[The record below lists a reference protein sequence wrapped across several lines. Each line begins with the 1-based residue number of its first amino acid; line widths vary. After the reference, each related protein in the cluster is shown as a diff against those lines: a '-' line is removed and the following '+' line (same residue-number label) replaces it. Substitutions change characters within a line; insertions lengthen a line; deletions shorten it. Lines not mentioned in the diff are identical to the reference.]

1 MSKLSCVLG
10 GSQPFSST
18 STNLLGTRSGSYKTC
33 LAAGKTSGQV
43 FPRARA
49 GVQLWSLSP
58 VPQAGKALPCLS
70 HAVLQSGADYG
81 FLVSQNTK
89 LLSALEDLR
98 HRCSSLAEENSL
110 LRRSCFP
117 QTEEKVKHLKRKNAE
132 LAVIAKRLEER
143 ARKLQE
149 ANLKVVTAPVPLKG
163 SSLELCKKAFACQ
176 RAKDLTEQA
185 SALLAKDKQIEALQQ
200 ECRELQ
206 AKLTAGKELSR
217 GMSNVSSSSIF
228 VKTGFHNQILYICM
242 DMQDDPRC
250 LNVIEFDRLLR
261 ESQREVL
268 RLQRQI
274 ALKNFKECLR
284 SSKTSSGDTLPG
296 AAAHMGAPVPT
307 LNTCVKGSPLPKEA
321 GLGDPALGGE
331 AHRKETEYVS
341 DVVCTRCGSHPPQ
354 TGAVLV
360 SKMSS
365 SSARSH
371 RARGTLLAAHCST
384 GMLSHGR
391 GSVPIIF
398 PGTGLLCCTFQ
409 PMKPGNPHLLKT
421 RIFGVYVSSDTGS
434 QGAGPVSR
442 RAALRSGAR
451 PGVFP
456 APAARPGPA
465 RPPLGGRSG
474 TARQIRAASGRR
486 LPAGGPRSRQV
497 EPGVQLLGPASEG
510 HENFPPKNAVTDQE
524 SSQQIQQ
531 LEFELK
537 KKRKKCEN
545 LEHEVRKKH
554 KRCKELEI
562 QLQEVQSE
570 NARLAE
576 ENLQLNEKA
585 GWAGQVKSENADLKL
600 QVVLVTKERD
610 SVIQTNQGLQTK
622 LENLE
627 QVLKHMR
634 NVAERRQQLEVEHK
648 EALLVLQEK
657 QEEVRRL
664 QQAQAEAKREHEGA
678 VQLLEARIKDL
689 EDQCRSQTEQFSL
702 LSEELKQFR
711 LQTGKIDLLTS
722 TLVTSELPLALC
734 SSTPQPCWE
743 KESTVPGLLTHQSTK
758 KVQNGETE
766 SELSQRVPD
775 ATVGSPAAATSSQK
789 QAKKVESQSN
799 SSKSESMQNS
809 PKSCPTPEVDTA
821 SEVEELDV
829 DSISLMPEPGSQ
841 GPAKIQVF
849 LARYSYNPFDGPNE
863 NPEAELPLTAGEYIY
878 IYGDMDEDGF
888 FEGELMDG
896 RRGLVPSNF
905 VERVSDDDLMTFL
918 PSELNDLTHSSY
930 QEKSFV
936 SASTSSGDKSDFSIE
951 ESSISPL
958 ASRAEGDQ
966 EEPVSHT
973 AVPYPRKLTLIKQLA
988 RSIVVGWEPPLLPAG
1003 CPDIQSY
1010 NIYVDEELRQNVKSG
1025 FQTKAVIEK
1034 LDLKTKAYRVSVQT
1048 VTEQGRSDKLRC
1060 TFFVGQDFCVAPSMP
1075 KVRSVTATSAEVMW
1089 LPCNS
1094 NYNHAVYLNGEECD
1108 ITKPGV
1114 YWYTFR
1120 NLQPSTQYVAK
1131 LEARPLK
1138 TPWEEVP
1145 EGQEQNSAVIYFT
1158 TPLAGTPD
1166 APLDVQV
1173 EAGPS
1178 PGILVISWLPVTI
1191 DAEGSSNGVRVTGYA
1206 VYADGQKAIEVTSP
1220 TAGSVL
1226 VDLSQLQMFQVCRE
1240 VSVRTMS
1247 LYGESVDSVPA
1258 QISSVLLRAS
1268 HLSSPLDSAVS
1279 TTFTSRLPHGEPR
1292 GSLPARS
1299 PPTHQSAAL
1308 LLRQKVPTASSD
1320 AKLTDLSSSHDSSA
1334 QSLPE
1339 KASSP
1344 PHLSSPGA
1352 SLVQEGTSPQGSDAA
1367 QDMKCL
1373 TVPPQ
1378 QADSTVLPGE
1388 DAEPVPPKE
1397 AELQGLGEGTEVQ
1410 MEQHVTKA
1418 PEVESLSNSSLKIP
1432 MDTCHACSVEE
1443 SSKSPSSEGEKEAN
1457 EKHLSPEPLPSSS
1470 QAEGTEGTFR
1480 DANTGSSCQEFLR
1493 VSSGKE
1499 VMKEMSRVK
1508 REQEEKMSEMGRR
1521 QLTLFAEHNRS
1532 SDLSDILEEEEED
1545 ELSSEAL
1552 EEKKWDQRAPCY
1564 RENGEKMDLCDTDS
1578 DEEILERILELPLQ
1592 MNHSKKLFS
1601 IPEVTEDED
1610 EDEDVKCVTEEK
1622 VDSQDSLET
1631 LTFHSGATEKPLNI
1645 KEPFRKADGSNTST
1659 DLSAQTLWK
1668 EHGVKESRGDADHV
1682 NPAFVQLAWSQKK
1695 TNWNQENDLM
1705 SGPGA
1710 SPAWSKRKGNNYR
1723 EKIRSRPEMGRK
1735 RQNNLME
1742 HCSRLL
1748 GNCSQMGGGLYRAP
1762 SLREE
1767 LNIVSSAGG
1776 KEEFDMYSR
1785 ARQGTLQ
1792 KKHVKAMVSGF
1803 AEPTV
1808 RARHCS
1814 SQRNLEIDIEYDSE
1828 DDQDSTCASP
1838 PESRLWPERS
1848 QSRQGDWSDC
1858 SSQSEVAHIDGRR
1871 DLTRLEMMEEQSMEW
1886 AGSPSWHLQS
1896 FCREKEALR
1905 CESSSEEQGWE
1916 LDCKSPGWRR
1926 RLEHPLKGIHSTSL
1940 HKRTSGSKDPRGQ
1953 ELPGTARQPPSRRGN
1968 RSIRRSQMQKPFLSS
1983 PDPPRSTTSETSVKD
1998 DGIRIF
2004 VALFDYDPVSMS
2016 PNPDAAEEELPFKEG
2031 QILKVSGDKDADGF
2045 YRGECAGREGY
2056 IPCNMVSEVQVENN
2070 EIKKQ
2075 LLKQGFLPG
2084 NTPLESIGNG
2094 TFSPPPRRQ
2103 TVPPPK
2109 PRRSKKG
2116 LDKQEEYKSHPG
2128 QKHKD
2133 FEAELLTPRSMV
2145 AVFDYNPKE
2154 SSPNADVEAEL
2165 TFSAGDVITV
2175 FGSMDDDG
2183 FYYGELNQ
2191 QRGLVPSNF
2200 LEAVTSDGGMV
2211 EEPHSK
2217 DKETF
2222 PLSAESQLNLHGSV
2236 DQSDSSPTPPPPPPS
2251 CLVMGEQCPE
2261 QASLAVLKC
2270 SDVPGQSKKKR
2281 GFFFKGKK
2289 LFKKLG
2295 TSKKN

>member
-1 MSKLSCVLG
+1 MQEPERGVPGADPPQPAAGLSRAPAAGDAAPAASACPDLDTREGGGG
-10 GSQPFSST
+10 GS
-18 STNLLGTRSGSYKTC
+18 
-33 LAAGKTSGQV
+33 
-43 FPRARA
+43 ARA
-49 GVQLWSLSP
+49 SCQLSP
-58 VPQAGKALPCLS
+58 GPEGAGAPQPREESPGTLRGTPLDPQRVRSAPELVRPLRAMDGLGRDRTDRLP
-70 HAVLQSGADYG
+70 QNGTDYG

-163 SSLELCKKAFACQ
+163 SSLELCKKAFARQ
-176 RAKDLTEQA
+176 RAKELTEQA

-206 AKLTAGKELSR
+206 AKLIAGK
-217 GMSNVSSSSIF
+217 
-228 VKTGFHNQILYICM
+228 
-242 DMQDDPRC
+242 DDPRC
-250 LNVIEFDRLLR
+250 LNVIQFDRLLR

-284 SSKTSSGDTLPG
+284 SSKISSGGSLPSTVARLG
-296 AAAHMGAPVPT
+296 PPVPT
-307 LNTCVKGSPLPKEA
+307 LNTCLKGSPLPKETR
-321 GLGDPALGGE
+321 LGDAALGGE
-331 AHRKETEYVS
+331 VHRE
-341 DVVCTRCGSHPPQ
+341 
-354 TGAVLV
+354 
-360 SKMSS
+360 
-365 SSARSH
+365 
-371 RARGTLLAAHCST
+371 
-384 GMLSHGR
+384 
-391 GSVPIIF
+391 
-398 PGTGLLCCTFQ
+398 
-409 PMKPGNPHLLKT
+409 
-421 RIFGVYVSSDTGS
+421 
-434 QGAGPVSR
+434 
-442 RAALRSGAR
+442 
-451 PGVFP
+451 
-456 APAARPGPA
+456 
-465 RPPLGGRSG
+465 
-474 TARQIRAASGRR
+474 
-486 LPAGGPRSRQV
+486 V
-497 EPGVQLLGPASEG
+497 EPGVQPLGPASEG
-510 HENFPPKNAVTDQE
+510 HENFPPKNAITDQE
-524 SSQQIQQ
+524 RSQQIEQ

-585 GWAGQVKSENADLKL
+585 GWAGQVESENADLKL

-678 VQLLEARIKDL
+678 VQLLEARVKDL

-702 LSEELKQFR
+702 LSQELKQFR

-734 SSTPQPCWE
+734 SSTPQPHWE
-743 KESTVPGLLTHQSTK
+743 KESTVPGLLTQQSTK
-758 KVQNGETE
+758 KVHNEE
-766 SELSQRVPD
+766 SDELESSQQAPD
-775 ATVGSPAAATSSQK
+775 ATVGSPVAATSAQK

-821 SEVEELDV
+821 SEMEELDV

-841 GPAKIQVF
+841 GPAKLQVF
-849 LARYSYNPFDGPNE
+849 LARYSYNPFEGPNE

-905 VERVSDDDLMTFL
+905 VERVSDDDLVTFL
-918 PSELNDLTHSSY
+918 PSELSDLTHSSY

-958 ASRAEGDQ
+958 ASKAEGDQ

-973 AVPYPRKLTLIKQLA
+973 AVPYPRKLNLIKQLA

-1048 VTEQGRSDKLRC
+1048 VTEQGSSDKLRC
-1060 TFFVGQDFCVAPSMP
+1060 TFFVGQDFCVAPTML
-1075 KVRSVTATSAEVMW
+1075 KVRSITATSAEVTW

-1120 NLQPSTQYVAK
+1120 NLQPSTEYVAK

-1145 EGQEQNSAVIYFT
+1145 EGQEQNSAVIHFT

-1226 VDLSQLQMFQVCRE
+1226 VDLSQLQMFQMCRE

-1268 HLSSPLDSAVS
+1268 HHSSPLDSAVS
-1279 TTFTSRLPHGEPR
+1279 TTSTSRLPRGEPR
-1292 GSLPARS
+1292 GSLPAHS
-1299 PPTHQSAAL
+1299 THMHQTAAL
-1308 LLRQKVPTASSD
+1308 LLQQKVPPDSSD
-1320 AKLTDLSSSHDSSA
+1320 AKLTDLSASHEDSPR
-1334 QSLPE
+1334 SLPE

-1344 PHLSSPGA
+1344 LYLSSPSA
-1352 SLVQEGTSPQGSDAA
+1352 SLVQVLGTSPQGLDAA
-1367 QDMKCL
+1367 QDKKCL

-1378 QADSTVLPGE
+1378 QAGSTVLPGE
-1388 DAEPVPPKE
+1388 GTEPVPSRE

-1410 MEQHVTKA
+1410 MEQSITKA
-1418 PEVESLSNSSLKIP
+1418 PELESPSNSLKIR
-1432 MDTCHACSVEE
+1432 MEACHACSMEE
-1443 SSKSPSSEGEKEAN
+1443 SPKGPSAEREKEAK
-1457 EKHLSPEPLPSSS
+1457 ERRLSPELLPSLS

-1480 DANTGSSCQEFLR
+1480 DAGAGGSSCQEFLR
-1493 VSSGKE
+1493 LSPGKE

-1552 EEKKWDQRAPCY
+1552 EEKKWDQREPCY
-1564 RENGEKMDLCDTDS
+1564 RENGEKA
-1578 DEEILERILELPLQ
+1578 
-1592 MNHSKKLFS
+1592 
-1601 IPEVTEDED
+1601 
-1610 EDEDVKCVTEEK
+1610 
-1622 VDSQDSLET
+1622 
-1631 LTFHSGATEKPLNI
+1631 SGN
-1645 KEPFRKADGSNTST
+1645 
-1659 DLSAQTLWK
+1659 
-1668 EHGVKESRGDADHV
+1668 
-1682 NPAFVQLAWSQKK
+1682 
-1695 TNWNQENDLM
+1695 
-1705 SGPGA
+1705 
-1710 SPAWSKRKGNNYR
+1710 KG
-1723 EKIRSRPEMGRK
+1723 
-1735 RQNNLME
+1735 
-1742 HCSRLL
+1742 
-1748 GNCSQMGGGLYRAP
+1748 
-1762 SLREE
+1762 
-1767 LNIVSSAGG
+1767 
-1776 KEEFDMYSR
+1776 
-1785 ARQGTLQ
+1785 
-1792 KKHVKAMVSGF
+1792 
-1803 AEPTV
+1803 
-1808 RARHCS
+1808 
-1814 SQRNLEIDIEYDSE
+1814 
-1828 DDQDSTCASP
+1828 
-1838 PESRLWPERS
+1838 
-1848 QSRQGDWSDC
+1848 
-1858 SSQSEVAHIDGRR
+1858 
-1871 DLTRLEMMEEQSMEW
+1871 
-1886 AGSPSWHLQS
+1886 
-1896 FCREKEALR
+1896 
-1905 CESSSEEQGWE
+1905 
-1916 LDCKSPGWRR
+1916 
-1926 RLEHPLKGIHSTSL
+1926 
-1940 HKRTSGSKDPRGQ
+1940 PRGQ
-1953 ELPGTARQPPSRRGN
+1953 ELPGAATWQGPSRRRN
-1968 RSIRRSQMQKPFLSS
+1968 KSIRRSQMQRPLLSS
-1983 PDPPRSTTSETSVKD
+1983 PGPPRSTASETSVKE
-1998 DGIRIF
+1998 DGVRIF

-2031 QILKVSGDKDADGF
+2031 QILKVCGDKDADGF

-2056 IPCNMVSEVQVENN
+2056 VPCNMVSEVQVENN

-2075 LLKQGFLPG
+2075 LLKQGFLPAD
-2084 NTPLESIGNG
+2084 TPMESIGNG

-2116 LDKQEEYKSHPG
+2116 LDKEEKYKSHPG
-2128 QKHKD
+2128 QKHQD

-2165 TFSAGDVITV
+2165 TFSAGDIITV

-2200 LEAVTSDGGMV
+2200 LEAVPSDAGV
-2211 EEPHSK
+2211 VQELHST
-2217 DKETF
+2217 DKEAF
-2222 PLSAESQLNLHGSV
+2222 PLSAESQLNPDGSV
-2236 DQSDSSPTPPPPPPS
+2236 DQSDSSPTLPTLPPS

-2261 QASLAVLKC
+2261 QAPLAVLKC

-2295 TSKKN
+2295 SSKKN

>member
-1 MSKLSCVLG
+1 
-10 GSQPFSST
+10 
-18 STNLLGTRSGSYKTC
+18 
-33 LAAGKTSGQV
+33 
-43 FPRARA
+43 
-49 GVQLWSLSP
+49 
-58 VPQAGKALPCLS
+58 
-70 HAVLQSGADYG
+70 QSGADYG

-149 ANLKVVTAPVPLKG
+149 ANLRVVTAPVPLKG
-163 SSLELCKKAFACQ
+163 SSLELCKKAFARQ

-200 ECRELQ
+200 ECRQLQ
-206 AKLTAGKELSR
+206 AKLFAGK
-217 GMSNVSSSSIF
+217 
-228 VKTGFHNQILYICM
+228 
-242 DMQDDPRC
+242 DDPCC
-250 LNVIEFDRLLR
+250 LNVTEFDRLLR

-274 ALKNFKECLR
+274 ALKNFKECQR
-284 SSKTSSGDTLPG
+284 SSKITSGGTLPS
-296 AAAHMGAPVPT
+296 AAAR
-307 LNTCVKGSPLPKEA
+307 
-321 GLGDPALGGE
+321 LG
-331 AHRKETEYVS
+331 
-341 DVVCTRCGSHPPQ
+341 PP
-354 TGAVLV
+354 
-360 SKMSS
+360 
-365 SSARSH
+365 
-371 RARGTLLAAHCST
+371 
-384 GMLSHGR
+384 
-391 GSVPIIF
+391 
-398 PGTGLLCCTFQ
+398 
-409 PMKPGNPHLLKT
+409 
-421 RIFGVYVSSDTGS
+421 
-434 QGAGPVSR
+434 
-442 RAALRSGAR
+442 
-451 PGVFP
+451 
-456 APAARPGPA
+456 
-465 RPPLGGRSG
+465 
-474 TARQIRAASGRR
+474 
-486 LPAGGPRSRQV
+486 V
-497 EPGVQLLGPASEG
+497 EPSVQPLGPASEG
-510 HENFPPKNAVTDQE
+510 HENFPPKNAITDQE

-585 GWAGQVKSENADLKL
+585 GWAGQVESENADLKL

-678 VQLLEARIKDL
+678 VQLLESTLDCMQARVKDL

-702 LSEELKQFR
+702 LSQELKQFR

-734 SSTPQPCWE
+734 SSTPQPHWE
-743 KESTVPGLLTHQSTK
+743 KESTVPGLLTHQSRK
-758 KVQNGETE
+758 KTHNEETD
-766 SELSQRVPD
+766 ELEASQWAPD
-775 ATVGSPAAATSSQK
+775 AAVGSAVAAASSQK

-821 SEVEELDV
+821 SEMEELDV

-841 GPAKIQVF
+841 GPAKLQVF

-951 ESSISPL
+951 ESSLSPL

-988 RSIVVGWEPPLLPAG
+988 RSVVVGWDPPLLPAG

-1010 NIYVDEELRQNVKSG
+1010 NIYVDGELRQNVKSG

-1048 VTEQGRSDKLRC
+1048 VTEQGSSDKLRC
-1060 TFFVGQDFCVAPSMP
+1060 TFFVGQDFSVAPTML
-1075 KVRSVTATSAEVMW
+1075 KVRSVAATSAEVTW

-1108 ITKPGV
+1108 MTKPGV

-1145 EGQEQNSAVIYFT
+1145 EGQEQNSAVIHFT

-1247 LYGESVDSVPA
+1247 LYGESVDSIPA

-1268 HLSSPLDSAVS
+1268 HRSSPSDSAVS
-1279 TTFTSRLPHGEPR
+1279 TTFTSRLPRGEPR

-1299 PPTHQSAAL
+1299 PPTHQ
-1308 LLRQKVPTASSD
+1308 TASFWFASQMQ
-1320 AKLTDLSSSHDSSA
+1320 
-1334 QSLPE
+1334 QS
-1339 KASSP
+1339 
-1344 PHLSSPGA
+1344 
-1352 SLVQEGTSPQGSDAA
+1352 V
-1367 QDMKCL
+1367 
-1373 TVPPQ
+1373 
-1378 QADSTVLPGE
+1378 
-1388 DAEPVPPKE
+1388 
-1397 AELQGLGEGTEVQ
+1397 TE
-1410 MEQHVTKA
+1410 A
-1418 PEVESLSNSSLKIP
+1418 PELESPSNSSQKTRVE
-1432 MDTCHACSVEE
+1432 TCHACSMEE
-1443 SSKSPSSEGEKEAN
+1443 TPKGPGADREEEAE
-1457 EKHLSPEPLPSSS
+1457 EKHLDPEPQPSPS
-1470 QAEGTEGTFR
+1470 QAEGTEGTLR
-1480 DANTGSSCQEFLR
+1480 DASMGGSSCQELLR
-1493 VSSGKE
+1493 LSPGKE
-1499 VMKEMSRVK
+1499 AMKEMSRVK
-1508 REQEEKMSEMGRR
+1508 REQEEKMSEVGRR

-1552 EEKKWDQRAPCY
+1552 EEKKWDQSEPCY

-1592 MNHSKKLFS
+1592 KNHSKKLFS

-1610 EDEDVKCVTEEK
+1610 EDEDEK
-1622 VDSQDSLET
+1622 
-1631 LTFHSGATEKPLNI
+1631 TEKPPNL
-1645 KEPFRKADGSNTST
+1645 KEPFLKAGGSNTSS
-1659 DLSAQTLWK
+1659 DLSAQTPR
-1668 EHGVKESRGDADHV
+1668 EGHG
-1682 NPAFVQLAWSQKK
+1682 
-1695 TNWNQENDLM
+1695 ENEPK
-1705 SGPGA
+1705 SGAGA
-1710 SPAWSKRKGNNYR
+1710 SPAWSKKKGNNHR

-1735 RQNNLME
+1735 RQNDLTE

-1767 LNIVSSAGG
+1767 LNVVSSASS
-1776 KEEFDMYSR
+1776 KEGFDLLSR
-1785 ARQGTLQ
+1785 ARQGTLR
-1792 KKHVKAMVSGF
+1792 KNHMKAADSGF
-1803 AEPTV
+1803 AEPALMAT
-1808 RARHCS
+1808 HCS
-1814 SQRNLEIDIEYDSE
+1814 SPRSLEIDIEYDSE
-1828 DDQDSTCASP
+1828 DDQDSPCASP

-1848 QSRQGDWSDC
+1848 QSCQGDWSDC
-1858 SSQSEVAHIDGRR
+1858 S
-1871 DLTRLEMMEEQSMEW
+1871 
-1886 AGSPSWHLQS
+1886 
-1896 FCREKEALR
+1896 EA
-1905 CESSSEEQGWE
+1905 
-1916 LDCKSPGWRR
+1916 
-1926 RLEHPLKGIHSTSL
+1926 
-1940 HKRTSGSKDPRGQ
+1940 SGNKDPRGQ
-1953 ELPGTARQPPSRRGN
+1953 ELPGTAAWQAPSRRGN
-1968 RSIRRSQMQKPFLSS
+1968 RRVRRSQMQKPLLSS
-1983 PDPPRSTTSETSVKD
+1983 PGEWARGGQSGGRREGGCWEWQGRGQKVPCPPRNTASETSVKD

-2031 QILKVSGDKDADGF
+2031 QILKVFGDKDADGF

-2056 IPCNMVSEVQVENN
+2056 VPCNMVSEVQVENN

-2075 LLKQGFLPG
+2075 LLQQGFLPADMP
-2084 NTPLESIGNG
+2084 TESIGNG
-2094 TFSPPPRRQ
+2094 TYSPPPRRQ

-2109 PRRSKKG
+2109 PRRSKKAQDV
-2116 LDKQEEYKSHPG
+2116 LLYFCHAD
-2128 QKHKD
+2128 QKHQD

-2165 TFSAGDVITV
+2165 AFSAGDIITV

-2200 LEAVTSDGGMV
+2200 LE
-2211 EEPHSK
+2211 
-2217 DKETF
+2217 
-2222 PLSAESQLNLHGSV
+2222 
-2236 DQSDSSPTPPPPPPS
+2236 
-2251 CLVMGEQCPE
+2251 
-2261 QASLAVLKC
+2261 
-2270 SDVPGQSKKKR
+2270 
-2281 GFFFKGKK
+2281 
-2289 LFKKLG
+2289 
-2295 TSKKN
+2295 

>member
-1 MSKLSCVLG
+1 MQEPERGVPGADPPQPAAGLSRAPAAGDAAPAASACPDLDTREGGGG
-10 GSQPFSST
+10 GS
-18 STNLLGTRSGSYKTC
+18 
-33 LAAGKTSGQV
+33 
-43 FPRARA
+43 ARA
-49 GVQLWSLSP
+49 SCQLSP
-58 VPQAGKALPCLS
+58 GPEGAGAPQPREESPGTLRGTPLDPQRVRSAPELVRPLRAMDGLGRDRTDRLP
-70 HAVLQSGADYG
+70 QNGTDYG

-163 SSLELCKKAFACQ
+163 SSLELCKKAFARQ
-176 RAKDLTEQA
+176 RAKELTEQA

-206 AKLTAGKELSR
+206 AKLIAGK
-217 GMSNVSSSSIF
+217 
-228 VKTGFHNQILYICM
+228 
-242 DMQDDPRC
+242 DDPRC
-250 LNVIEFDRLLR
+250 LNVIQFDRLLR

-284 SSKTSSGDTLPG
+284 SSKISSGGSLPSTVARLG
-296 AAAHMGAPVPT
+296 PPVPT
-307 LNTCVKGSPLPKEA
+307 LNTCLKGSPLPKETR
-321 GLGDPALGGE
+321 LGDAALGGE
-331 AHRKETEYVS
+331 VHRE
-341 DVVCTRCGSHPPQ
+341 
-354 TGAVLV
+354 
-360 SKMSS
+360 
-365 SSARSH
+365 
-371 RARGTLLAAHCST
+371 
-384 GMLSHGR
+384 
-391 GSVPIIF
+391 
-398 PGTGLLCCTFQ
+398 
-409 PMKPGNPHLLKT
+409 
-421 RIFGVYVSSDTGS
+421 
-434 QGAGPVSR
+434 
-442 RAALRSGAR
+442 
-451 PGVFP
+451 
-456 APAARPGPA
+456 
-465 RPPLGGRSG
+465 
-474 TARQIRAASGRR
+474 
-486 LPAGGPRSRQV
+486 V
-497 EPGVQLLGPASEG
+497 EPGVQPLGPASEG
-510 HENFPPKNAVTDQE
+510 HENFPPKNAITDQE
-524 SSQQIQQ
+524 RSQQIEQ

-585 GWAGQVKSENADLKL
+585 GWAGQVESENADLKL

-678 VQLLEARIKDL
+678 VQLLEARVKDL

-702 LSEELKQFR
+702 LSQELKQFR

-734 SSTPQPCWE
+734 SSTPQPHWE
-743 KESTVPGLLTHQSTK
+743 KESTVPGLLTQQSTK
-758 KVQNGETE
+758 KVHNEE
-766 SELSQRVPD
+766 SDELESSQQAPD
-775 ATVGSPAAATSSQK
+775 ATVGSPVAATSAQK

-821 SEVEELDV
+821 SEMEELDV

-841 GPAKIQVF
+841 GPAKLQVF
-849 LARYSYNPFDGPNE
+849 LARYSYNPFEGPNE

-905 VERVSDDDLMTFL
+905 VERVSDDDLVTFL
-918 PSELNDLTHSSY
+918 PSELSDLTHSSY

-958 ASRAEGDQ
+958 ASKAEGDQ

-973 AVPYPRKLTLIKQLA
+973 AVPYPRKLNLIKQLA

-1048 VTEQGRSDKLRC
+1048 VTEQGSSDKLRC
-1060 TFFVGQDFCVAPSMP
+1060 TFFVGQDFCVAPTML
-1075 KVRSVTATSAEVMW
+1075 KVRSITATSAEVTW

-1120 NLQPSTQYVAK
+1120 NLQPSTEYVAK

-1145 EGQEQNSAVIYFT
+1145 EGQEQNSAVIHFT

-1226 VDLSQLQMFQVCRE
+1226 VDLSQLQMFQMCRE

-1268 HLSSPLDSAVS
+1268 HHSSPLDSAVS
-1279 TTFTSRLPHGEPR
+1279 TTSTSRLPRGEPR
-1292 GSLPARS
+1292 GSLPAHS
-1299 PPTHQSAAL
+1299 THMHQTAAL
-1308 LLRQKVPTASSD
+1308 LLQQKVPPDSSD
-1320 AKLTDLSSSHDSSA
+1320 AKLTDLSASHEDSPR
-1334 QSLPE
+1334 SLPE

-1344 PHLSSPGA
+1344 LYLSSPSA
-1352 SLVQEGTSPQGSDAA
+1352 SLVQVLGTSPQGLDAA
-1367 QDMKCL
+1367 QDKKCL

-1378 QADSTVLPGE
+1378 QAGSTVLPGE
-1388 DAEPVPPKE
+1388 GTEPVPSRE

-1410 MEQHVTKA
+1410 MEQSITKA
-1418 PEVESLSNSSLKIP
+1418 PELESPSNSLKIR
-1432 MDTCHACSVEE
+1432 MEACHACSMEE
-1443 SSKSPSSEGEKEAN
+1443 SPKGPSAEREKEAK
-1457 EKHLSPEPLPSSS
+1457 ERRLSPELLPSLS

-1480 DANTGSSCQEFLR
+1480 DAGAGGSSCQEFLR
-1493 VSSGKE
+1493 LSPGKE

-1552 EEKKWDQRAPCY
+1552 EEKKWDQREPCY
-1564 RENGEKMDLCDTDS
+1564 RENGEKA
-1578 DEEILERILELPLQ
+1578 
-1592 MNHSKKLFS
+1592 
-1601 IPEVTEDED
+1601 
-1610 EDEDVKCVTEEK
+1610 
-1622 VDSQDSLET
+1622 
-1631 LTFHSGATEKPLNI
+1631 SGN
-1645 KEPFRKADGSNTST
+1645 
-1659 DLSAQTLWK
+1659 
-1668 EHGVKESRGDADHV
+1668 
-1682 NPAFVQLAWSQKK
+1682 
-1695 TNWNQENDLM
+1695 
-1705 SGPGA
+1705 
-1710 SPAWSKRKGNNYR
+1710 KG
-1723 EKIRSRPEMGRK
+1723 
-1735 RQNNLME
+1735 
-1742 HCSRLL
+1742 
-1748 GNCSQMGGGLYRAP
+1748 
-1762 SLREE
+1762 
-1767 LNIVSSAGG
+1767 
-1776 KEEFDMYSR
+1776 
-1785 ARQGTLQ
+1785 
-1792 KKHVKAMVSGF
+1792 
-1803 AEPTV
+1803 
-1808 RARHCS
+1808 
-1814 SQRNLEIDIEYDSE
+1814 
-1828 DDQDSTCASP
+1828 
-1838 PESRLWPERS
+1838 
-1848 QSRQGDWSDC
+1848 
-1858 SSQSEVAHIDGRR
+1858 
-1871 DLTRLEMMEEQSMEW
+1871 
-1886 AGSPSWHLQS
+1886 
-1896 FCREKEALR
+1896 
-1905 CESSSEEQGWE
+1905 
-1916 LDCKSPGWRR
+1916 
-1926 RLEHPLKGIHSTSL
+1926 
-1940 HKRTSGSKDPRGQ
+1940 PRGQ
-1953 ELPGTARQPPSRRGN
+1953 ELPGAATWQGPSRRRN
-1968 RSIRRSQMQKPFLSS
+1968 KSIRRSQMQRPLLSS
-1983 PDPPRSTTSETSVKD
+1983 PGPPRSTASETSVKE
-1998 DGIRIF
+1998 DGVRIF

-2031 QILKVSGDKDADGF
+2031 QILKVCGDKDADGF

-2056 IPCNMVSEVQVENN
+2056 VPCNMVSEVQVENN

-2075 LLKQGFLPG
+2075 LLKQGFLPAD
-2084 NTPLESIGNG
+2084 TPMESIGNG

-2109 PRRSKKG
+2109 PRRSKKAG
-2116 LDKQEEYKSHPG
+2116 LDKEEKYKSHPG
-2128 QKHKD
+2128 QKHQD

-2165 TFSAGDVITV
+2165 TFSAGDIITV

-2200 LEAVTSDGGMV
+2200 LEAVPSDAGV
-2211 EEPHSK
+2211 VQELHST
-2217 DKETF
+2217 DKEAF
-2222 PLSAESQLNLHGSV
+2222 PLSAESQLNPDGSV
-2236 DQSDSSPTPPPPPPS
+2236 DQSDSSPTLPTLPPS

-2261 QASLAVLKC
+2261 QAPLAVLKC

-2295 TSKKN
+2295 SSKKN

>member
-1 MSKLSCVLG
+1 
-10 GSQPFSST
+10 
-18 STNLLGTRSGSYKTC
+18 
-33 LAAGKTSGQV
+33 
-43 FPRARA
+43 
-49 GVQLWSLSP
+49 
-58 VPQAGKALPCLS
+58 
-70 HAVLQSGADYG
+70 
-81 FLVSQNTK
+81 NTK

-117 QTEEKVKHLKRKNAE
+117 QTQEKVKHLKRKNAE

-163 SSLELCKKAFACQ
+163 SSLELCKKAFARQ

-206 AKLTAGKELSR
+206 AKLIAGK
-217 GMSNVSSSSIF
+217 
-228 VKTGFHNQILYICM
+228 
-242 DMQDDPRC
+242 DDPRC

-284 SSKTSSGDTLPG
+284 SSKSSSGGALPS
-296 AAAHMGAPVPT
+296 AAARLGPPVPT
-307 LNTCVKGSPLPKEA
+307 LNTRIKGSPPPKEA
-321 GLGDPALGGE
+321 RLGDPALAGE
-331 AHRKETEYVS
+331 AHREV
-341 DVVCTRCGSHPPQ
+341 
-354 TGAVLV
+354 
-360 SKMSS
+360 
-365 SSARSH
+365 
-371 RARGTLLAAHCST
+371 
-384 GMLSHGR
+384 
-391 GSVPIIF
+391 
-398 PGTGLLCCTFQ
+398 
-409 PMKPGNPHLLKT
+409 
-421 RIFGVYVSSDTGS
+421 
-434 QGAGPVSR
+434 
-442 RAALRSGAR
+442 
-451 PGVFP
+451 
-456 APAARPGPA
+456 
-465 RPPLGGRSG
+465 
-474 TARQIRAASGRR
+474 RQ
-486 LPAGGPRSRQV
+486 
-497 EPGVQLLGPASEG
+497 
-510 HENFPPKNAVTDQE
+510 
-524 SSQQIQQ
+524 
-531 LEFELK
+531 EFELK

-576 ENLQLNEKA
+576 ENVQLNEKA
-585 GWAGQVKSENADLKL
+585 GWAGQVESENADLKL

-678 VQLLEARIKDL
+678 VQLLEARVKDL

-702 LSEELKQFR
+702 LSQELKQFR

-734 SSTPQPCWE
+734 SSAPQLHWE
-743 KESTVPGLLTHQSTK
+743 KGNCWRCLALES
-758 KVQNGETE
+758 
-766 SELSQRVPD
+766 SQRAPD
-775 ATVGSPAAATSSQK
+775 APVVSPVAASSSQK
-789 QAKKVESQSN
+789 QAKKVESQSS
-799 SSKSESMQNS
+799 SSKSESIQNS

-821 SEVEELDV
+821 SEMEELDV

-841 GPAKIQVF
+841 GPAKLQVF

-936 SASTSSGDKSDFSIE
+936 SASTSSGDKSDFSLE

-988 RSIVVGWEPPLLPAG
+988 RSVVVGWEPPLLPAG
-1003 CPDIQSY
+1003 CPDVQSY
-1010 NIYVDEELRQNVKSG
+1010 NVYVDEELRQNVKSG

-1034 LDLKTKAYRVSVQT
+1034 LDLKTKAYRVSVQS
-1048 VTEQGRSDKLRC
+1048 VTEQGSSDKLRC
-1060 TFFVGQDFCVAPSMP
+1060 TFFVGQDSCVAPTML
-1075 KVRSVTATSAEVMW
+1075 KVRSVTATSAEVTW

-1108 ITKPGV
+1108 LTKPGV

-1120 NLQPSTQYVAK
+1120 SLQPSTPYVAK
-1131 LEARPLK
+1131 LEARPPAA
-1138 TPWEEVP
+1138 PWEEVA
-1145 EGQEQNSAVIYFT
+1145 EGQERNSAVIHFT

-1268 HLSSPLDSAVS
+1268 HHSSPSHS
-1279 TTFTSRLPHGEPR
+1279 TAFTSRLPRGEPK
-1292 GSLPARS
+1292 GALPARS
-1299 PPTHQSAAL
+1299 PPTHQTAAL
-1308 LLRQKVPTASSD
+1308 LLRQNVPTGSSD
-1320 AKLTDLSSSHDSSA
+1320 AKWTDLSPSHNSSA
-1334 QSLPE
+1334 RSVPERASL
-1339 KASSP
+1339 
-1344 PHLSSPGA
+1344 PHLSSPSA
-1352 SLVQEGTSPQGSDAA
+1352 SLVQVLGTSPQGSDAA
-1367 QDMKCL
+1367 RDKKCL

-1378 QADSTVLPGE
+1378 QAVGAVLPGE
-1388 DAEPVPPKE
+1388 SSEPVP
-1397 AELQGLGEGTEVQ
+1397 
-1410 MEQHVTKA
+1410 
-1418 PEVESLSNSSLKIP
+1418 
-1432 MDTCHACSVEE
+1432 
-1443 SSKSPSSEGEKEAN
+1443 
-1457 EKHLSPEPLPSSS
+1457 S
-1470 QAEGTEGTFR
+1470 Q
-1480 DANTGSSCQEFLR
+1480 
-1493 VSSGKE
+1493 
-1499 VMKEMSRVK
+1499 
-1508 REQEEKMSEMGRR
+1508 EKMSEVGRR

-1552 EEKKWDQRAPCY
+1552 EEKKWDQRESCY
-1564 RENGEKMDLCDTDS
+1564 RENGEKVTGSRMDLCDTDS

-1592 MNHSKKLFS
+1592 KNHSKKLFS

-1610 EDEDVKCVTEEK
+1610 EDEDEQCVTEEK
-1622 VDSQDSLET
+1622 EDPQDSLET
-1631 LTFHSGATEKPLNI
+1631 LTYHSGRTEKPLNV
-1645 KEPFRKADGSNTST
+1645 KEPVLKADGSNAST
-1659 DLSAQTLWK
+1659 DLSAQTL
-1668 EHGVKESRGDADHV
+1668 
-1682 NPAFVQLAWSQKK
+1682 
-1695 TNWNQENDLM
+1695 QEE
-1705 SGPGA
+1705 
-1710 SPAWSKRKGNNYR
+1710 R

-1735 RQNNLME
+1735 RQNDLTE

-1748 GNCSQMGGGLYRAP
+1748 GNCSQTGGRLFRAP

-1767 LNIVSSAGG
+1767 LNVVSSAGG
-1776 KEEFDMYSR
+1776 KEGFDTYSR
-1785 ARQGTLQ
+1785 ARQGTLRKTH
-1792 KKHVKAMVSGF
+1792 KKSSAVSGF
-1803 AEPTV
+1803 AEPAVMAT
-1808 RARHCS
+1808 HYS
-1814 SQRNLEIDIEYDSE
+1814 SPRSLEIDIEYDSE

-1848 QSRQGDWSDC
+1848 QSCRGDWSDC
-1858 SSQSEVAHIDGRR
+1858 SSQSEVAHTGDRR
-1871 DLTRLEMMEEQSMEW
+1871 DLARLEMVEEQDMEW
-1886 AGSPSWHLQS
+1886 AGSPSQRLRF

-1926 RLEHPLKGIHSTSL
+1926 RLEHPSKGI
-1940 HKRTSGSKDPRGQ
+1940 R
-1953 ELPGTARQPPSRRGN
+1953 
-1968 RSIRRSQMQKPFLSS
+1968 
-1983 PDPPRSTTSETSVKD
+1983 PPRSTASEASAKD
-1998 DGIRIF
+1998 DGVRIF

-2031 QILKVSGDKDADGF
+2031 QILKVCGDKDADGF

-2075 LLKQGFLPG
+2075 LLKQGFLPAD
-2084 NTPLESIGNG
+2084 TAMESIG
-2094 TFSPPPRRQ
+2094 
-2103 TVPPPK
+2103 
-2109 PRRSKKG
+2109 
-2116 LDKQEEYKSHPG
+2116 
-2128 QKHKD
+2128 
-2133 FEAELLTPRSMV
+2133 
-2145 AVFDYNPKE
+2145 
-2154 SSPNADVEAEL
+2154 
-2165 TFSAGDVITV
+2165 
-2175 FGSMDDDG
+2175 
-2183 FYYGELNQ
+2183 
-2191 QRGLVPSNF
+2191 
-2200 LEAVTSDGGMV
+2200 
-2211 EEPHSK
+2211 
-2217 DKETF
+2217 
-2222 PLSAESQLNLHGSV
+2222 
-2236 DQSDSSPTPPPPPPS
+2236 
-2251 CLVMGEQCPE
+2251 
-2261 QASLAVLKC
+2261 
-2270 SDVPGQSKKKR
+2270 
-2281 GFFFKGKK
+2281 
-2289 LFKKLG
+2289 
-2295 TSKKN
+2295 

>member
-1 MSKLSCVLG
+1 MDPEPPQTGDAVPVASASPDVAPLTDTREGAG
-10 GSQPFSST
+10 GGGDSAPRVAPGRERDDEPRPQEDSHAPDPQLF
-18 STNLLGTRSGSYKTC
+18 GP
-33 LAAGKTSGQV
+33 
-43 FPRARA
+43 PRAMEGLGRERPD
-49 GVQLWSLSP
+49 GP
-58 VPQAGKALPCLS
+58 P
-70 HAVLQSGADYG
+70 QSGADYG
-81 FLVSQNTK
+81 FLVRQNMK

-98 HRCSSLAEENSL
+98 HRCSSLTEENSL

-117 QTEEKVKHLKRKNAE
+117 ETEEKVKHLKRKNAE

-149 ANLKVVTAPVPLKG
+149 ANLKVVSVTAPVPLKG
-163 SSLELCKKAFACQ
+163 SSLELCKKAFAHQ

-206 AKLTAGKELSR
+206 AKLTAGK
-217 GMSNVSSSSIF
+217 G
-228 VKTGFHNQILYICM
+228 
-242 DMQDDPRC
+242 DPRC
-250 LNVIEFDRLLR
+250 LNVVEFDRLLR
-261 ESQREVL
+261 ESQQEVL

-274 ALKNFKECLR
+274 ALKNFKEGLR
-284 SSKTSSGDTLPG
+284 SSASSSGGSGPS
-296 AAAHMGAPVPT
+296 AAS
-307 LNTCVKGSPLPKEA
+307 C
-321 GLGDPALGGE
+321 
-331 AHRKETEYVS
+331 
-341 DVVCTRCGSHPPQ
+341 
-354 TGAVLV
+354 
-360 SKMSS
+360 
-365 SSARSH
+365 
-371 RARGTLLAAHCST
+371 
-384 GMLSHGR
+384 
-391 GSVPIIF
+391 
-398 PGTGLLCCTFQ
+398 
-409 PMKPGNPHLLKT
+409 
-421 RIFGVYVSSDTGS
+421 
-434 QGAGPVSR
+434 
-442 RAALRSGAR
+442 
-451 PGVFP
+451 
-456 APAARPGPA
+456 PGPA
-465 RPPLGGRSG
+465 LNAGTKDSLAAQVCSGHTALG
-474 TARQIRAASGRR
+474 RAAHGKVESGV
-486 LPAGGPRSRQV
+486 LP
-497 EPGVQLLGPASEG
+497 LGPALEG
-510 HENFPPKNAVTDQE
+510 HENSPPKNAVTDQE

-585 GWAGQVKSENADLKL
+585 GWAGQVESENADLKL

-610 SVIQTNQGLQTK
+610 SVIQRNQGLQTK

-634 NVAERRQQLEVEHK
+634 DVAERRQLLEAEHK

-678 VQLLEARIKDL
+678 VQLLEARVKDL

-702 LSEELKQFR
+702 LSQELKQFR

-734 SSTPQPCWE
+734 SSTPQPHWE
-743 KESTVPGLLTHQSTK
+743 KDSSGPALLAHQSTK
-758 KVQNGETE
+758 KVHNEETNELE
-766 SELSQRVPD
+766 SSQRVPE
-775 ATVGSPAAATSSQK
+775 AAVGSPVSAASSQK
-789 QAKKVESQSN
+789 QAKKAESQSN

-809 PKSCPTPEVDTA
+809 SKSCPTPEVDTA
-821 SEVEELDV
+821 SEMEELDV

-841 GPAKIQVF
+841 GPAKLQVF

-896 RRGLVPSNF
+896 RRGLVPSNL
-905 VERVSDDDLMTFL
+905 VAELSVDDLMTVL

-958 ASRAEGDQ
+958 VSRAEGDQ
-966 EEPVSHT
+966 EERVSHT

-1034 LDLKTKAYRVSVQT
+1034 LDLKTKSYRVSVQS
-1048 VTEQGRSDKLRC
+1048 VTEKGSSDKLRC
-1060 TFFVGQDFCVAPSMP
+1060 TFFVGQDLCVAPTML
-1075 KVRSVTATSAEVMW
+1075 KVRNVTATSAEVTW

-1138 TPWEEVP
+1138 TLWEEVS
-1145 EGQEQNSAVIYFT
+1145 EGQEQNSAVIHFT
-1158 TPLAGTPD
+1158 TPIAGTPD

-1173 EAGPS
+1173 EVGPS

-1226 VDLSQLQMFQVCRE
+1226 VDLSQLQMFQACRE

-1268 HLSSPLDSAVS
+1268 HRSSPSDSGVS
-1279 TTFTSRLPHGEPR
+1279 TALTSRLPCGEPR
-1292 GSLPARS
+1292 GSLPAHS
-1299 PPTHQSAAL
+1299 LPTHQAAL
-1308 LLRQKVPTASSD
+1308 LLQQKVPTDSSD
-1320 AKLTDLSSSHDSSA
+1320 AKLTDLSSSHDGSA
-1334 QSLPE
+1334 RSLPE
-1339 KASSP
+1339 KVSLLLQ
-1344 PHLSSPGA
+1344 LSSPSA
-1352 SLVQEGTSPQGSDAA
+1352 SLVHTSGTSLQGSDTA
-1367 QDMKCL
+1367 QDKKCL

-1378 QADSTVLPGE
+1378 QVGSTKLP
-1388 DAEPVPPKE
+1388 
-1397 AELQGLGEGTEVQ
+1397 GEGTEPVSSREAELRSLDEGTEVL
-1410 MEQHVTKA
+1410 MEQNVTKM
-1418 PEVESLSNSSLKIP
+1418 PELESPATANLTIR
-1432 MDTCHACSVEE
+1432 METCHTCSVEE
-1443 SSKSPSSEGEKEAN
+1443 SPKSPSAERETEAKEKN
-1457 EKHLSPEPLPSSS
+1457 LSLELLPSPS
-1470 QAEGTEGTFR
+1470 QAEEMEGTPR
-1480 DANTGSSCQEFLR
+1480 DASMGGSSCQEFVRL
-1493 VSSGKE
+1493 SPSKE
-1499 VMKEMSRVK
+1499 VVKEMSRVK
-1508 REQEEKMSEMGRR
+1508 REQEEKLSEIGRR

-1552 EEKKWDQRAPCY
+1552 DEKKWDSREPCY

-1592 MNHSKKLFS
+1592 KNHSKKLFS

-1610 EDEDVKCVTEEK
+1610 EDEDEKCVTEEK
-1622 VDSQDSLET
+1622 ENPQGTLEAPT
-1631 LTFHSGATEKPLNI
+1631 YIAGRSEKPLSTQD
-1645 KEPFRKADGSNTST
+1645 PFPKADGSDSSPE
-1659 DLSAQTLWK
+1659 LSAQTPREEQTAK
-1668 EHGVKESRGDADHV
+1668 GSRGGADHMS
-1682 NPAFVQLAWSQKK
+1682 PSWSQKRA
-1695 TNWNQENDLM
+1695 NWNWGCQENDLK
-1705 SGPGA
+1705 SGSGA
-1710 SPAWSKRKGNNYR
+1710 SPTWSKKKGNNYR
-1723 EKIRSRPEMGRK
+1723 EKIRGRPETGRK
-1735 RQNNLME
+1735 RQNDFTE

-1767 LNIVSSAGG
+1767 LNIVSSSAG
-1776 KEEFDMYSR
+1776 KEGFDAYTR
-1785 ARQGTLQ
+1785 ARQSASRRNQG
-1792 KKHVKAMVSGF
+1792 KAMVSGF
-1803 AEPTV
+1803 AEP
-1808 RARHCS
+1808 AGMAAHCS
-1814 SQRNLEIDIEYDSE
+1814 SSRSLEIDIEYDSE
-1828 DDQDSTCASP
+1828 DDQDSACSSP
-1838 PESRLWPERS
+1838 PESRLWPERA
-1848 QSRQGDWSDC
+1848 QNCQGEWSDC
-1858 SSQSEVAHIDGRR
+1858 SSQSEVILTDGRR
-1871 DLTRLEMMEEQSMEW
+1871 NLTRLERVEEQGMEW
-1886 AGSPSWHLQS
+1886 AGSPSRRLRS
-1896 FCREKEALR
+1896 FCQEKEALR

-1916 LDCKSPGWRR
+1916 QDCKSPGWRR
-1926 RLEHPLKGIHSTSL
+1926 RLEHPWKGIRSTSL
-1940 HKRTSGSKDPRGQ
+1940 HKRASGNKDPRGQ
-1953 ELPGTARQPPSRRGN
+1953 ELPGSAAWQIPSRRGN
-1968 RSIRRSQMQKPFLSS
+1968 RSLRRSQVQKPLLSG
-1983 PDPPRSTTSETSVKD
+1983 PGPLRSSASETTVED

-2031 QILKVSGDKDADGF
+2031 QILKVCGDKDADGF

-2056 IPCNMVSEVQVENN
+2056 IPCNMVSEVQVENK
-2070 EIKKQ
+2070 EIKMQ
-2075 LLKQGFLPG
+2075 LLKQGFLPADPP
-2084 NTPLESIGNG
+2084 TESIGNG

-2109 PRRSKKG
+2109 PRRSKKE
-2116 LDKQEEYKSHPG
+2116 LDKQEKYKTHPG
-2128 QKHKD
+2128 QKRQD

-2154 SSPNADVEAEL
+2154 SSPNADAEAEL
-2165 TFSAGDVITV
+2165 TFSAGDIITV

-2200 LEAVTSDGGMV
+2200 LEAVTSDGDVV
-2211 EEPHSK
+2211 EELQSK
-2217 DKETF
+2217 A
-2222 PLSAESQLNLHGSV
+2222 LSTESQLNPDGSV
-2236 DQSDSSPTPPPPPPS
+2236 DHSDFSPTPPALPS
-2251 CLVMGEQCPE
+2251 CLVVGEQHPE
-2261 QASLAVLKC
+2261 QASLAVIKC
-2270 SDVPGQSKKKR
+2270 SDLPGQSKKKR
-2281 GFFFKGKK
+2281 GFFIKGKQ
-2289 LFKKLG
+2289 LFRKLG
-2295 TSKKN
+2295 SNKKD

>member
-1 MSKLSCVLG
+1 
-10 GSQPFSST
+10 
-18 STNLLGTRSGSYKTC
+18 
-33 LAAGKTSGQV
+33 
-43 FPRARA
+43 
-49 GVQLWSLSP
+49 
-58 VPQAGKALPCLS
+58 
-70 HAVLQSGADYG
+70 QSGADYG

-149 ANLKVVTAPVPLKG
+149 ANLKVVTAPVAVKG
-163 SSLELCKKAFACQ
+163 SSLELCKKAFARQ

-206 AKLTAGKELSR
+206 AKLLAGK
-217 GMSNVSSSSIF
+217 
-228 VKTGFHNQILYICM
+228 
-242 DMQDDPRC
+242 DDPRC

-284 SSKTSSGDTLPG
+284 SSKMSSGSAVPS
-296 AAAHMGAPVPT
+296 AAAHLEPT
-307 LNTCVKGSPLPKEA
+307 NSCLK
-321 GLGDPALGGE
+321 ALW
-331 AHRKETEYVS
+331 
-341 DVVCTRCGSHPPQ
+341 CLFC
-354 TGAVLV
+354 
-360 SKMSS
+360 
-365 SSARSH
+365 
-371 RARGTLLAAHCST
+371 
-384 GMLSHGR
+384 
-391 GSVPIIF
+391 F
-398 PGTGLLCCTFQ
+398 
-409 PMKPGNPHLLKT
+409 
-421 RIFGVYVSSDTGS
+421 
-434 QGAGPVSR
+434 
-442 RAALRSGAR
+442 
-451 PGVFP
+451 
-456 APAARPGPA
+456 
-465 RPPLGGRSG
+465 
-474 TARQIRAASGRR
+474 
-486 LPAGGPRSRQV
+486 QV
-497 EPGVQLLGPASEG
+497 EPGVQPLGPASEG
-510 HENFPPKNAVTDQE
+510 HENFPPKNAVTNQE
-524 SSQQIQQ
+524 SSKQIQQ
-531 LEFELK
+531 LEVELK

-585 GWAGQVKSENADLKL
+585 GWAGQVESENADLKL

-610 SVIQTNQGLQTK
+610 SVIQTNQGLQSK

-664 QQAQAEAKREHEGA
+664 QQAQAEARREHEGA
-678 VQLLEARIKDL
+678 VQLLERFVPHLVLSWQARVKDL

-702 LSEELKQFR
+702 LSQELQQFR

-734 SSTPQPCWE
+734 SSAPQPRWE
-743 KESTVPGLLTHQSTK
+743 KGNCWTDDLQP
-758 KVQNGETE
+758 
-766 SELSQRVPD
+766 SQRGPD
-775 ATVGSPAAATSSQK
+775 TIVGSPAAPTSAQK
-789 QAKKVESQSN
+789 QSKKGESQSS

-821 SEVEELDV
+821 SEMEELDV

-841 GPAKIQVF
+841 GPAKLQVF

-918 PSELNDLTHSSY
+918 PPELNDLTHSSY
-930 QEKSFV
+930 QEKSLV
-936 SASTSSGDKSDFSIE
+936 SASTSSGDKSEFSIE
-951 ESSISPL
+951 ESSVSPL

-1025 FQTKAVIEK
+1025 LQTKAVIEK
-1034 LDLKTKAYRVSVQT
+1034 LDLHSRAYRVSVQT
-1048 VTEQGRSDKLRC
+1048 VTEHGSSDKLRC
-1060 TFFVGQDFCVAPSMP
+1060 TFFVGRDFGLAPTML
-1075 KVRSVTATSAEVMW
+1075 KVRSVMATSAEVTW

-1094 NYNHAVYLNGEECD
+1094 NYSHGVYLNGQECD
-1108 ITKPGV
+1108 VTKPGV

-1131 LEARPLK
+1131 LEARPMK

-1145 EGQEQNSAVIYFT
+1145 EGQEQDSAVIHFT

-1206 VYADGQKAIEVTSP
+1206 VYADGQKVIEVTSP

-1247 LYGESVDSVPA
+1247 QYGESVDSVPA
-1258 QISSVLLRAS
+1258 QISSVLLRSS
-1268 HLSSPLDSAVS
+1268 HGSSPVC
-1279 TTFTSRLPHGEPR
+1279 TTVPSRLLRGGPR
-1292 GSLPARS
+1292 ASLPARS
-1299 PPTHQSAAL
+1299 PQPTPAL
-1308 LLRQKVPTASSD
+1308 PLQQKLPAESSD
-1320 AKLTDLSSSHDSSA
+1320 AKLTDPSSSHIGLL
-1334 QSLPE
+1334 LPE

-1344 PHLSSPGA
+1344 PHLPSPSA
-1352 SLVQEGTSPQGSDAA
+1352 SLMEQSGAKVPQLGSPTDSGVTLQAGTCHVCSVQEAA
-1367 QDMKCL
+1367 KG
-1373 TVPPQ
+1373 PS
-1378 QADSTVLPGE
+1378 ADTE
-1388 DAEPVPPKE
+1388 RE
-1397 AELQGLGEGTEVQ
+1397 A
-1410 MEQHVTKA
+1410 
-1418 PEVESLSNSSLKIP
+1418 
-1432 MDTCHACSVEE
+1432 
-1443 SSKSPSSEGEKEAN
+1443 
-1457 EKHLSPEPLPSSS
+1457 EKHLSPEPPSSPS
-1470 QAEGTEGTFR
+1470 QAGGTQDTFQ
-1480 DANTGSSCQEFLR
+1480 DGNTSGGSCQEFLR
-1493 VSSGKE
+1493 LSPGKE
-1499 VMKEMSRVK
+1499 VVKEMSRVK
-1508 REQEEKMSEMGRR
+1508 REQEEKLSEMGRR
-1521 QLTLFAEHNRS
+1521 QLILFAEHNRS

-1545 ELSSEAL
+1545 ELFSEAL
-1552 EEKKWDQRAPCY
+1552 EEKKWGEPCSQ
-1564 RENGEKMDLCDTDS
+1564 ENGEKMDLCDTDS

-1592 MNHSKKLFS
+1592 KNHSKKLFS

-1610 EDEDVKCVTEEK
+1610 EDEDEKGVTEEK
-1622 VDSQDSLET
+1622 TDPQDSLET
-1631 LTFHSGATEKPLNI
+1631 QTYHSGRTEKPPNS
-1645 KEPFRKADGSNTST
+1645 KEPFLKEDGNNTSM
-1659 DLSAQTLWK
+1659 DVSAQTPQE
-1668 EHGVKESRGDADHV
+1668 EHGAKESRADADRA
-1682 NPAFVQLAWSQKK
+1682 NPAFGQLAWSQKK
-1695 TNWNQENDLM
+1695 AHWNWGYQENDPKCG
-1705 SGPGA
+1705 SGT
-1710 SPAWSKRKGNNYR
+1710 SPSWSKKKGANYR
-1723 EKIRSRPEMGRK
+1723 EKIRSRPEISRK
-1735 RQNNLME
+1735 RQSDLTE

-1748 GNCSQMGGGLYRAP
+1748 GSCSQMGSGLYRAP

-1767 LNIVSSAGG
+1767 LNVVSSAGG
-1776 KEEFDMYSR
+1776 KEGLDLYSR
-1785 ARQGTLQ
+1785 ARQGTSR
-1792 KKHVKAMVSGF
+1792 KKAPRAVGSGG
-1803 AEPTV
+1803 AEPAVMATCCPSP
-1808 RARHCS
+1808 RS
-1814 SQRNLEIDIEYDSE
+1814 LEIDIEYDSE
-1828 DDQDSTCASP
+1828 DDQDSTCASS

-1848 QSRQGDWSDC
+1848 QSCQGDWSDC
-1858 SSQSEVAHIDGRR
+1858 SSHQ
-1871 DLTRLEMMEEQSMEW
+1871 
-1886 AGSPSWHLQS
+1886 
-1896 FCREKEALR
+1896 
-1905 CESSSEEQGWE
+1905 
-1916 LDCKSPGWRR
+1916 
-1926 RLEHPLKGIHSTSL
+1926 
-1940 HKRTSGSKDPRGQ
+1940 KDSRGP
-1953 ELPGTARQPPSRRGN
+1953 ELPGTAAWQAPSRR
-1968 RSIRRSQMQKPFLSS
+1968 RSKSIRRSQMQKPLLSS
-1983 PDPPRSTTSETSVKD
+1983 PGEREQRERWAAGEREAPGIGWGDAGRQCLGHAVLGLGQGQGADILSAVSSLCTGPPRSTVPESSGKD
-1998 DGIRIF
+1998 DGIRLF

-2031 QILKVSGDKDADGF
+2031 QILKVCGDKDADGF

-2056 IPCNMVSEVQVENN
+2056 IPCNMVSEVPVESS
-2070 EIKKQ
+2070 ELKQQ
-2075 LLKQGFLPG
+2075 LLKQGFLPAD
-2084 NTPLESIGNG
+2084 TESPGNG

-2116 LDKQEEYKSHPG
+2116 LIFCFCPAG

-2133 FEAELLTPRSMV
+2133 IEAGLLTPRRMV
-2145 AVFDYNPKE
+2145 AAFDYNPKE
-2154 SSPNADVEAEL
+2154 SSPNTDVEAEL
-2165 TFSAGDVITV
+2165 TFSAGDIITV

-2183 FYYGELNQ
+2183 FYY
-2191 QRGLVPSNF
+2191 
-2200 LEAVTSDGGMV
+2200 
-2211 EEPHSK
+2211 
-2217 DKETF
+2217 
-2222 PLSAESQLNLHGSV
+2222 
-2236 DQSDSSPTPPPPPPS
+2236 
-2251 CLVMGEQCPE
+2251 
-2261 QASLAVLKC
+2261 
-2270 SDVPGQSKKKR
+2270 
-2281 GFFFKGKK
+2281 
-2289 LFKKLG
+2289 
-2295 TSKKN
+2295 

>member
-1 MSKLSCVLG
+1 MQEPERGV
-10 GSQPFSST
+10 
-18 STNLLGTRSGSYKTC
+18 
-33 LAAGKTSGQV
+33 
-43 FPRARA
+43 PRAAPGQSGVPAASARPYLETREGA
-49 GVQLWSLSP
+49 GGDTAGCQLSP
-58 VPQAGKALPCLS
+58 GSEQDGAAQPQEESSGTPCVPPPDAQRLHSAPELVRPLRAMDRTDRPPR
-70 HAVLQSGADYG
+70 SGADYS

-149 ANLKVVTAPVPLKG
+149 ANLKVVTAPMPLKG
-163 SSLELCKKAFACQ
+163 SSLELCKKAFARQ

-206 AKLTAGKELSR
+206 AKLLAGKD
-217 GMSNVSSSSIF
+217 G
-228 VKTGFHNQILYICM
+228 
-242 DMQDDPRC
+242 PRC
-250 LNVIEFDRLLR
+250 LNVTEFDRLLR

-284 SSKTSSGDTLPG
+284 SSKMSSGSAMPS
-296 AAAHMGAPVPT
+296 AAACPQPISSCLKGAPQ
-307 LNTCVKGSPLPKEA
+307 PKEA
-321 GLGDPALGGE
+321 LGDPALGG
-331 AHRKETEYVS
+331 
-341 DVVCTRCGSHPPQ
+341 
-354 TGAVLV
+354 
-360 SKMSS
+360 
-365 SSARSH
+365 
-371 RARGTLLAAHCST
+371 RAYRE
-384 GMLSHGR
+384 
-391 GSVPIIF
+391 
-398 PGTGLLCCTFQ
+398 
-409 PMKPGNPHLLKT
+409 
-421 RIFGVYVSSDTGS
+421 
-434 QGAGPVSR
+434 
-442 RAALRSGAR
+442 
-451 PGVFP
+451 
-456 APAARPGPA
+456 
-465 RPPLGGRSG
+465 
-474 TARQIRAASGRR
+474 
-486 LPAGGPRSRQV
+486 V
-497 EPGVQLLGPASEG
+497 EPGVQPLGPASEG
-510 HENFPPKNAVTDQE
+510 HENFPPKNAVTNQE
-524 SSQQIQQ
+524 SSKQIQQ
-531 LEFELK
+531 LEIELK

-554 KRCKELEI
+554 KRCKDLEI

-585 GWAGQVKSENADLKL
+585 GWAGQVESENADLKL

-664 QQAQAEAKREHEGA
+664 QQAQAEARREHEGA
-678 VQLLEARIKDL
+678 VQLLEARVKDL

-702 LSEELKQFR
+702 LSQELQQFR

-734 SSTPQPCWE
+734 SSAAQPRWE
-743 KESTVPGLLTHQSTK
+743 KESAVPGLLPHQSTK
-758 KVQNGETE
+758 KVHNEG
-766 SELSQRVPD
+766 SDELELLQRGPNT
-775 ATVGSPAAATSSQK
+775 TVGSPASPTSAQK
-789 QAKKVESQSN
+789 QSKKGESQSS

-821 SEVEELDV
+821 SEMEELDV

-841 GPAKIQVF
+841 GPAKLQVF

-905 VERVSDDDLMTFL
+905 VERVSDDDLMMFL
-918 PSELNDLTHSSY
+918 PPELNDLTHSSY
-930 QEKSFV
+930 QEKSLV
-936 SASTSSGDKSDFSIE
+936 STSTSSGDKSEFSIG

-966 EEPVSHT
+966 EESVSHT

-1025 FQTKAVIEK
+1025 LQTKAVIEK
-1034 LDLKTKAYRVSVQT
+1034 LDLHSRAYRISVQT
-1048 VTEQGRSDKLRC
+1048 VTEHGSSDKLRC
-1060 TFFVGQDFCVAPSMP
+1060 TFFVGQDFGVAPTML
-1075 KVRSVTATSAEVMW
+1075 KIRSVTATSAEVTW

-1094 NYNHAVYLNGEECD
+1094 NYSHGVYLNGQECD
-1108 ITKPGV
+1108 VTKPGV

-1131 LEARPLK
+1131 LEARPMK

-1145 EGQEQNSAVIYFT
+1145 KGQEQDSAVIHFT

-1173 EAGPS
+1173 ETGPS

-1206 VYADGQKAIEVTSP
+1206 VYADGQKVIEVTSP

-1247 LYGESVDSVPA
+1247 QYGESVDSVPA
-1258 QISSVLLRAS
+1258 QISSVLLQSS
-1268 HLSSPLDSAVS
+1268 HCTSPVC
-1279 TTFTSRLPHGEPR
+1279 TVPSRLPRGAPR
-1292 GSLPARS
+1292 ALLPTRS
-1299 PPTHQSAAL
+1299 PQHMLP
-1308 LLRQKVPTASSD
+1308 LRQKIPAESSD
-1320 AKLTDLSSSHDSSA
+1320 AKLTDPSSSPVGSA
-1334 QSLPE
+1334 WPVTE
-1339 KASSP
+1339 KASCPSHLPSP
-1344 PHLSSPGA
+1344 SA
-1352 SLVQEGTSPQGSDAA
+1352 SWVQAPGTSPQGSDTEG
-1367 QDMKCL
+1367 DKKCL
-1373 TVPPQ
+1373 SVPPQ
-1378 QADSTVLPGE
+1378 QADTVLPGQGT
-1388 DAEPVPPKE
+1388 EPGSSQK
-1397 AELQGLGEGTEVQ
+1397 QGMQQPGEGTEVQ
-1410 MEQHVTKA
+1410 TEQPRTKA
-1418 PEVESLSNSSLKIP
+1418 PELGSLTDSRVKLQTE
-1432 MDTCHACSVEE
+1432 TCHVCSLQEAP
-1443 SSKSPSSEGEKEAN
+1443 KGPSAVMEREA
-1457 EKHLSPEPLPSSS
+1457 EKHLSPEPLSSPS
-1470 QAEGTEGTFR
+1470 QDGGMQDTFQ
-1480 DANTGSSCQEFLR
+1480 DGNTSGSSCMDFLR
-1493 VSSGKE
+1493 LSPGKE
-1499 VMKEMSRVK
+1499 VMKEMSRMK
-1508 REQEEKMSEMGRR
+1508 REQEEKLSEMGHR
-1521 QLTLFAEHNRS
+1521 QLTLFTEHNRS

-1545 ELSSEAL
+1545 ELSPEVL
-1552 EEKKWDQRAPCY
+1552 EEKKWDQREPCSQ
-1564 RENGEKMDLCDTDS
+1564 ENGEKMDLCDTDS

-1592 MNHSKKLFS
+1592 KNHSKKLFS

-1610 EDEDVKCVTEEK
+1610 EDEDEKGVIEEK
-1622 VDSQDSLET
+1622 TDPQNSLET
-1631 LTFHSGATEKPLNI
+1631 QTYHSGRTDKPPNS
-1645 KEPFRKADGSNTST
+1645 KEPFLKEDGSNTSV
-1659 DLSAQTLWK
+1659 DVSAQTPQG
-1668 EHGVKESRGDADHV
+1668 EHSAKESSAEADRAS
-1682 NPAFVQLAWSQKK
+1682 PDFGQLSCSQKK
-1695 TNWNQENDLM
+1695 AHWNRGNQENDPK
-1705 SGPGA
+1705 SGSGT
-1710 SPAWSKRKGNNYR
+1710 SPSWNKRKGNNYR
-1723 EKIRSRPEMGRK
+1723 EKIRSRPEISRK
-1735 RQNNLME
+1735 RQSDLTE

-1748 GNCSQMGGGLYRAP
+1748 GNCSQMGSGLYRAP

-1767 LNIVSSAGG
+1767 LNVVSSAFG
-1776 KEEFDMYSR
+1776 KDGLDLYSR
-1785 ARQGTLQ
+1785 ARQSTLQ
-1792 KKHVKAMVSGF
+1792 KKAPRAVGSGG
-1803 AEPTV
+1803 AEPAVIATH
-1808 RARHCS
+1808 RLSPRS
-1814 SQRNLEIDIEYDSE
+1814 LEIDIEYDSE
-1828 DDQDSTCASP
+1828 EDQDSTCASSL
-1838 PESRLWPERS
+1838 ESRLWPERS
-1848 QSRQGDWSDC
+1848 QSCQGDWSDR
-1858 SSQSEVAHIDGRR
+1858 SSQSEVAHLGGRR
-1871 DLTRLEMMEEQSMEW
+1871 DLTRLEMMEEQGMEW
-1886 AGSPSWHLQS
+1886 AGSPNRHLRF
-1896 FCREKEALR
+1896 FCQEKEAPR

-1926 RLEHPLKGIHSTSL
+1926 RLEHSSKGIRSTSL
-1940 HKRTSGSKDPRGQ
+1940 HKRASSHKDSRGL
-1953 ELPGTARQPPSRRGN
+1953 EPPGTAWQAPSRR
-1968 RSIRRSQMQKPFLSS
+1968 RSRSERRSQMQKLMLSS
-1983 PDPPRSTTSETSVKD
+1983 PGLPRSTALESSGKD

-2031 QILKVSGDKDADGF
+2031 QILKVCGDKDADGF

-2056 IPCNMVSEVQVENN
+2056 IPCNMVSEVPVESS
-2070 EIKKQ
+2070 ELKQQ
-2075 LLKQGFLPG
+2075 LLKQGFLSANMENPG
-2084 NTPLESIGNG
+2084 NGA
-2094 TFSPPPRRQ
+2094 FSPPPRRQ

-2109 PRRSKKG
+2109 PRRSKKAG
-2116 LDKQEEYKSHPG
+2116 LEKQECKSQPG

-2133 FEAELLTPRSMV
+2133 IEAELLTPRRMV

-2154 SSPNADVEAEL
+2154 NSPNTDVEAEL

-2200 LEAVTSDGGMV
+2200 LEAVPLDGNMAK
-2211 EEPHSK
+2211 EFHSK
-2217 DKETF
+2217 EKEAS
-2222 PLSAESQLNLHGSV
+2222 PLSAESQR
-2236 DQSDSSPTPPPPPPS
+2236 
-2251 CLVMGEQCPE
+2251 MR
-2261 QASLAVLKC
+2261 
-2270 SDVPGQSKKKR
+2270 KR
-2281 GFFFKGKK
+2281 RVQ
-2289 LFKKLG
+2289 
-2295 TSKKN
+2295 

>member
-1 MSKLSCVLG
+1 MQEPERGVPGANLQ
-10 GSQPFSST
+10 QP
-18 STNLLGTRSGSYKTC
+18 
-33 LAAGKTSGQV
+33 AAG
-43 FPRARA
+43 
-49 GVQLWSLSP
+49 
-58 VPQAGKALPCLS
+58 
-70 HAVLQSGADYG
+70 QSGAPAAGDAVPTASACPDLDTRKGVGGDRASCQLSPGPAGAGAPQSQEESPGTLHSPPPDPQWVHSALELVRPLRAIDGLGCNRTDGPPQSGTDYG
-81 FLVSQNTK
+81 FLVSQNMK
-89 LLSALEDLR
+89 LLSTLEDLR

-117 QTEEKVKHLKRKNAE
+117 QAEEKVKHLKRKNAE

-149 ANLKVVTAPVPLKG
+149 ANLKVVTAPMPLKG
-163 SSLELCKKAFACQ
+163 SSLELCKKAFARQ

-206 AKLTAGKELSR
+206 AKLIAGK
-217 GMSNVSSSSIF
+217 
-228 VKTGFHNQILYICM
+228 
-242 DMQDDPRC
+242 DDPHC
-250 LNVIEFDRLLR
+250 LNVTEFDRLLR

-284 SSKTSSGDTLPG
+284 SSKISSGSTLPST
-296 AAAHMGAPVPT
+296 AARLGLPVST
-307 LNTCVKGSPLPKEA
+307 LNTCIKGSPLPKEA
-321 GLGDPALGGE
+321 HLGDPALGGE
-331 AHRKETEYVS
+331 AHRE
-341 DVVCTRCGSHPPQ
+341 
-354 TGAVLV
+354 
-360 SKMSS
+360 
-365 SSARSH
+365 
-371 RARGTLLAAHCST
+371 
-384 GMLSHGR
+384 
-391 GSVPIIF
+391 
-398 PGTGLLCCTFQ
+398 
-409 PMKPGNPHLLKT
+409 
-421 RIFGVYVSSDTGS
+421 
-434 QGAGPVSR
+434 
-442 RAALRSGAR
+442 
-451 PGVFP
+451 
-456 APAARPGPA
+456 
-465 RPPLGGRSG
+465 
-474 TARQIRAASGRR
+474 
-486 LPAGGPRSRQV
+486 V
-497 EPGVQLLGPASEG
+497 EPGVQPLEPAFEG
-510 HENFPPKNAVTDQE
+510 HENFPPKNAITDQE

-585 GWAGQVKSENADLKL
+585 GWAGQVESENADLKL

-610 SVIQTNQGLQTK
+610 SVIRTNQGLQTK

-678 VQLLEARIKDL
+678 VQLLESTLDCMQARVKDL

-702 LSEELKQFR
+702 LSQELKQFR

-734 SSTPQPCWE
+734 SSTPQPHWE
-743 KESTVPGLLTHQSTK
+743 KASTVPGSLTHQSAK
-758 KVQNGETE
+758 KVHNEETDELE
-766 SELSQRVPD
+766 SSQQAPD
-775 ATVGSPAAATSSQK
+775 ATVGSPVAATSSQK

-799 SSKSESMQNS
+799 SSKSESIQNS

-821 SEVEELDV
+821 SEMEELDV

-841 GPAKIQVF
+841 GPAKLQVF

-918 PSELNDLTHSSY
+918 PSELCDLTHSSY

-936 SASTSSGDKSDFSIE
+936 SASTSSGDKSDFSVE

-958 ASRAEGDQ
+958 ASKAEGDQ

-1010 NIYVDEELRQNVKSG
+1010 NIYVDEELRQNVKTG

-1048 VTEQGRSDKLRC
+1048 VTEQGSSDKLRC
-1060 TFFVGQDFCVAPSMP
+1060 TFFVGQDFCVAPTML

-1114 YWYTFR
+1114 YWYTFH
-1120 NLQPSTQYVAK
+1120 NLQPSTHYVAK

-1145 EGQEQNSAVIYFT
+1145 EGQEQNSAVIHFT

-1226 VDLSQLQMFQVCRE
+1226 VDLSQLQMFQECRE

-1258 QISSVLLRAS
+1258 QISSDLLRAS
-1268 HLSSPLDSAVS
+1268 HRSSPSDSAVS
-1279 TTFTSRLPHGEPR
+1279 TTFTSRLPRGEPR
-1292 GSLPARS
+1292 GSLPTRS
-1299 PPTHQSAAL
+1299 PPTHQMAAL
-1308 LLRQKVPTASSD
+1308 LLRQKVPTDSSD
-1320 AKLTDLSSSHDSSA
+1320 AKLTDLSSSQDGSV
-1334 QSLPE
+1334 QSLLE

-1344 PHLSSPGA
+1344 HLSSPSA
-1352 SLVQEGTSPQGSDAA
+1352 SLVQVLGTSPQGSDTAR
-1367 QDMKCL
+1367 DKKCL

-1378 QADSTVLPGE
+1378 QAGSTALPSEGME
-1388 DAEPVPPKE
+1388 SVPSRE
-1397 AELQGLGEGTEVQ
+1397 AELQGLGEGMEVQ
-1410 MEQHVTKA
+1410 MEQSVTKA
-1418 PEVESLSNSSLKIP
+1418 PELESPSNSSLKIR
-1432 MDTCHACSVEE
+1432 METCHANSVEE
-1443 SSKSPSSEGEKEAN
+1443 SPKGPSAERKKEAK
-1457 EKHLSPEPLPSSS
+1457 EKHLSPERLPCPS

-1480 DANTGSSCQEFLR
+1480 DAGVDGSSCQEFLR
-1493 VSSGKE
+1493 LSPGKE
-1499 VMKEMSRVK
+1499 VVKEMPRVK

-1552 EEKKWDQRAPCY
+1552 EEKKWDQREPCY
-1564 RENGEKMDLCDTDS
+1564 QENGEKMDLCDTDS

-1592 MNHSKKLFS
+1592 KNHSKKLFS

-1610 EDEDVKCVTEEK
+1610 EDEDEKCVMEEK
-1622 VDSQDSLET
+1622 TDPQDSLEK
-1631 LTFHSGATEKPLNI
+1631 LTYHSGRIEKPLNI
-1645 KEPFRKADGSNTST
+1645 KEPFLKADGSNTST
-1659 DLSAQTLWK
+1659 DLSAQTLRE
-1668 EHGVKESRGDADHV
+1668 EHGVKESREDVDHA

-1695 TNWNQENDLM
+1695 TNWNCGYQENNLK
-1705 SGPGA
+1705 SGTGA
-1710 SPAWSKRKGNNYR
+1710 SPAWSKKGNNYR
-1723 EKIRSRPEMGRK
+1723 EKIWSRPEMGRK
-1735 RQNNLME
+1735 RQNDLTE

-1748 GNCSQMGGGLYRAP
+1748 GNCSQMAGRLHRAP

-1767 LNIVSSAGG
+1767 LNVVSSAGA
-1776 KEEFDMYSR
+1776 EEGFDMYSH
-1785 ARQGTLQ
+1785 ARQGTLR
-1792 KKHVKAMVSGF
+1792 KKHMKAVVSGF
-1803 AEPTV
+1803 AEPAMMATY
-1808 RARHCS
+1808 CS
-1814 SQRNLEIDIEYDSE
+1814 SPRSLEIDIEYDSE

-1838 PESRLWPERS
+1838 PESRLWPKRS
-1848 QSRQGDWSDC
+1848 QSCQGDWSDC
-1858 SSQSEVAHIDGRR
+1858 SSQSEVAHTDDRR
-1871 DLTRLEMMEEQSMEW
+1871 DLTRLEMMEEQGMEW
-1886 AGSPSWHLQS
+1886 AGSLSQHLRF
-1896 FCREKEALR
+1896 FCREKEVLR

-1926 RLEHPLKGIHSTSL
+1926 RLEHPSKGIHSTSL
-1940 HKRTSGSKDPRGQ
+1940 HKRASGNKDPRGQ
-1953 ELPGTARQPPSRRGN
+1953 ELPGAAVWQAPSRRGN
-1968 RSIRRSQMQKPFLSS
+1968 KSVRRSQMQKPLLSS
-1983 PDPPRSTTSETSVKD
+1983 PGPPRSTASETSVED

-2031 QILKVSGDKDADGF
+2031 QILKVCGDKDADGF

-2075 LLKQGFLPG
+2075 LLKQGFLPAD
-2084 NTPLESIGNG
+2084 TPMESIGNG

-2109 PRRSKKG
+2109 PRRSKKAG
-2116 LDKQEEYKSHPG
+2116 LDKRKYKSHPG
-2128 QKHKD
+2128 QKHQD

-2154 SSPNADVEAEL
+2154 SSPNADIEAEL
-2165 TFSAGDVITV
+2165 TFSAGDIITV

-2191 QRGLVPSNF
+2191 HRGLVPSNF

-2211 EEPHSK
+2211 EELHSK
-2217 DKETF
+2217 DKEAF
-2222 PLSAESQLNLHGSV
+2222 PLSAESQLNPDGSV
-2236 DQSDSSPTPPPPPPS
+2236 DQSNSSPTPALPPS
-2251 CLVMGEQCPE
+2251 CFVMGEQCPE
-2261 QASLAVLKC
+2261 QASLALLKC

-2295 TSKKN
+2295 SSKKN

>member
-1 MSKLSCVLG
+1 
-10 GSQPFSST
+10 
-18 STNLLGTRSGSYKTC
+18 
-33 LAAGKTSGQV
+33 
-43 FPRARA
+43 
-49 GVQLWSLSP
+49 
-58 VPQAGKALPCLS
+58 
-70 HAVLQSGADYG
+70 
-81 FLVSQNTK
+81 
-89 LLSALEDLR
+89 
-98 HRCSSLAEENSL
+98 
-110 LRRSCFP
+110 
-117 QTEEKVKHLKRKNAE
+117 
-132 LAVIAKRLEER
+132 
-143 ARKLQE
+143 
-149 ANLKVVTAPVPLKG
+149 
-163 SSLELCKKAFACQ
+163 
-176 RAKDLTEQA
+176 
-185 SALLAKDKQIEALQQ
+185 
-200 ECRELQ
+200 
-206 AKLTAGKELSR
+206 
-217 GMSNVSSSSIF
+217 
-228 VKTGFHNQILYICM
+228 
-242 DMQDDPRC
+242 
-250 LNVIEFDRLLR
+250 
-261 ESQREVL
+261 
-268 RLQRQI
+268 
-274 ALKNFKECLR
+274 
-284 SSKTSSGDTLPG
+284 
-296 AAAHMGAPVPT
+296 
-307 LNTCVKGSPLPKEA
+307 
-321 GLGDPALGGE
+321 
-331 AHRKETEYVS
+331 
-341 DVVCTRCGSHPPQ
+341 
-354 TGAVLV
+354 
-360 SKMSS
+360 
-365 SSARSH
+365 
-371 RARGTLLAAHCST
+371 
-384 GMLSHGR
+384 
-391 GSVPIIF
+391 
-398 PGTGLLCCTFQ
+398 
-409 PMKPGNPHLLKT
+409 
-421 RIFGVYVSSDTGS
+421 
-434 QGAGPVSR
+434 
-442 RAALRSGAR
+442 
-451 PGVFP
+451 
-456 APAARPGPA
+456 
-465 RPPLGGRSG
+465 
-474 TARQIRAASGRR
+474 
-486 LPAGGPRSRQV
+486 
-497 EPGVQLLGPASEG
+497 
-510 HENFPPKNAVTDQE
+510 
-524 SSQQIQQ
+524 
-531 LEFELK
+531 
-537 KKRKKCEN
+537 
-545 LEHEVRKKH
+545 
-554 KRCKELEI
+554 
-562 QLQEVQSE
+562 
-570 NARLAE
+570 
-576 ENLQLNEKA
+576 
-585 GWAGQVKSENADLKL
+585 
-600 QVVLVTKERD
+600 
-610 SVIQTNQGLQTK
+610 
-622 LENLE
+622 
-627 QVLKHMR
+627 MR

-678 VQLLEARIKDL
+678 VQLLEARVKDL

-702 LSEELKQFR
+702 LSQELKQFR

-734 SSTPQPCWE
+734 SSTPQPHWE
-743 KESTVPGLLTHQSTK
+743 KESTVPGLLTHQSAK
-758 KVQNGETE
+758 KVHNGEADELE
-766 SELSQRVPD
+766 SSQRAPD
-775 ATVGSPAAATSSQK
+775 ATVRSQVAATSSQK

-821 SEVEELDV
+821 SEMEELDV
-829 DSISLMPEPGSQ
+829 DSISLMPETGSQ
-841 GPAKIQVF
+841 GPAKLQVF

-936 SASTSSGDKSDFSIE
+936 SASTSSGDKSDFSLE

-1010 NIYVDEELRQNVKSG
+1010 NVYVDEELRQNVKSG

-1034 LDLKTKAYRVSVQT
+1034 LDLKTKAYRVSVQS
-1048 VTEQGRSDKLRC
+1048 VTERGSSDKLRC
-1060 TFFVGQDFCVAPSMP
+1060 TFLVGQDFSVAPSML
-1075 KVRSVTATSAEVMW
+1075 KVRSVTATSAEVAW

-1108 ITKPGV
+1108 VTKPGV

-1145 EGQEQNSAVIYFT
+1145 EGQEQNSAVIHFT

-1268 HLSSPLDSAVS
+1268 HRSSPSDSAVS
-1279 TTFTSRLPHGEPR
+1279 TTFTSRLPRGDPR
-1292 GSLPARS
+1292 GALPARS
-1299 PPTHQSAAL
+1299 PPTHQTAAL
-1308 LLRQKVPTASSD
+1308 LLRQKVPTDSSD
-1320 AKLTDLSSSHDSSA
+1320 AKLTDLSSSHDGSA

-1344 PHLSSPGA
+1344 PHLSSPSA
-1352 SLVQEGTSPQGSDAA
+1352 SLVQVLGTSPQGSDAA
-1367 QDMKCL
+1367 RDKKCL

-1378 QADSTVLPGE
+1378 QAGSTVLPGE
-1388 DAEPVPPKE
+1388 GTEPVTSRE

-1410 MEQHVTKA
+1410 MEQSVTKA
-1418 PEVESLSNSSLKIP
+1418 PELESQSSSSVRIRVE
-1432 MDTCHACSVEE
+1432 TGHEHSVEE
-1443 SSKSPSSEGEKEAN
+1443 SPKGPSAEREEEAE
-1457 EKHLSPEPLPSSS
+1457 EKHLTPDPLPSPS
-1470 QAEGTEGTFR
+1470 QAEGTEGTSR
-1480 DANTGSSCQEFLR
+1480 DASASGSNCQEFLR
-1493 VSSGKE
+1493 LSPGKE
-1499 VMKEMSRVK
+1499 VVKEMSRVK
-1508 REQEEKMSEMGRR
+1508 REQEKLSEMGRR

-1552 EEKKWDQRAPCY
+1552 EEKKWDQREPCY

-1592 MNHSKKLFS
+1592 KNHSKKLFS

-1610 EDEDVKCVTEEK
+1610 EDEDEKCVLEEK
-1622 VDSQDSLET
+1622 ADPQDSLET
-1631 LTFHSGATEKPLNI
+1631 LTYHSGRTEKPLNS
-1645 KEPFRKADGSNTST
+1645 KESFRKADGSHTSM
-1659 DLSAQTLWK
+1659 DLSAQTPRE
-1668 EHGVKESRGDADHV
+1668 EHGAKESRGDADHAK
-1682 NPAFVQLAWSQKK
+1682 PAFVQLAWNQKK
-1695 TNWNQENDLM
+1695 ANWNWGYQENDPK
-1705 SGPGA
+1705 SGTGA
-1710 SPAWSKRKGNNYR
+1710 SPTWSKKKGNNSR
-1723 EKIRSRPEMGRK
+1723 EKIRSRPEMGRR
-1735 RQNNLME
+1735 RQNDLTE

-1748 GNCSQMGGGLYRAP
+1748 GNCSQMGSGLYRAP

-1767 LNIVSSAGG
+1767 LNVVSSAGG
-1776 KEEFDMYSR
+1776 KEGYDMYSR
-1785 ARQGTLQ
+1785 ARQGTIR
-1792 KKHVKAMVSGF
+1792 KKHQKAVVSGF
-1803 AEPTV
+1803 AERSV
-1808 RARHCS
+1808 LAARCS
-1814 SQRNLEIDIEYDSE
+1814 SPRSLEIDIEYDSE

-1848 QSRQGDWSDC
+1848 QSFQGDWSDGC
-1858 SSQSEVAHIDGRR
+1858 NQSEVAHVDGRR
-1871 DLTRLEMMEEQSMEW
+1871 DLTRLEMVEEQDVEW
-1886 AGSPSWHLQS
+1886 AGSPSRPLQS

-1926 RLEHPLKGIHSTSL
+1926 RLEHPSKGIRSTSL
-1940 HKRTSGSKDPRGQ
+1940 HKRASGNKDPRGQ
-1953 ELPGTARQPPSRRGN
+1953 ELPGTAAWQVPNRRRN
-1968 RSIRRSQMQKPFLSS
+1968 RSVRRSQMQKPLLSS
-1983 PDPPRSTTSETSVKD
+1983 PGPPRSTASETSVKD

-2031 QILKVSGDKDADGF
+2031 QILKVCGDKDADGF

-2075 LLKQGFLPG
+2075 LLKQEFLPAD
-2084 NTPLESIGNG
+2084 TPMESIGNG

-2116 LDKQEEYKSHPG
+2116 LDKQEKYKSHPG
-2128 QKHKD
+2128 QTHQD
-2133 FEAELLTPRSMV
+2133 FEAELLTSRSMV

-2165 TFSAGDVITV
+2165 TFSAGDIITV

-2183 FYYGELNQ
+2183 FYYGELNE

-2200 LEAVTSDGGMV
+2200 LEAVPSDGGTV
-2211 EEPHSK
+2211 EERHSK
-2217 DKETF
+2217 DKEAF
-2222 PLSAESQLNLHGSV
+2222 PLSPESQR
-2236 DQSDSSPTPPPPPPS
+2236 
-2251 CLVMGEQCPE
+2251 MR
-2261 QASLAVLKC
+2261 
-2270 SDVPGQSKKKR
+2270 KR
-2281 GFFFKGKK
+2281 RVQ
-2289 LFKKLG
+2289 
-2295 TSKKN
+2295 

>member
-1 MSKLSCVLG
+1 MA
-10 GSQPFSST
+10 P
-18 STNLLGTRSGSYKTC
+18 LLWESE
-33 LAAGKTSGQV
+33 
-43 FPRARA
+43 
-49 GVQLWSLSP
+49 
-58 VPQAGKALPCLS
+58 ALLCLS
-70 HAVLQSGADYG
+70 HAVLQSGADYS
-81 FLVSQNTK
+81 FLVSQNMK
-89 LLSALEDLR
+89 LLSALEDLQ
-98 HRCSSLAEENSL
+98 HRCSSLTEENSL

-117 QTEEKVKHLKRKNAE
+117 ETEEKVKHLKRKNAE

-163 SSLELCKKAFACQ
+163 SSLELCKKAFARQ

-206 AKLTAGKELSR
+206 AKLIAGK
-217 GMSNVSSSSIF
+217 G
-228 VKTGFHNQILYICM
+228 
-242 DMQDDPRC
+242 DPRC
-250 LNVIEFDRLLR
+250 PNVVEFDRLLR
-261 ESQREVL
+261 ESQKEVL

-284 SSKTSSGDTLPG
+284 SSKGGSGGSLPS
-296 AAAHMGAPVPT
+296 AAV
-307 LNTCVKGSPLPKEA
+307 
-321 GLGDPALGGE
+321 
-331 AHRKETEYVS
+331 
-341 DVVCTRCGSHPPQ
+341 
-354 TGAVLV
+354 
-360 SKMSS
+360 
-365 SSARSH
+365 
-371 RARGTLLAAHCST
+371 
-384 GMLSHGR
+384 
-391 GSVPIIF
+391 
-398 PGTGLLCCTFQ
+398 
-409 PMKPGNPHLLKT
+409 
-421 RIFGVYVSSDTGS
+421 
-434 QGAGPVSR
+434 
-442 RAALRSGAR
+442 
-451 PGVFP
+451 
-456 APAARPGPA
+456 RPGPA
-465 RPPLGGRSG
+465 PNARGKDAPAAKEPRWAEPAPGG
-474 TARQIRAASGRR
+474 AAPGK
-486 LPAGGPRSRQV
+486 V
-497 EPGVQLLGPASEG
+497 EPGVLPLGPALEG

-585 GWAGQVKSENADLKL
+585 GWAGQQIAASYPNYFTPATESLVGGAGCANKYMSICFEWKPKGEEAGDFDITSRKQVESENADLKL

-610 SVIQTNQGLQTK
+610 SVIQRNQGLQTK

-634 NVAERRQQLEVEHK
+634 DVAERRQLLEAEHK

-678 VQLLEARIKDL
+678 VQLLEARVKDL

-702 LSEELKQFR
+702 LSQELKQFR

-734 SSTPQPCWE
+734 SSTPQPHWE
-743 KESTVPGLLTHQSTK
+743 KDSSGPALLAHQSTK
-758 KVQNGETE
+758 KAHNEETNELE
-766 SELSQRVPD
+766 SSQRVPE
-775 ATVGSPAAATSSQK
+775 AVVGSPVSVASSQK
-789 QAKKVESQSN
+789 QAKKVESQSS

-809 PKSCPTPEVDTA
+809 SKSCPTPEVDTA
-821 SEVEELDV
+821 SEMEELDV

-841 GPAKIQVF
+841 GPAKLQVF

-888 FEGELMDG
+888 FEG
-896 RRGLVPSNF
+896 
-905 VERVSDDDLMTFL
+905 
-918 PSELNDLTHSSY
+918 
-930 QEKSFV
+930 
-936 SASTSSGDKSDFSIE
+936 
-951 ESSISPL
+951 
-958 ASRAEGDQ
+958 
-966 EEPVSHT
+966 
-973 AVPYPRKLTLIKQLA
+973 
-988 RSIVVGWEPPLLPAG
+988 
-1003 CPDIQSY
+1003 
-1010 NIYVDEELRQNVKSG
+1010 
-1025 FQTKAVIEK
+1025 
-1034 LDLKTKAYRVSVQT
+1034 
-1048 VTEQGRSDKLRC
+1048 
-1060 TFFVGQDFCVAPSMP
+1060 
-1075 KVRSVTATSAEVMW
+1075 
-1089 LPCNS
+1089 
-1094 NYNHAVYLNGEECD
+1094 
-1108 ITKPGV
+1108 
-1114 YWYTFR
+1114 
-1120 NLQPSTQYVAK
+1120 
-1131 LEARPLK
+1131 
-1138 TPWEEVP
+1138 
-1145 EGQEQNSAVIYFT
+1145 
-1158 TPLAGTPD
+1158 TPD

-1173 EAGPS
+1173 EVGPS

-1268 HLSSPLDSAVS
+1268 HHSSPSDSAVS
-1279 TTFTSRLPHGEPR
+1279 TTITSRLPCGESR

-1299 PPTHQSAAL
+1299 PPTHEAAVL
-1308 LLRQKVPTASSD
+1308 LLQQKAPTDSSD
-1320 AKLTDLSSSHDSSA
+1320 AKLTDLSSSHDGSA

-1339 KASSP
+1339 KASSLLQ
-1344 PHLSSPGA
+1344 LSLHRGSVGHT
-1352 SLVQEGTSPQGSDAA
+1352 SGTSLQGSDAA
-1367 QDMKCL
+1367 QDKKCL

-1378 QADSTVLPGE
+1378 QADSTELPGE
-1388 DAEPVPPKE
+1388 GTEPISSRE
-1397 AELQGLGEGTEVQ
+1397 AELKSLGEGTEVL
-1410 MEQHVTKA
+1410 MEQNMTKM
-1418 PEVESLSNSSLKIP
+1418 PEIESPTNSNLKIR
-1432 MDTCHACSVEE
+1432 METCHACSVE
-1443 SSKSPSSEGEKEAN
+1443 SPKSPSAERETEAKEKN
-1457 EKHLSPEPLPSSS
+1457 LSPEPLPSPS
-1470 QAEGTEGTFR
+1470 QAEEMEGTSR
-1480 DANTGSSCQEFLR
+1480 DASMGGSSCQEFLR
-1493 VSSGKE
+1493 LSPSKE

-1508 REQEEKMSEMGRR
+1508 REQEEKMSEIGRR

-1552 EEKKWDQRAPCY
+1552 DEKKWDPREPCY

-1592 MNHSKKLFS
+1592 KNHSKKLFS

-1610 EDEDVKCVTEEK
+1610 EDEDEDEKCVTEEK
-1622 VDSQDSLET
+1622 ENPQGSLEAPT
-1631 LTFHSGATEKPLNI
+1631 YIAGRSEKPLSTQD
-1645 KEPFRKADGSNTST
+1645 PFPKADGSDSSP
-1659 DLSAQTLWK
+1659 DLSVQTPRD
-1668 EHGVKESRGDADHV
+1668 EQTAKESRGSADHMS
-1682 NPAFVQLAWSQKK
+1682 PSWSQKRA
-1695 TNWNQENDLM
+1695 NWNWGYQENDLKSE
-1705 SGPGA
+1705 SGE
-1710 SPAWSKRKGNNYR
+1710 SLTRSKKKGNNYR
-1723 EKIRSRPEMGRK
+1723 EKIRGQPEMGRK
-1735 RQNNLME
+1735 RQNDSTE

-1767 LNIVSSAGG
+1767 LNIVSSSAG
-1776 KEEFDMYSR
+1776 KEGFDAYTR
-1785 ARQGTLQ
+1785 ARQSASRRIYGKT
-1792 KKHVKAMVSGF
+1792 VVSGF
-1803 AEPTV
+1803 AEP
-1808 RARHCS
+1808 AGMAAHCS
-1814 SQRNLEIDIEYDSE
+1814 SSRSLEIDIEYDSE
-1828 DDQDSTCASP
+1828 DDQDSTCSSP
-1838 PESRLWPERS
+1838 PESRLWPERA
-1848 QSRQGDWSDC
+1848 QNCQGEWSDC
-1858 SSQSEVAHIDGRR
+1858 SSQSEVIHTDGRR
-1871 DLTRLEMMEEQSMEW
+1871 NLTRLERVEEQGMEW
-1886 AGSPSWHLQS
+1886 AGSPSRRLRS
-1896 FCREKEALR
+1896 FCQEKEALR

-1916 LDCKSPGWRR
+1916 QDCKSPGWRR
-1926 RLEHPLKGIHSTSL
+1926 RLEHPWKGIRSTSL
-1940 HKRTSGSKDPRGQ
+1940 HKRASGNKDPRGQ
-1953 ELPGTARQPPSRRGN
+1953 ELPGSAAWQTPSRRGS
-1968 RSIRRSQMQKPFLSS
+1968 RSLRRCQMQKPLLSS
-1983 PDPPRSTTSETSVKD
+1983 PGPPRISTSETTAED

-2031 QILKVSGDKDADGF
+2031 QILKVCGDKDADGF

-2070 EIKKQ
+2070 EIKMQ
-2075 LLKQGFLPG
+2075 LLKQGFLPAD
-2084 NTPLESIGNG
+2084 PPMDSIGNG

-2109 PRRSKKG
+2109 PRRSKKAE
-2116 LDKQEEYKSHPG
+2116 LDKQEKYKSHPG
-2128 QKHKD
+2128 QKHQD

-2154 SSPNADVEAEL
+2154 SSPNADAEAEL
-2165 TFSAGDVITV
+2165 TFSAGDIITV

-2200 LEAVTSDGGMV
+2200 LEAVTSDGDVV
-2211 EEPHSK
+2211 EELHSK
-2217 DKETF
+2217 DKDTF
-2222 PLSAESQLNLHGSV
+2222 LLGAESQLNPDGSV
-2236 DQSDSSPTPPPPPPS
+2236 DHNDFSPTPPAPPS
-2251 CLVMGEQCPE
+2251 CLVMGKQRPE

-2270 SDVPGQSKKKR
+2270 SDLPGQSKKKR
-2281 GFFFKGKK
+2281 GFFIKGKE
-2289 LFKKLG
+2289 LFRKLG
-2295 TSKKN
+2295 SSKKD

>member
-1 MSKLSCVLG
+1 MQDPELGEPSADPAPGDAVPAGPDPGTSESVRGDSDRASCRLSPEPEGPAEPRPQEESPETLRSPPPDPQRVRSPPELVRPLRAMDGLG
-10 GSQPFSST
+10 GDRTDRHP
-18 STNLLGTRSGSYKTC
+18 
-33 LAAGKTSGQV
+33 
-43 FPRARA
+43 
-49 GVQLWSLSP
+49 
-58 VPQAGKALPCLS
+58 
-70 HAVLQSGADYG
+70 QSGADYG
-81 FLVSQNTK
+81 FLVSQNTQ

-163 SSLELCKKAFACQ
+163 SSLELCKKAFAQQ

-185 SALLAKDKQIEALQQ
+185 SALLAKDKQIDALQQ

-206 AKLTAGKELSR
+206 AKLFAGK
-217 GMSNVSSSSIF
+217 
-228 VKTGFHNQILYICM
+228 
-242 DMQDDPRC
+242 DDPHC
-250 LNVIEFDRLLR
+250 LNVTEFDRLLR

-284 SSKTSSGDTLPG
+284 SSQASSVGVLPSADTHLG
-296 AAAHMGAPVPT
+296 LPVPM
-307 LNTCVKGSPLPKEA
+307 LNTCSKGSPLPKEA
-321 GLGDPALGGE
+321 RLGDPALKGG
-331 AHRKETEYVS
+331 A
-341 DVVCTRCGSHPPQ
+341 
-354 TGAVLV
+354 
-360 SKMSS
+360 
-365 SSARSH
+365 
-371 RARGTLLAAHCST
+371 
-384 GMLSHGR
+384 
-391 GSVPIIF
+391 
-398 PGTGLLCCTFQ
+398 
-409 PMKPGNPHLLKT
+409 
-421 RIFGVYVSSDTGS
+421 
-434 QGAGPVSR
+434 SR
-442 RAALRSGAR
+442 E
-451 PGVFP
+451 V
-456 APAARPGPA
+456 
-465 RPPLGGRSG
+465 
-474 TARQIRAASGRR
+474 
-486 LPAGGPRSRQV
+486 RQV
-497 EPGVQLLGPASEG
+497 EPSVQPLGPASEG
-510 HENFPPKNAVTDQE
+510 HENFPPRNAITDQE

-585 GWAGQVKSENADLKL
+585 GWAGQVEAENADLKL

-610 SVIQTNQGLQTK
+610 SVIQTNQGLQSK

-657 QEEVRRL
+657 QDEVRRL

-678 VQLLEARIKDL
+678 VQLLESTLDCMQARVKDL
-689 EDQCRSQTEQFSL
+689 EEQCRSQTEQFSL
-702 LSEELKQFR
+702 LSQELKQFR

-734 SSTPQPCWE
+734 SSTPQPHFE
-743 KESTVPGLLTHQSTK
+743 KESTVPGVFTHQSTK
-758 KVQNGETE
+758 KVHNEETD
-766 SELSQRVPD
+766 ELQSARQAPD
-775 ATVGSPAAATSSQK
+775 TTVGSPVAAASSQR

-821 SEVEELDV
+821 SEMEELDV

-841 GPAKIQVF
+841 GPAKLQVF

-878 IYGDMDEDGF
+878 IYGEMDEDGF

-905 VERVSDDDLMTFL
+905 VERVSDDDLVTFL

-930 QEKSFV
+930 REKSFV
-936 SASTSSGDKSDFSIE
+936 SASTSSGDKSDFSVE

-958 ASRAEGDQ
+958 TSRAEGDQ

-1003 CPDIQSY
+1003 CPDVQSY

-1034 LDLKTKAYRVSVQT
+1034 LDLKTKSYRVSVQT
-1048 VTEQGRSDKLRC
+1048 VTEQGSSDKLRC
-1060 TFFVGQDFCVAPSMP
+1060 TFFVGQDFCVAPTML
-1075 KVRSVTATSAEVMW
+1075 KVRSVTATSAELTW

-1094 NYNHAVYLNGEECD
+1094 NYSHAVYLNGEECD

-1114 YWYTFR
+1114 YWYTFHS
-1120 NLQPSTQYVAK
+1120 LQPSTQYVAK

-1138 TPWEEVP
+1138 SPWEEVP
-1145 EGQEQNSAVIYFT
+1145 QGQEQNSAVIHFT

-1206 VYADGQKAIEVTSP
+1206 VYADGQKVIEVTSP

-1258 QISSVLLRAS
+1258 QISPVLLQAS
-1268 HLSSPLDSAVS
+1268 HHSSPSDSAVS
-1279 TTFTSRLPHGEPR
+1279 TIFTSRLPRGEPR
-1292 GSLPARS
+1292 GSLPSRS
-1299 PPTHQSAAL
+1299 PPTHHMAAL
-1308 LLRQKVPTASSD
+1308 LLQQNVPSHTSD
-1320 AKLTDLSSSHDSSA
+1320 AKLTDVSSSPEGSA
-1334 QSLPE
+1334 PSLPE

-1344 PHLSSPGA
+1344 PHLSSPSA
-1352 SLVQEGTSPQGSDAA
+1352 SLVQVLGTSPQGSDAA
-1367 QDMKCL
+1367 RDKKCL

-1378 QADSTVLPGE
+1378 QAGSTVLPSEGTK
-1388 DAEPVPPKE
+1388 PVSSRE
-1397 AELQGLGEGTEVQ
+1397 AELQGLGEGTDVQ
-1410 MEQHVTKA
+1410 MEQSVTKA
-1418 PEVESLSNSSLKIP
+1418 PELESPSASSLKID
-1432 MDTCHACSVEE
+1432 METCYARSVEE
-1443 SSKSPSSEGEKEAN
+1443 SPEGASAERGKETKEKR
-1457 EKHLSPEPLPSSS
+1457 LSPELLPSPS
-1470 QAEGTEGTFR
+1470 QAEGTEGTFQG
-1480 DANTGSSCQEFLR
+1480 DISMAGSSCQEFLR
-1493 VSSGKE
+1493 LSPGKE
-1499 VMKEMSRVK
+1499 VMKEMSRVE
-1508 REQEEKMSEMGRR
+1508 REQEEKLSEIGRR
-1521 QLTLFAEHNRS
+1521 PLTLFAEHSRS

-1545 ELSSEAL
+1545 ELSSQAL
-1552 EEKKWDQRAPCY
+1552 EEKKWDQGETCY
-1564 RENGEKMDLCDTDS
+1564 GDNGEKMDLCDTDS

-1592 MNHSKKLFS
+1592 KNHSKKLFS

-1610 EDEDVKCVTEEK
+1610 EDEDEDCVLEEK
-1622 VDSQDSLET
+1622 ADPQDCQEE
-1631 LTFHSGATEKPLNI
+1631 LTYHSGRTEKTLNI
-1645 KEPFRKADGSNTST
+1645 KELFLEADGSNTSLA
-1659 DLSAQTLWK
+1659 LSAQMLQE
-1668 EHGVKESRGDADHV
+1668 EHGVKESKRDADRA
-1682 NPAFVQLAWSQKK
+1682 NPAFVQTAWSQRKAS
-1695 TNWNQENDLM
+1695 WNCGYQQNDLK
-1705 SGPGA
+1705 SGTVA
-1710 SPAWSKRKGNNYR
+1710 SPARIKKKGSNYQ
-1723 EKIRSRPEMGRK
+1723 EKTRSRSEMGRK
-1735 RQNNLME
+1735 RQNDLTE

-1767 LNIVSSAGG
+1767 LNIVSSAGA
-1776 KEEFDMYSR
+1776 KEGFDMYSR
-1785 ARQGTLQ
+1785 ARQGTLR
-1792 KKHVKAMVSGF
+1792 KKHMKAVVPGF
-1803 AEPTV
+1803 AEPAV
-1808 RARHCS
+1808 VAPRCS
-1814 SQRNLEIDIEYDSE
+1814 SPRSLEIDIEYDSE
-1828 DDQDSTCASP
+1828 DDEDSICASP
-1838 PESRLWPERS
+1838 PERRLWPEMS
-1848 QSRQGDWSDC
+1848 PSCQGDWSDG
-1858 SSQSEVAHIDGRR
+1858 SSQSEVVHMDGRR
-1871 DLTRLEMMEEQSMEW
+1871 DLTRLEMMEEQGMEW
-1886 AGSPSWHLQS
+1886 AGSPNRHLQF
-1896 FCREKEALR
+1896 FCQKEAPR

-1926 RLEHPLKGIHSTSL
+1926 RLEHPSKGIRSTSL
-1940 HKRTSGSKDPRGQ
+1940 HKRVASNKDPRGQ
-1953 ELPGTARQPPSRRGN
+1953 ELPCTTWQAPRRRGN
-1968 RSIRRSQMQKPFLSS
+1968 KSVRRSQMQKPVLSS
-1983 PDPPRSTTSETSVKD
+1983 AGPPRSIASETSLKD

-2031 QILKVSGDKDADGF
+2031 QILKVCGDKDADGF

-2075 LLKQGFLPG
+2075 LLKQGFLPAD
-2084 NTPLESIGNG
+2084 TPMESIGNG

-2103 TVPPPK
+2103 SIPPPK
-2109 PRRSKKG
+2109 PRRSKKEG
-2116 LDKQEEYKSHPG
+2116 LDKQEKYKAHAG

-2133 FEAELLTPRSMV
+2133 CEAELLTSRRMV

-2165 TFSAGDVITV
+2165 TFSAGDIITV

-2200 LEAVTSDGGMV
+2200 LEAEPSAGGMA
-2211 EEPHSK
+2211 EELHSK
-2217 DKETF
+2217 DKEAF
-2222 PLSAESQLNLHGSV
+2222 PLSAESQLNPDGSLE
-2236 DQSDSSPTPPPPPPS
+2236 QSDSSPTPPTLPPS
-2251 CLVMGEQCPE
+2251 CLGIGEQCPE
-2261 QASLAVLKC
+2261 QASLAILKY
-2270 SDVPGQSKKKR
+2270 SHVTGQSKKKR
-2281 GFFFKGKK
+2281 GFFLRGKE
-2289 LFKKLG
+2289 LFRKLG
-2295 TSKKN
+2295 SSKKY

>member
-1 MSKLSCVLG
+1 MQEPERGVPSADPP
-10 GSQPFSST
+10 Q
-18 STNLLGTRSGSYKTC
+18 R
-33 LAAGKTSGQV
+33 AAGQSGAPAARGAV
-43 FPRARA
+43 PAASACPDLDTREGVGGEGDRASC
-49 GVQLWSLSP
+49 QLSP
-58 VPQAGKALPCLS
+58 GPEGAGAPQDQEESPGILRGPPPDPQRVRSAPELVRPLRAMDGLGRDRTDRPP
-70 HAVLQSGADYG
+70 QSGADYG
-81 FLVSQNTK
+81 FLMSQNTK

-163 SSLELCKKAFACQ
+163 SSLELCKKVFARQ

-206 AKLTAGKELSR
+206 AKLFAGK
-217 GMSNVSSSSIF
+217 
-228 VKTGFHNQILYICM
+228 
-242 DMQDDPRC
+242 DDPRC
-250 LNVIEFDRLLR
+250 LNIIEFDRLLR

-274 ALKNFKECLR
+274 ALKNFKDCLR
-284 SSKTSSGDTLPG
+284 SSQTRSGNALPS
-296 AAAHMGAPVPT
+296 AATRPGPPVPT
-307 LNTCVKGSPLPKEA
+307 PNTCITGSPLPQEA
-321 GLGDPALGGE
+321 CPGEPALAGE
-331 AHRKETEYVS
+331 AH
-341 DVVCTRCGSHPPQ
+341 
-354 TGAVLV
+354 
-360 SKMSS
+360 
-365 SSARSH
+365 
-371 RARGTLLAAHCST
+371 
-384 GMLSHGR
+384 
-391 GSVPIIF
+391 
-398 PGTGLLCCTFQ
+398 
-409 PMKPGNPHLLKT
+409 
-421 RIFGVYVSSDTGS
+421 
-434 QGAGPVSR
+434 
-442 RAALRSGAR
+442 
-451 PGVFP
+451 
-456 APAARPGPA
+456 
-465 RPPLGGRSG
+465 
-474 TARQIRAASGRR
+474 
-486 LPAGGPRSRQV
+486 RQV
-497 EPGVQLLGPASEG
+497 EPGVQPLGPASEG
-510 HENFPPKNAVTDQE
+510 HENFPPKNAITDQE

-585 GWAGQVKSENADLKL
+585 GWAGQVESENADLKL

-610 SVIQTNQGLQTK
+610 SVIQTNQGLQSK

-678 VQLLEARIKDL
+678 VQLLEARVKDL

-702 LSEELKQFR
+702 LSQELKQFR

-734 SSTPQPCWE
+734 SSTPQPHWE
-743 KESTVPGLLTHQSTK
+743 KESTVPGLLTHQGAK
-758 KVQNGETE
+758 KVHNEETDELE
-766 SELSQRVPD
+766 SSQRAPD
-775 ATVGSPAAATSSQK
+775 ATGGSPVAATSSQK

-821 SEVEELDV
+821 SEMEELDV

-841 GPAKIQVF
+841 GPAKLQVF

-905 VERVSDDDLMTFL
+905 VERVSDDDLMMFL

-936 SASTSSGDKSDFSIE
+936 SASASSGDKSDFSIE

-1048 VTEQGRSDKLRC
+1048 VTEQGSSDKLRC
-1060 TFFVGQDFCVAPSMP
+1060 TFFVGQDFCVAPTML
-1075 KVRSVTATSAEVMW
+1075 KVRSVTATSAEVTW

-1120 NLQPSTQYVAK
+1120 NLQPSTPYVAK

-1145 EGQEQNSAVIYFT
+1145 EGQEQNSAVIHFT

-1268 HLSSPLDSAVS
+1268 HRSSPSDSAVS
-1279 TTFTSRLPHGEPR
+1279 TTFTSRLSRGEPR

-1299 PPTHQSAAL
+1299 PLTHQTAAL
-1308 LLRQKVPTASSD
+1308 LLRQKAPADSSD
-1320 AKLTDLSSSHDSSA
+1320 AKLTDLSSSHDGSA
-1334 QSLPE
+1334 RSLPE
-1339 KASSP
+1339 KASLP
-1344 PHLSSPGA
+1344 PHLSSPSA
-1352 SLVQEGTSPQGSDAA
+1352 SLVQVPGTSPQGSDAA
-1367 QDMKCL
+1367 RDKKCL

-1378 QADSTVLPGE
+1378 QAGSTVLPSEGM
-1388 DAEPVPPKE
+1388 EPVPLRE

-1410 MEQHVTKA
+1410 MEQSVTKA
-1418 PEVESLSNSSLKIP
+1418 PELESPSNGSLKIC
-1432 MDTCHACSVEE
+1432 METCHACSEE
-1443 SSKSPSSEGEKEAN
+1443 ELPKGPNAEREKEEK
-1457 EKHLSPEPLPSSS
+1457 EKHLSPEPLPSPS
-1470 QAEGTEGTFR
+1470 QAEGTE
-1480 DANTGSSCQEFLR
+1480 DASQDTSAGGSSCQEFLR
-1493 VSSGKE
+1493 LSHGKE

-1521 QLTLFAEHNRS
+1521 QLALFAEHNRS

-1552 EEKKWDQRAPCY
+1552 EEKKWDQRELCY

-1592 MNHSKKLFS
+1592 KNHSKKLFS

-1610 EDEDVKCVTEEK
+1610 EDEDEKCVTVEK
-1622 VDSQDSLET
+1622 ADPQDSLET
-1631 LTFHSGATEKPLNI
+1631 LTYHSGRSEKPLNI
-1645 KEPFRKADGSNTST
+1645 KEPFLKADGSNTST
-1659 DLSAQTLWK
+1659 DLSAQTPQ
-1668 EHGVKESRGDADHV
+1668 EERVVKESRGDADHA

-1695 TNWNQENDLM
+1695 ANWNWENDPK
-1705 SGPGA
+1705 SGTGA
-1710 SPAWSKRKGNNYR
+1710 SPAWSKKKGNNCR
-1723 EKIRSRPEMGRK
+1723 EKIRSRSEMGRK
-1735 RQNNLME
+1735 RQNDLTE

-1748 GNCSQMGGGLYRAP
+1748 GNCSPMGGGLYRAP

-1767 LNIVSSAGG
+1767 LNVVSSAGG
-1776 KEEFDMYSR
+1776 KEGFDMYSR
-1785 ARQGTLQ
+1785 ARQGTLR
-1792 KKHVKAMVSGF
+1792 KSHRKAVVSGL
-1803 AEPTV
+1803 AEPSVMTT
-1808 RARHCS
+1808 RCS
-1814 SQRNLEIDIEYDSE
+1814 SPRSLEIDIEYDSE
-1828 DDQDSTCASP
+1828 DDQDSICASP

-1848 QSRQGDWSDC
+1848 QSCQGDWSDC
-1858 SSQSEVAHIDGRR
+1858 SSQSEVAHVDGRR

-1886 AGSPSWHLQS
+1886 AGSPSRRLQF
-1896 FCREKEALR
+1896 FCQEKEALR

-1926 RLEHPLKGIHSTSL
+1926 RLEHPSKGIRSTSL
-1940 HKRTSGSKDPRGQ
+1940 HKRAAGNKDPRGQ
-1953 ELPGTARQPPSRRGN
+1953 ELPGTAAWQAPSRRGN
-1968 RSIRRSQMQKPFLSS
+1968 KSVRRSQMQKPLLSS
-1983 PDPPRSTTSETSVKD
+1983 PGPPRSTASETSAKD

-2031 QILKVSGDKDADGF
+2031 QILKVCGDKDADGF
-2045 YRGECAGREGY
+2045 YRGECGGREGY

-2075 LLKQGFLPG
+2075 LLKQGFLPAD
-2084 NTPLESIGNG
+2084 TPMESIGNG

-2109 PRRSKKG
+2109 PRRSKKAG
-2116 LDKQEEYKSHPG
+2116 LDKQEKYKSHPG
-2128 QKHKD
+2128 QKHQD
-2133 FEAELLTPRSMV
+2133 FEAELLTPRRMV

-2165 TFSAGDVITV
+2165 TFSAGDIITV

-2211 EEPHSK
+2211 EEIHAK
-2217 DKETF
+2217 DKEAF
-2222 PLSAESQLNLHGSV
+2222 PLSAESQLTPDGSV
-2236 DQSDSSPTPPPPPPS
+2236 DQSDSSPTPPTLPPS

-2261 QASLAVLKC
+2261 QASLALLKC

-2295 TSKKN
+2295 SSKKN

>member
-1 MSKLSCVLG
+1 MQEPERGVPSAATGQSGVPAASACPDLDTREGAGGDTAGCQLSPG
-10 GSQPFSST
+10 SEQDGASQPQEES
-18 STNLLGTRSGSYKTC
+18 SGSRRVPPPDPQRVHSAPE
-33 LAAGKTSGQV
+33 LV
-43 FPRARA
+43 RPLRAMDRTDR
-49 GVQLWSLSP
+49 P
-58 VPQAGKALPCLS
+58 PK
-70 HAVLQSGADYG
+70 SGADYS

-98 HRCSSLAEENSL
+98 HRCASLAEENSL

-149 ANLKVVTAPVPLKG
+149 ANLKVVTAPMPLKG
-163 SSLELCKKAFACQ
+163 SSLELCKKAFARQ

-206 AKLTAGKELSR
+206 AKLLTGK
-217 GMSNVSSSSIF
+217 
-228 VKTGFHNQILYICM
+228 
-242 DMQDDPRC
+242 DDPRC

-284 SSKTSSGDTLPG
+284 SSKMSSAMPG
-296 AAAHMGAPVPT
+296 AAACPGPTNSCLKGA
-307 LNTCVKGSPLPKEA
+307 SRPKEA
-321 GLGDPALGGE
+321 LGDPALGE
-331 AHRKETEYVS
+331 
-341 DVVCTRCGSHPPQ
+341 
-354 TGAVLV
+354 
-360 SKMSS
+360 
-365 SSARSH
+365 
-371 RARGTLLAAHCST
+371 RAR
-384 GMLSHGR
+384 R
-391 GSVPIIF
+391 E
-398 PGTGLLCCTFQ
+398 
-409 PMKPGNPHLLKT
+409 
-421 RIFGVYVSSDTGS
+421 
-434 QGAGPVSR
+434 
-442 RAALRSGAR
+442 
-451 PGVFP
+451 
-456 APAARPGPA
+456 
-465 RPPLGGRSG
+465 
-474 TARQIRAASGRR
+474 
-486 LPAGGPRSRQV
+486 V
-497 EPGVQLLGPASEG
+497 EPGVQSLGPASEG
-510 HENFPPKNAVTDQE
+510 HENFPPKNAVTNQE
-524 SSQQIQQ
+524 SSKQIQQ
-531 LEFELK
+531 LEVELK

-585 GWAGQVKSENADLKL
+585 GWAGQVESENADLKL

-664 QQAQAEAKREHEGA
+664 QQAQAEARREHEGA
-678 VQLLEARIKDL
+678 VQLLEARVKDL

-702 LSEELKQFR
+702 LSQELQQFR

-734 SSTPQPCWE
+734 SSTPQPRWE
-743 KESTVPGLLTHQSTK
+743 KESAVPGLLPHQSTK
-758 KVQNGETE
+758 KVHHEG
-766 SELSQRVPD
+766 SDKLELSQRGLD
-775 ATVGSPAAATSSQK
+775 TTVGSPAAPTSAQK
-789 QAKKVESQSN
+789 QSKKGESQSS

-821 SEVEELDV
+821 SEMEELDV

-841 GPAKIQVF
+841 GPAKLQVF

-896 RRGLVPSNF
+896 QRGLVPSNF
-905 VERVSDDDLMTFL
+905 VERVSDDDLMMFL
-918 PSELNDLTHSSY
+918 PPELNDLTHSSY
-930 QEKSFV
+930 QEKSLV
-936 SASTSSGDKSDFSIE
+936 SASTSSGDKSEFSIE

-958 ASRAEGDQ
+958 ASRTEGDQ

-1025 FQTKAVIEK
+1025 LQTKAVIEK
-1034 LDLKTKAYRVSVQT
+1034 LDLHSRAYRVSVQT
-1048 VTEQGRSDKLRC
+1048 VTEHGSSDKLRC
-1060 TFFVGQDFCVAPSMP
+1060 TFFVGQDFGMAPTML
-1075 KVRSVTATSAEVMW
+1075 KVRSVTATSAEITW
-1089 LPCNS
+1089 LPCSS
-1094 NYNHAVYLNGEECD
+1094 NYSHGVYLNGQECD
-1108 ITKPGV
+1108 VTKPGV

-1131 LEARPLK
+1131 LEARPMK

-1145 EGQEQNSAVIYFT
+1145 KGQEQDSAMIHFT

-1206 VYADGQKAIEVTSP
+1206 VYADGQKVIEVTSP

-1247 LYGESVDSVPA
+1247 QYGESVDSVPA
-1258 QISSVLLRAS
+1258 QISSVLLQSS
-1268 HLSSPLDSAVS
+1268 HCAAPVC
-1279 TTFTSRLPHGEPR
+1279 TTVPSRLPRGGPR
-1292 GSLPARS
+1292 ASLPTHS
-1299 PPTHQSAAL
+1299 PQHTL
-1308 LLRQKVPTASSD
+1308 LFQQKIPAKSSD
-1320 AKLTDLSSSHDSSA
+1320 AKLTDPSSSPVGSA
-1334 QSLPE
+1334 RPLTE

-1344 PHLSSPGA
+1344 PRLPSLSA
-1352 SLVQEGTSPQGSDAA
+1352 SLVQAPGTSPQGLDAEG
-1367 QDMKCL
+1367 DKKCL
-1373 TVPPQ
+1373 SVPPQ
-1378 QADSTVLPGE
+1378 QTGAVLLGQGTEPG
-1388 DAEPVPPKE
+1388 PSQK
-1397 AELQGLGEGTEVQ
+1397 QGIQQLGEGTEVQ
-1410 MEQHVTKA
+1410 TEQPRTKV
-1418 PEVESLSNSSLKIP
+1418 PELGSPTDSGVKLQTE
-1432 MDTCHACSVEE
+1432 TCHVCSVEE
-1443 SSKSPSSEGEKEAN
+1443 APKGPSADMEREA
-1457 EKHLSPEPLPSSS
+1457 EKHLSPEPLSSPS
-1470 QAEGTEGTFR
+1470 QAGGMQDTFQ
-1480 DANTGSSCQEFLR
+1480 DGNTSGSSCQDFLR
-1493 VSSGKE
+1493 LSAGKE

-1508 REQEEKMSEMGRR
+1508 REQEEKLSEMGRR
-1521 QLTLFAEHNRS
+1521 QLTLFTEHNRS

-1552 EEKKWDQRAPCY
+1552 EEKKWDQREPCSQ
-1564 RENGEKMDLCDTDS
+1564 ENGEKMDLCDTDS

-1592 MNHSKKLFS
+1592 KNHSKKLFS

-1610 EDEDVKCVTEEK
+1610 EDEDEKGVTEEK
-1622 VDSQDSLET
+1622 TDLQDSLET
-1631 LTFHSGATEKPLNI
+1631 QAYHSGRTEKSPNS
-1645 KEPFRKADGSNTST
+1645 KEPFQKEDGNSTSM
-1659 DLSAQTLWK
+1659 DVSAQTPQGEHSAK
-1668 EHGVKESRGDADHV
+1668 ERRAEADHA
-1682 NPAFVQLAWSQKK
+1682 NPAFGQLSCSQKK
-1695 TNWNQENDLM
+1695 AHWNWGYQENDPK
-1705 SGPGA
+1705 SGSGT
-1710 SPAWSKRKGNNYR
+1710 SPSWSKKKGNNYR
-1723 EKIRSRPEMGRK
+1723 EKIRGRPEISRK
-1735 RQNNLME
+1735 RQSDLTE

-1748 GNCSQMGGGLYRAP
+1748 GNCSQMGSGLYRAP

-1767 LNIVSSAGG
+1767 LNVVSSAGG
-1776 KEEFDMYSR
+1776 KEGLDLYSR
-1785 ARQGTLQ
+1785 ARQGTLR
-1792 KKHVKAMVSGF
+1792 KKTPRAVGSRG
-1803 AEPTV
+1803 AEPAVITT
-1808 RARHCS
+1808 HCPS
-1814 SQRNLEIDIEYDSE
+1814 SRSLEIDIEYDSE
-1828 DDQDSTCASP
+1828 DDQDSTCASSL
-1838 PESRLWPERS
+1838 ESRLWPERS
-1848 QSRQGDWSDC
+1848 QSCQGDWSDC
-1858 SSQSEVAHIDGRR
+1858 SSRSEVAHLGGRR
-1871 DLTRLEMMEEQSMEW
+1871 DLTRLEMMEEQGIEW
-1886 AGSPSWHLQS
+1886 VGSPSQHLRF
-1896 FCREKEALR
+1896 FCREKEASR

-1926 RLEHPLKGIHSTSL
+1926 RLEHSSKGIRSTSL
-1940 HKRTSGSKDPRGQ
+1940 HKRASSHKDSRGP
-1953 ELPGTARQPPSRRGN
+1953 EPPDTAAWQAPSRRRS
-1968 RSIRRSQMQKPFLSS
+1968 RSIRRSQMQKPLLSS
-1983 PDPPRSTTSETSVKD
+1983 PGLPSSTAPESSGKD

-2031 QILKVSGDKDADGF
+2031 QILKVCGDKDADGF

-2056 IPCNMVSEVQVENN
+2056 IPCNMVSEVPVESS
-2070 EIKKQ
+2070 ELKQQ
-2075 LLKQGFLPG
+2075 LLKQGFLPAD
-2084 NTPLESIGNG
+2084 TES
-2094 TFSPPPRRQ
+2094 PA
-2103 TVPPPK
+2103 
-2109 PRRSKKG
+2109 G
-2116 LDKQEEYKSHPG
+2116 LDKQEYKSQPG

-2133 FEAELLTPRSMV
+2133 IEAELLTPRRMV
-2145 AVFDYNPKE
+2145 AAFDYNPKE
-2154 SSPNADVEAEL
+2154 SSPNTDVEAEL

-2200 LEAVTSDGGMV
+2200 LEAVPLDGDTAK
-2211 EEPHSK
+2211 EFHSN
-2217 DKETF
+2217 DKEAS
-2222 PLSAESQLNLHGSV
+2222 PLSAESQLNPDGSV
-2236 DQSDSSPTPPPPPPS
+2236 DQSDSSPSPPLQAPS
-2251 CLVMGEQCPE
+2251 CLVPGEQSPE
-2261 QASLAVLKC
+2261 QASLALLTC
-2270 SDVPGQSKKKR
+2270 SDAPGQSKKKR
-2281 GFFFKGKK
+2281 GFFFKGKN
-2289 LFKKLG
+2289 LFKRLG
-2295 TSKKN
+2295 SNKKN

>member
-1 MSKLSCVLG
+1 MQDPELGEPSADPAPGDAVPAGPDPGTSESVRGDSDRASCRLSPEPEGPAEPRPQKESPETLRSPPPDPQRVRSPPELVRPLRAMDGLG
-10 GSQPFSST
+10 GDRTDRHP
-18 STNLLGTRSGSYKTC
+18 
-33 LAAGKTSGQV
+33 
-43 FPRARA
+43 
-49 GVQLWSLSP
+49 
-58 VPQAGKALPCLS
+58 
-70 HAVLQSGADYG
+70 QSGADYG
-81 FLVSQNTK
+81 FLVSQNTQ

-163 SSLELCKKAFACQ
+163 SSLELCKKAFARQ

-185 SALLAKDKQIEALQQ
+185 SALLAKDKQIDALQQ

-206 AKLTAGKELSR
+206 AKLFAGK
-217 GMSNVSSSSIF
+217 
-228 VKTGFHNQILYICM
+228 
-242 DMQDDPRC
+242 DDPHC
-250 LNVIEFDRLLR
+250 LNVTEFDRLLR

-284 SSKTSSGDTLPG
+284 SSQASSAGVLPSADTRLG
-296 AAAHMGAPVPT
+296 LPVPM
-307 LNTCVKGSPLPKEA
+307 LNTCNKGSPLPKEA
-321 GLGDPALGGE
+321 RLGDPALKGG
-331 AHRKETEYVS
+331 A
-341 DVVCTRCGSHPPQ
+341 
-354 TGAVLV
+354 
-360 SKMSS
+360 
-365 SSARSH
+365 
-371 RARGTLLAAHCST
+371 
-384 GMLSHGR
+384 
-391 GSVPIIF
+391 
-398 PGTGLLCCTFQ
+398 
-409 PMKPGNPHLLKT
+409 
-421 RIFGVYVSSDTGS
+421 
-434 QGAGPVSR
+434 SR
-442 RAALRSGAR
+442 E
-451 PGVFP
+451 V
-456 APAARPGPA
+456 
-465 RPPLGGRSG
+465 
-474 TARQIRAASGRR
+474 
-486 LPAGGPRSRQV
+486 RQV
-497 EPGVQLLGPASEG
+497 EPSVQPLGPASEG
-510 HENFPPKNAVTDQE
+510 HENFPPRNAITDQE

-585 GWAGQVKSENADLKL
+585 GWAGQVEAENADLKL

-610 SVIQTNQGLQTK
+610 SVIQTNQGLQSK

-657 QEEVRRL
+657 QDEVRRL

-678 VQLLEARIKDL
+678 VQLLESTLDCMQARVKDL
-689 EDQCRSQTEQFSL
+689 EEQCRSQTEQFSL
-702 LSEELKQFR
+702 LSQELKQFR

-734 SSTPQPCWE
+734 SSTPQPHFE
-743 KESTVPGLLTHQSTK
+743 KESTVPGVFTHQSTK
-758 KVQNGETE
+758 KVHNEETD
-766 SELSQRVPD
+766 ELQSARQAPD
-775 ATVGSPAAATSSQK
+775 TTVGSPVAAASSQR

-821 SEVEELDV
+821 SEMEELDV

-841 GPAKIQVF
+841 GPAKLQVF

-878 IYGDMDEDGF
+878 IYGEMDEDGF

-905 VERVSDDDLMTFL
+905 VERVSDDDLVTFL

-930 QEKSFV
+930 REKSFV
-936 SASTSSGDKSDFSIE
+936 SASTSSGDKSDFSVE

-958 ASRAEGDQ
+958 TSRAEGDQ

-1003 CPDIQSY
+1003 CPDVQSY

-1034 LDLKTKAYRVSVQT
+1034 LDLKTRSYRVSVQT
-1048 VTEQGRSDKLRC
+1048 VTEQGSSDKLRC
-1060 TFFVGQDFCVAPSMP
+1060 TFFVGQDFCVAPTML
-1075 KVRSVTATSAEVMW
+1075 KVRSVTATSAELTW

-1114 YWYTFR
+1114 YWYTFHS
-1120 NLQPSTQYVAK
+1120 LQPSTQYVAK

-1138 TPWEEVP
+1138 SPWEEVP
-1145 EGQEQNSAVIYFT
+1145 QGQEQNSAVIHFT

-1206 VYADGQKAIEVTSP
+1206 VYADGQKVIEVTSP

-1258 QISSVLLRAS
+1258 QISPVLLQAS
-1268 HLSSPLDSAVS
+1268 HHSSPSDSAVS
-1279 TTFTSRLPHGEPR
+1279 TIFTSRLPRGEPR
-1292 GSLPARS
+1292 GSLPSRS
-1299 PPTHQSAAL
+1299 PPTHHMAAL
-1308 LLRQKVPTASSD
+1308 LLQQNVPSHTSD
-1320 AKLTDLSSSHDSSA
+1320 AKLTDVSSTPEGSA
-1334 QSLPE
+1334 PSLPE

-1344 PHLSSPGA
+1344 PHLSSPSA
-1352 SLVQEGTSPQGSDAA
+1352 SLVQVLGTSPQGSDAA
-1367 QDMKCL
+1367 RDKKCL

-1378 QADSTVLPGE
+1378 QAGSTVLPGE
-1388 DAEPVPPKE
+1388 GTKPVPSRE
-1397 AELQGLGEGTEVQ
+1397 AELQGLGEGTDVQ
-1410 MEQHVTKA
+1410 MEQSVTKA
-1418 PEVESLSNSSLKIP
+1418 PELESPSASSLKID
-1432 MDTCHACSVEE
+1432 METCYACSVEE
-1443 SSKSPSSEGEKEAN
+1443 SPEGASAERGKETK
-1457 EKHLSPEPLPSSS
+1457 EKHLSPEPLPSPS
-1470 QAEGTEGTFR
+1470 QAEGTEGTFQG
-1480 DANTGSSCQEFLR
+1480 DISVAGSSCQEFLR
-1493 VSSGKE
+1493 LSPGKE
-1499 VMKEMSRVK
+1499 VMKEMSRVE
-1508 REQEEKMSEMGRR
+1508 REQEEKLSDIGRR
-1521 QLTLFAEHNRS
+1521 PLTLFAEHSRS

-1552 EEKKWDQRAPCY
+1552 EEKKWDQGETCY
-1564 RENGEKMDLCDTDS
+1564 GDNGEKMDLCDTDS

-1592 MNHSKKLFS
+1592 KNHSKKLFS

-1610 EDEDVKCVTEEK
+1610 EDEDEDCVLEEK
-1622 VDSQDSLET
+1622 ADPQDCQEE
-1631 LTFHSGATEKPLNI
+1631 LTYHSGRTEKTLNI
-1645 KEPFRKADGSNTST
+1645 KELFLEADGSNTSLA
-1659 DLSAQTLWK
+1659 LSAQMLQE
-1668 EHGVKESRGDADHV
+1668 EHGVKESKRDADHA
-1682 NPAFVQLAWSQKK
+1682 NPAFVQTAWSQRKAS
-1695 TNWNQENDLM
+1695 WNCGYQQNDLK
-1705 SGPGA
+1705 SGTVA
-1710 SPAWSKRKGNNYR
+1710 SPARIKKKGSNYQ
-1723 EKIRSRPEMGRK
+1723 EKTRSRSEMGRK
-1735 RQNNLME
+1735 RQNDLTE

-1767 LNIVSSAGG
+1767 LNIVSSAGA
-1776 KEEFDMYSR
+1776 KEGFDMYSR
-1785 ARQGTLQ
+1785 ARQGTLR
-1792 KKHVKAMVSGF
+1792 KKHMKAVVPGF
-1803 AEPTV
+1803 AEPAV
-1808 RARHCS
+1808 VAPRCS
-1814 SQRNLEIDIEYDSE
+1814 SPRSLEIDIEYDSE
-1828 DDQDSTCASP
+1828 DDEDSICASP
-1838 PESRLWPERS
+1838 PERRLWPEMS
-1848 QSRQGDWSDC
+1848 QSCQGDWSDG
-1858 SSQSEVAHIDGRR
+1858 SSQSEVVHMDGRR
-1871 DLTRLEMMEEQSMEW
+1871 DLTRLEMMEEQGMEW
-1886 AGSPSWHLQS
+1886 AGSPSRHLQF
-1896 FCREKEALR
+1896 FCQEKEALR

-1926 RLEHPLKGIHSTSL
+1926 RLEHPSKGIRSTSL
-1940 HKRTSGSKDPRGQ
+1940 HKRVASNKDPRGQ
-1953 ELPGTARQPPSRRGN
+1953 ELPRTTWQAPRRRGN
-1968 RSIRRSQMQKPFLSS
+1968 KSVRRSQMQKPVLSS
-1983 PDPPRSTTSETSVKD
+1983 AGPPRSIASETSLKD

-2031 QILKVSGDKDADGF
+2031 QILKVCGDKDADGF

-2075 LLKQGFLPG
+2075 LLKQGFLPA
-2084 NTPLESIGNG
+2084 NTPMESI
-2094 TFSPPPRRQ
+2094 
-2103 TVPPPK
+2103 
-2109 PRRSKKG
+2109 G
-2116 LDKQEEYKSHPG
+2116 LDKQEKYKSHAG

-2133 FEAELLTPRSMV
+2133 CEAELLTSRRMV

-2165 TFSAGDVITV
+2165 TFSAGDIITV

-2200 LEAVTSDGGMV
+2200 LEAEPSAGGMA
-2211 EEPHSK
+2211 EELHSK
-2217 DKETF
+2217 DKEAF
-2222 PLSAESQLNLHGSV
+2222 PLSAESQLNPDGSLE
-2236 DQSDSSPTPPPPPPS
+2236 QSDSSPTPPTLPPS
-2251 CLVMGEQCPE
+2251 CLGIGEQCPE
-2261 QASLAVLKC
+2261 QASLAVLKY
-2270 SDVPGQSKKKR
+2270 SDVTGQSKKKR
-2281 GFFFKGKK
+2281 GFFLRGKE
-2289 LFKKLG
+2289 LFRKLG
-2295 TSKKN
+2295 SSKKN

>member
-1 MSKLSCVLG
+1 
-10 GSQPFSST
+10 
-18 STNLLGTRSGSYKTC
+18 
-33 LAAGKTSGQV
+33 
-43 FPRARA
+43 
-49 GVQLWSLSP
+49 
-58 VPQAGKALPCLS
+58 
-70 HAVLQSGADYG
+70 QSGADYG
-81 FLVSQNTK
+81 FLMSQNTK

-98 HRCSSLAEENSL
+98 QRCSCLAEENSL

-163 SSLELCKKAFACQ
+163 SSLELCKKAFARQ

-206 AKLTAGKELSR
+206 AKLLAGK
-217 GMSNVSSSSIF
+217 
-228 VKTGFHNQILYICM
+228 
-242 DMQDDPRC
+242 DDPHC

-274 ALKNFKECLR
+274 ALKNLKECLR
-284 SSKTSSGDTLPG
+284 SSKMSSGSAMPS
-296 AAAHMGAPVPT
+296 AATH
-307 LNTCVKGSPLPKEA
+307 L
-321 GLGDPALGGE
+321 GL
-331 AHRKETEYVS
+331 TNS
-341 DVVCTRCGSHPPQ
+341 C
-354 TGAVLV
+354 
-360 SKMSS
+360 
-365 SSARSH
+365 
-371 RARGTLLAAHCST
+371 
-384 GMLSHGR
+384 
-391 GSVPIIF
+391 
-398 PGTGLLCCTFQ
+398 
-409 PMKPGNPHLLKT
+409 
-421 RIFGVYVSSDTGS
+421 
-434 QGAGPVSR
+434 
-442 RAALRSGAR
+442 LR
-451 PGVFP
+451 
-456 APAARPGPA
+456 
-465 RPPLGGRSG
+465 
-474 TARQIRAASGRR
+474 
-486 LPAGGPRSRQV
+486 
-497 EPGVQLLGPASEG
+497 GVQPLGPASEG
-510 HENFPPKNAVTDQE
+510 HENFPPKNAVTNQE
-524 SSQQIQQ
+524 ISKQIQQ
-531 LEFELK
+531 LEVELK

-585 GWAGQVKSENADLKL
+585 GWAGQVESENADLKL

-664 QQAQAEAKREHEGA
+664 QQAQAEARREHEGA
-678 VQLLEARIKDL
+678 VQLLESTLDCMQARVKDL

-702 LSEELKQFR
+702 LSQELQQFR

-734 SSTPQPCWE
+734 SSAPQPPWE
-743 KESTVPGLLTHQSTK
+743 KGNCWTDELELL
-758 KVQNGETE
+758 
-766 SELSQRVPD
+766 QRGPD
-775 ATVGSPAAATSSQK
+775 TTVGSPAAPTSAQK
-789 QAKKVESQSN
+789 QSKKVESQSS

-821 SEVEELDV
+821 SEMEELDV

-841 GPAKIQVF
+841 GPAKLQVF

-918 PSELNDLTHSSY
+918 PPELNDLTHSSY
-930 QEKSFV
+930 QEKSLV
-936 SASTSSGDKSDFSIE
+936 SASTSSGDKSEFSIE

-1025 FQTKAVIEK
+1025 LQTKAVIEK
-1034 LDLKTKAYRVSVQT
+1034 LDLHSRAYRVSVQT
-1048 VTEQGRSDKLRC
+1048 VTERGSSDKLRC
-1060 TFFVGQDFCVAPSMP
+1060 TFFVGQGFGVAPAML
-1075 KVRSVTATSAEVMW
+1075 KVRSVTATSAEVTW

-1094 NYNHAVYLNGEECD
+1094 NYSHGVYLNGQECD
-1108 ITKPGV
+1108 VTKPGV

-1131 LEARPLK
+1131 LEARPMK

-1145 EGQEQNSAVIYFT
+1145 KGQEQDSAVIHFT

-1206 VYADGQKAIEVTSP
+1206 VYADGQKVIEVTSP

-1226 VDLSQLQMFQVCRE
+1226 VDLSQLQMFQVCHE

-1247 LYGESVDSVPA
+1247 QYGESVDSVPA
-1258 QISSVLLRAS
+1258 QISSVLLR
-1268 HLSSPLDSAVS
+1268 SSLCTSPVC
-1279 TTFTSRLPHGEPR
+1279 TIVPSRLPR
-1292 GSLPARS
+1292 GWPGASLPARS
-1299 PPTHQSAAL
+1299 PQHTPAL
-1308 LLRQKVPTASSD
+1308 PLQQKIPAESSD
-1320 AKLTDLSSSHDSSA
+1320 AKLTDPSSSPVDSA
-1334 QSLPE
+1334 V
-1339 KASSP
+1339 K
-1344 PHLSSPGA
+1344 
-1352 SLVQEGTSPQGSDAA
+1352 
-1367 QDMKCL
+1367 
-1373 TVPPQ
+1373 
-1378 QADSTVLPGE
+1378 
-1388 DAEPVPPKE
+1388 
-1397 AELQGLGEGTEVQ
+1397 LQTE
-1410 MEQHVTKA
+1410 
-1418 PEVESLSNSSLKIP
+1418 
-1432 MDTCHACSVEE
+1432 TCHVCSVEE
-1443 SSKSPSSEGEKEAN
+1443 APKGPSADTEREA
-1457 EKHLSPEPLPSSS
+1457 EKHLSPEPPSSPS
-1470 QAEGTEGTFR
+1470 QAEGTQDTFQ
-1480 DANTGSSCQEFLR
+1480 DGNTSGSSCQEFLR
-1493 VSSGKE
+1493 LSPGKE
-1499 VMKEMSRVK
+1499 VMKETSRVK
-1508 REQEEKMSEMGRR
+1508 REQEEKLLEMGRR
-1521 QLTLFAEHNRS
+1521 QLTLFSEHNRS
-1532 SDLSDILEEEEED
+1532 SDLSDILEEEEEE

-1552 EEKKWDQRAPCY
+1552 EEKWDQREPCSQ
-1564 RENGEKMDLCDTDS
+1564 ENGEKMDLCDTDS

-1592 MNHSKKLFS
+1592 KNHSKKLFS

-1610 EDEDVKCVTEEK
+1610 EDEDEK
-1622 VDSQDSLET
+1622 
-1631 LTFHSGATEKPLNI
+1631 GRTEKPPNS
-1645 KEPFRKADGSNTST
+1645 KEPFLKEDGNNTSM
-1659 DLSAQTLWK
+1659 DVSAQTPQE
-1668 EHGVKESRGDADHV
+1668 EHGAKGSR
-1682 NPAFVQLAWSQKK
+1682 
-1695 TNWNQENDLM
+1695 
-1705 SGPGA
+1705 SGSGT
-1710 SPAWSKRKGNNYR
+1710 SPSWSKKKGNNYR
-1723 EKIRSRPEMGRK
+1723 EKIRSRPEISRK
-1735 RQNNLME
+1735 RQNDPTE

-1748 GNCSQMGGGLYRAP
+1748 GNCSQMGSGLYRAP

-1767 LNIVSSAGG
+1767 LNVVSSAGG
-1776 KEEFDMYSR
+1776 KEGLDLYSR
-1785 ARQGTLQ
+1785 ARQGTLR
-1792 KKHVKAMVSGF
+1792 KKAQRAGG
-1803 AEPTV
+1803 AEPAVMAT
-1808 RARHCS
+1808 HCPS
-1814 SQRNLEIDIEYDSE
+1814 PRSLEIDIEYDSE
-1828 DDQDSTCASP
+1828 DDQDSICASSL
-1838 PESRLWPERS
+1838 ESRLWPERS
-1848 QSRQGDWSDC
+1848 QSCQGNWSDC
-1858 SSQSEVAHIDGRR
+1858 SSH
-1871 DLTRLEMMEEQSMEW
+1871 
-1886 AGSPSWHLQS
+1886 
-1896 FCREKEALR
+1896 
-1905 CESSSEEQGWE
+1905 
-1916 LDCKSPGWRR
+1916 
-1926 RLEHPLKGIHSTSL
+1926 
-1940 HKRTSGSKDPRGQ
+1940 HKDSRGP
-1953 ELPGTARQPPSRRGN
+1953 EPPGTAAWQAPSRR
-1968 RSIRRSQMQKPFLSS
+1968 RSKSVRRSQMQRPLLSNPEREAPESGWGEARRQCLGQAGLVQGQGADTVSGVS
-1983 PDPPRSTTSETSVKD
+1983 PLCTGPPRSTAPESSGKD

-2031 QILKVSGDKDADGF
+2031 QILKVCGDKDADGF

-2056 IPCNMVSEVQVENN
+2056 IPCNMVSEVPVESS
-2070 EIKKQ
+2070 ELKQQ
-2075 LLKQGFLPG
+2075 LLKQGFLPADM
-2084 NTPLESIGNG
+2084 ESPGNG

-2116 LDKQEEYKSHPG
+2116 VAVIWDFVLRQFHLRIFYFCPAG
-2128 QKHKD
+2128 QKKKD
-2133 FEAELLTPRSMV
+2133 IEAELLTSRRMV
-2145 AVFDYNPKE
+2145 AAFDYNPKE
-2154 SSPNADVEAEL
+2154 SSPNTDVEAEL

-2191 QRGLVPSNF
+2191 QRGLV
-2200 LEAVTSDGGMV
+2200 
-2211 EEPHSK
+2211 
-2217 DKETF
+2217 
-2222 PLSAESQLNLHGSV
+2222 
-2236 DQSDSSPTPPPPPPS
+2236 
-2251 CLVMGEQCPE
+2251 
-2261 QASLAVLKC
+2261 
-2270 SDVPGQSKKKR
+2270 
-2281 GFFFKGKK
+2281 
-2289 LFKKLG
+2289 
-2295 TSKKN
+2295 

>member
-1 MSKLSCVLG
+1 MQEPERGMPCAAAGQSGVPAASACPDLDTREGAGGDTAGCQLSPG
-10 GSQPFSST
+10 SEQDGASQPQEES
-18 STNLLGTRSGSYKTC
+18 SGS
-33 LAAGKTSGQV
+33 
-43 FPRARA
+43 PR
-49 GVQLWSLSP
+49 
-58 VPQAGKALPCLS
+58 VPPPDPQRVHSAPELVRPLRTMDRTDGPPK
-70 HAVLQSGADYG
+70 SGADYS

-149 ANLKVVTAPVPLKG
+149 ANLKVVTAPMPLKG
-163 SSLELCKKAFACQ
+163 SSLELCKKAFARQ

-206 AKLTAGKELSR
+206 AKLLAGK
-217 GMSNVSSSSIF
+217 
-228 VKTGFHNQILYICM
+228 
-242 DMQDDPRC
+242 DDPRC
-250 LNVIEFDRLLR
+250 LNVIEFDHLLR

-284 SSKTSSGDTLPG
+284 SSKMSSGSAMPSAATRPG
-296 AAAHMGAPVPT
+296 PTNSCLKGAPRA
-307 LNTCVKGSPLPKEA
+307 KEA
-321 GLGDPALGGE
+321 LGDPALG
-331 AHRKETEYVS
+331 K
-341 DVVCTRCGSHPPQ
+341 
-354 TGAVLV
+354 
-360 SKMSS
+360 
-365 SSARSH
+365 
-371 RARGTLLAAHCST
+371 RAR
-384 GMLSHGR
+384 R
-391 GSVPIIF
+391 E
-398 PGTGLLCCTFQ
+398 
-409 PMKPGNPHLLKT
+409 
-421 RIFGVYVSSDTGS
+421 
-434 QGAGPVSR
+434 
-442 RAALRSGAR
+442 
-451 PGVFP
+451 
-456 APAARPGPA
+456 
-465 RPPLGGRSG
+465 
-474 TARQIRAASGRR
+474 
-486 LPAGGPRSRQV
+486 V
-497 EPGVQLLGPASEG
+497 EPGVQPLGPTSEG
-510 HENFPPKNAVTDQE
+510 HENFPPKNAVTNQE
-524 SSQQIQQ
+524 SSKQIQQ
-531 LEFELK
+531 LEVELK

-585 GWAGQVKSENADLKL
+585 GWAGQVESENADLKL

-664 QQAQAEAKREHEGA
+664 QQAQAEARREHEGA
-678 VQLLEARIKDL
+678 VQLLEARVKDL

-702 LSEELKQFR
+702 LSQELQQFR

-734 SSTPQPCWE
+734 SSAPQPRWE
-743 KESTVPGLLTHQSTK
+743 KESAVPGLLPHQNTK
-758 KVQNGETE
+758 KVHNEGSDEL
-766 SELSQRVPD
+766 ELSQQGLD
-775 ATVGSPAAATSSQK
+775 TTVGSPAAPTCAQK
-789 QAKKVESQSN
+789 QSKKGESQSS

-821 SEVEELDV
+821 SEMEELDV

-841 GPAKIQVF
+841 GPAKLQVF

-905 VERVSDDDLMTFL
+905 VERVSDDDLMMFL
-918 PSELNDLTHSSY
+918 PPELNDLTHSSY
-930 QEKSFV
+930 QEKSLV
-936 SASTSSGDKSDFSIE
+936 SASTSSGDKSEFSIE

-1025 FQTKAVIEK
+1025 LQTKAVIEK
-1034 LDLKTKAYRVSVQT
+1034 LDLHSRAYRVSVQT
-1048 VTEQGRSDKLRC
+1048 VTERGSSDKLRC
-1060 TFFVGQDFCVAPSMP
+1060 TFFVGQDFGMAPTML
-1075 KVRSVTATSAEVMW
+1075 KVRSVTATSAEITW
-1089 LPCNS
+1089 LPCSS
-1094 NYNHAVYLNGEECD
+1094 NYSHGVYLNGQECD
-1108 ITKPGV
+1108 VTKPGV

-1131 LEARPLK
+1131 LEARPMK

-1145 EGQEQNSAVIYFT
+1145 KGQEQDSAMIHFT

-1206 VYADGQKAIEVTSP
+1206 VYADGQKVIEVTSP

-1247 LYGESVDSVPA
+1247 QYGESVDSVPA
-1258 QISSVLLRAS
+1258 QISSVLLQSS
-1268 HLSSPLDSAVS
+1268 HCPSPVC
-1279 TTFTSRLPHGEPR
+1279 TTVPSRLPRGGPR
-1292 GSLPARS
+1292 ASLPTHS
-1299 PPTHQSAAL
+1299 PQHTL
-1308 LLRQKVPTASSD
+1308 LLQQKIPAKSSN
-1320 AKLTDLSSSHDSSA
+1320 AKLTDPSSSPVGSA
-1334 QSLPE
+1334 RPLTE

-1344 PHLSSPGA
+1344 PHLPSPSA
-1352 SLVQEGTSPQGSDAA
+1352 SLVQAAGTSPQGSDTEG
-1367 QDMKCL
+1367 DKKCL
-1373 TVPPQ
+1373 SVPPQ
-1378 QADSTVLPGE
+1378 QAGTVLPGQGM
-1388 DAEPVPPKE
+1388 EPGPSQK
-1397 AELQGLGEGTEVQ
+1397 QGMQQPGEGTEVQ
-1410 MEQHVTKA
+1410 MEQPRTKA
-1418 PEVESLSNSSLKIP
+1418 LELGSP
-1432 MDTCHACSVEE
+1432 MDNGVKVQTETCHICSVEE
-1443 SSKSPSSEGEKEAN
+1443 APKGPSADMEREA
-1457 EKHLSPEPLPSSS
+1457 EKHLSPEPLSSPS
-1470 QAEGTEGTFR
+1470 QAGGMQDTFQ
-1480 DANTGSSCQEFLR
+1480 DGNTSRSSCQDFLR
-1493 VSSGKE
+1493 LSAGKE

-1508 REQEEKMSEMGRR
+1508 REQEEKLSEMGRR
-1521 QLTLFAEHNRS
+1521 QSTLFTEHNRS

-1545 ELSSEAL
+1545 ELSSEVL
-1552 EEKKWDQRAPCY
+1552 EEKKWDQREPCSQ
-1564 RENGEKMDLCDTDS
+1564 ENGEKMDLCDTDS

-1592 MNHSKKLFS
+1592 KNHSKKLFS

-1610 EDEDVKCVTEEK
+1610 EDEDEKGVTEEK
-1622 VDSQDSLET
+1622 TDLQDSLET
-1631 LTFHSGATEKPLNI
+1631 QAYHSGRTEKPPNS
-1645 KEPFRKADGSNTST
+1645 KEPFRKEDGNSTSM
-1659 DLSAQTLWK
+1659 DVSAQTLQG
-1668 EHGVKESRGDADHV
+1668 EHGAKESRVEAYHA
-1682 NPAFVQLAWSQKK
+1682 NPAFGQLSCSQKK
-1695 TNWNQENDLM
+1695 AHWNWGYQDPK
-1705 SGPGA
+1705 SGNGT
-1710 SPAWSKRKGNNYR
+1710 SPSWSKKKGNNFR
-1723 EKIRSRPEMGRK
+1723 EKIRGRPEISRK
-1735 RQNNLME
+1735 RQSDLTE

-1748 GNCSQMGGGLYRAP
+1748 GNCSQMGSVLYRAP

-1767 LNIVSSAGG
+1767 LNVVSSAGG
-1776 KEEFDMYSR
+1776 KEGLDLYSR
-1785 ARQGTLQ
+1785 ARQSTLR
-1792 KKHVKAMVSGF
+1792 KKALRAVGSGG
-1803 AEPTV
+1803 AEPAVIAT
-1808 RARHCS
+1808 HCPS
-1814 SQRNLEIDIEYDSE
+1814 PRSLEIDIEYDSE
-1828 DDQDSTCASP
+1828 DDQDSTCASSL
-1838 PESRLWPERS
+1838 ESRLWPERS
-1848 QSRQGDWSDC
+1848 QSCQGDWSDC
-1858 SSQSEVAHIDGRR
+1858 SSRSEVAHLGGRR
-1871 DLTRLEMMEEQSMEW
+1871 DLARLEMMEEQGMEW
-1886 AGSPSWHLQS
+1886 VGSPSQHLRF
-1896 FCREKEALR
+1896 FCWEKEASR

-1926 RLEHPLKGIHSTSL
+1926 RLEHSSKGIRSTSL
-1940 HKRTSGSKDPRGQ
+1940 HKRASSHKDSRGP
-1953 ELPGTARQPPSRRGN
+1953 EPPGTATWQAPSRRRS
-1968 RSIRRSQMQKPFLSS
+1968 RSIRRSQMQKPLLSS
-1983 PDPPRSTTSETSVKD
+1983 PGLPSSTAPESSGKD

-2031 QILKVSGDKDADGF
+2031 QILKVCGDKDADGF

-2056 IPCNMVSEVQVENN
+2056 IPCNMVSEVPVESS
-2070 EIKKQ
+2070 ELKQQ
-2075 LLKQGFLPG
+2075 LLKQGFLPAD
-2084 NTPLESIGNG
+2084 TESPGNG

-2116 LDKQEEYKSHPG
+2116 MDKQEYKSQPG

-2133 FEAELLTPRSMV
+2133 IEAELLTPRRMV
-2145 AVFDYNPKE
+2145 AAFDYNPKE
-2154 SSPNADVEAEL
+2154 SSPNTDVEAEL

-2200 LEAVTSDGGMV
+2200 LEAVPLDGDTV
-2211 EEPHSK
+2211 KEFHSK
-2217 DKETF
+2217 DKEAS
-2222 PLSAESQLNLHGSV
+2222 PLSAESQLNADGSV
-2236 DQSDSSPTPPPPPPS
+2236 DQSDSSPSPPLPAPS
-2251 CLVMGEQCPE
+2251 CLVPGKQSPE
-2261 QASLAVLKC
+2261 QASLALLTC
-2270 SDVPGQSKKKR
+2270 SDAPGQSKKKR
-2281 GFFFKGKK
+2281 GFFFKGKN
-2289 LFKKLG
+2289 LFKRLG
-2295 TSKKN
+2295 SNKKN

>member
-1 MSKLSCVLG
+1 
-10 GSQPFSST
+10 
-18 STNLLGTRSGSYKTC
+18 
-33 LAAGKTSGQV
+33 
-43 FPRARA
+43 
-49 GVQLWSLSP
+49 
-58 VPQAGKALPCLS
+58 
-70 HAVLQSGADYG
+70 QSGADYS

-163 SSLELCKKAFACQ
+163 SSLELCKKAFARQ

-206 AKLTAGKELSR
+206 AKLLAGK
-217 GMSNVSSSSIF
+217 
-228 VKTGFHNQILYICM
+228 
-242 DMQDDPRC
+242 DDPRC

-284 SSKTSSGDTLPG
+284 SSKTSSGSAKPS
-296 AAAHMGAPVPT
+296 AAARLGPT
-307 LNTCVKGSPLPKEA
+307 SSCLKG
-321 GLGDPALGGE
+321 
-331 AHRKETEYVS
+331 V
-341 DVVCTRCGSHPPQ
+341 Q
-354 TGAVLV
+354 
-360 SKMSS
+360 
-365 SSARSH
+365 
-371 RARGTLLAAHCST
+371 
-384 GMLSHGR
+384 
-391 GSVPIIF
+391 
-398 PGTGLLCCTFQ
+398 
-409 PMKPGNPHLLKT
+409 
-421 RIFGVYVSSDTGS
+421 
-434 QGAGPVSR
+434 
-442 RAALRSGAR
+442 
-451 PGVFP
+451 
-456 APAARPGPA
+456 
-465 RPPLGGRSG
+465 PLG
-474 TARQIRAASGRR
+474 
-486 LPAGGPRSRQV
+486 L
-497 EPGVQLLGPASEG
+497 ASEG
-510 HENFPPKNAVTDQE
+510 HENFPPQNAVTNQE
-524 SSQQIQQ
+524 SSKQIQQ
-531 LEFELK
+531 LEVELK

-585 GWAGQVKSENADLKL
+585 GWAGQVESENADLKL

-610 SVIQTNQGLQTK
+610 SVIQTNRGLQTK

-634 NVAERRQQLEVEHK
+634 DVAERRQQLEVEHK

-657 QEEVRRL
+657 QEEVQRL
-664 QQAQAEAKREHEGA
+664 QQAQAEARREHEGA
-678 VQLLEARIKDL
+678 VQLLESTLDCMQARVKDL

-702 LSEELKQFR
+702 LSQELQQFR

-734 SSTPQPCWE
+734 SSAPQPCWE
-743 KESTVPGLLTHQSTK
+743 KAVPGLVPHASTK
-758 KVQNGETE
+758 KVHNEGSDKT
-766 SELSQRVPD
+766 ELSQWGPH
-775 ATVGSPAAATSSQK
+775 TTMGSPAAPTSAQK
-789 QAKKVESQSN
+789 QSKRGESQSS

-821 SEVEELDV
+821 SEMEELDV
-829 DSISLMPEPGSQ
+829 DSISLMPDPGSQ
-841 GPAKIQVF
+841 GPAKLQVF

-878 IYGDMDEDGF
+878 VYGDMDEDGF

-918 PSELNDLTHSSY
+918 PPELNDLTHSSY
-930 QEKSFV
+930 QEKSLV
-936 SASTSSGDKSDFSIE
+936 SASTSSGDKSEFSIE
-951 ESSISPL
+951 ESSVSPL

-973 AVPYPRKLTLIKQLA
+973 AVPYPRKLTLIKQLS

-1025 FQTKAVIEK
+1025 LQTKAVIEK
-1034 LDLKTKAYRVSVQT
+1034 LDLHSRTYRVSVQT
-1048 VTEQGRSDKLRC
+1048 VTEHGSSDKLRC
-1060 TFFVGQDFCVAPSMP
+1060 TFFVGQDFGMAPTML
-1075 KVRSVTATSAEVMW
+1075 KVRSITATSAEVTW

-1094 NYNHAVYLNGEECD
+1094 NYSHGVYLNGQECD
-1108 ITKPGV
+1108 VTKPGV
-1114 YWYTFR
+1114 YWYIFR

-1131 LEARPLK
+1131 LEARPMK

-1145 EGQEQNSAVIYFT
+1145 KGQEQDSAVIHFT

-1206 VYADGQKAIEVTSP
+1206 VYADGRKVIEVTSP

-1247 LYGESVDSVPA
+1247 QYGESVDSVPA
-1258 QISSVLLRAS
+1258 QISSVLLQSS
-1268 HLSSPLDSAVS
+1268 HCTSPVC
-1279 TTFTSRLPHGEPR
+1279 TTVLSRLRWGSPR
-1292 GSLPARS
+1292 ASLPALS
-1299 PPTHQSAAL
+1299 PQHMLSLQ
-1308 LLRQKVPTASSD
+1308 QKIPEESSD
-1320 AKLTDLSSSHDSSA
+1320 AKLTDPSSTPELGSPTDSGV
-1334 QSLPE
+1334 
-1339 KASSP
+1339 K
-1344 PHLSSPGA
+1344 
-1352 SLVQEGTSPQGSDAA
+1352 
-1367 QDMKCL
+1367 
-1373 TVPPQ
+1373 
-1378 QADSTVLPGE
+1378 
-1388 DAEPVPPKE
+1388 
-1397 AELQGLGEGTEVQ
+1397 LQTE
-1410 MEQHVTKA
+1410 
-1418 PEVESLSNSSLKIP
+1418 
-1432 MDTCHACSVEE
+1432 TCHVCSAEE
-1443 SSKSPSSEGEKEAN
+1443 APKGPSADMEREA
-1457 EKHLSPEPLPSSS
+1457 EKHLSPEPLSSLS
-1470 QAEGTEGTFR
+1470 QAGGTQDTFQ
-1480 DANTGSSCQEFLR
+1480 DGDMSESSCQDFLR
-1493 VSSGKE
+1493 LSPGKE

-1508 REQEEKMSEMGRR
+1508 REQEEKLSEMGRR
-1521 QLTLFAEHNRS
+1521 QLTLFTEHSRS

-1552 EEKKWDQRAPCY
+1552 EEKKWDQRELCSQ
-1564 RENGEKMDLCDTDS
+1564 ENGEKMDLCDTDS

-1592 MNHSKKLFS
+1592 KNHSKKLFS

-1610 EDEDVKCVTEEK
+1610 EDEEEKGRTEEPPNSK
-1622 VDSQDSLET
+1622 DPFL
-1631 LTFHSGATEKPLNI
+1631 
-1645 KEPFRKADGSNTST
+1645 KEDENNTSM
-1659 DLSAQTLWK
+1659 DVSAQTLQG
-1668 EHGVKESRGDADHV
+1668 EHCAKESRVDAYHA
-1682 NPAFVQLAWSQKK
+1682 NPAFGQLSCGQKK
-1695 TNWNQENDLM
+1695 AHWNWGYQENDPR
-1705 SGPGA
+1705 SGSGT
-1710 SPAWSKRKGNNYR
+1710 SPSWSKKKGNNYR
-1723 EKIRSRPEMGRK
+1723 EKIRSRPEISRK
-1735 RQNNLME
+1735 RQSDLTE

-1748 GNCSQMGGGLYRAP
+1748 GNCSQMGSGLYRAP

-1767 LNIVSSAGG
+1767 LNVVSSAGG
-1776 KEEFDMYSR
+1776 KEGLDLYSR
-1785 ARQGTLQ
+1785 ARQGTLR
-1792 KKHVKAMVSGF
+1792 KKAPRAVGSGGTEPAVMAM
-1803 AEPTV
+1803 
-1808 RARHCS
+1808 HCPS
-1814 SQRNLEIDIEYDSE
+1814 PRSLEIDIEYDSE
-1828 DDQDSTCASP
+1828 DDQDSTCASSL
-1838 PESRLWPERS
+1838 ESRLWPERS
-1848 QSRQGDWSDC
+1848 QSCQGDWNSRGP
-1858 SSQSEVAHIDGRR
+1858 E
-1871 DLTRLEMMEEQSMEW
+1871 
-1886 AGSPSWHLQS
+1886 P
-1896 FCREKEALR
+1896 
-1905 CESSSEEQGWE
+1905 
-1916 LDCKSPGWRR
+1916 PGAATW
-1926 RLEHPLKGIHSTSL
+1926 
-1940 HKRTSGSKDPRGQ
+1940 Q
-1953 ELPGTARQPPSRRGN
+1953 APSRRQSK
-1968 RSIRRSQMQKPFLSS
+1968 SIRRSQMQKPLLSS
-1983 PDPPRSTTSETSVKD
+1983 PGKQEWGESAWGMQGLVRGRADVLSALSPLCTGPPRSTAPESSGKD

-2031 QILKVSGDKDADGF
+2031 QILKVCGDKDADGF

-2056 IPCNMVSEVQVENN
+2056 IPCNMVSEVPVESS
-2070 EIKKQ
+2070 ELKQQ
-2075 LLKQGFLPG
+2075 LLKQEFLPAD
-2084 NTPLESIGNG
+2084 TESPGNG

-2116 LDKQEEYKSHPG
+2116 VQVSARIFYFSPAG
-2128 QKHKD
+2128 QKHQD
-2133 FEAELLTPRSMV
+2133 TEAELLAPRRMV
-2145 AVFDYNPKE
+2145 AAFDYNPKE
-2154 SSPNADVEAEL
+2154 SSPNTDVEAEL
-2165 TFSAGDVITV
+2165 TFHAGDVITV

-2200 LEAVTSDGGMV
+2200 LE
-2211 EEPHSK
+2211 
-2217 DKETF
+2217 
-2222 PLSAESQLNLHGSV
+2222 
-2236 DQSDSSPTPPPPPPS
+2236 
-2251 CLVMGEQCPE
+2251 
-2261 QASLAVLKC
+2261 
-2270 SDVPGQSKKKR
+2270 
-2281 GFFFKGKK
+2281 
-2289 LFKKLG
+2289 
-2295 TSKKN
+2295 

>member
-1 MSKLSCVLG
+1 MQEPERGVPSAAPGHSGVPAASARPDLDTREGSGGDTAGCRLSP
-10 GSQPFSST
+10 GSEQDGALQPQEE
-18 STNLLGTRSGSYKTC
+18 
-33 LAAGKTSGQV
+33 TSGPTRVPPPDAQRV
-43 FPRARA
+43 HSAPELVRPLRAMERTDRA
-49 GVQLWSLSP
+49 P
-58 VPQAGKALPCLS
+58 K
-70 HAVLQSGADYG
+70 SGADYS

-149 ANLKVVTAPVPLKG
+149 ANLKVVTAPMPLKG
-163 SSLELCKKAFACQ
+163 SSLELCKKAFARQ

-206 AKLTAGKELSR
+206 AKLLAGK
-217 GMSNVSSSSIF
+217 
-228 VKTGFHNQILYICM
+228 
-242 DMQDDPRC
+242 DDPRC
-250 LNVIEFDRLLR
+250 LNIIEFDRLLR

-284 SSKTSSGDTLPG
+284 SSKVSSGSALP
-296 AAAHMGAPVPT
+296 
-307 LNTCVKGSPLPKEA
+307 
-321 GLGDPALGGE
+321 
-331 AHRKETEYVS
+331 
-341 DVVCTRCGSHPPQ
+341 
-354 TGAVLV
+354 
-360 SKMSS
+360 
-365 SSARSH
+365 SA
-371 RARGTLLAAHCST
+371 
-384 GMLSHGR
+384 
-391 GSVPIIF
+391 
-398 PGTGLLCCTFQ
+398 
-409 PMKPGNPHLLKT
+409 
-421 RIFGVYVSSDTGS
+421 
-434 QGAGPVSR
+434 
-442 RAALRSGAR
+442 
-451 PGVFP
+451 
-456 APAARPGPA
+456 AARPGPTNSCLKDA
-465 RPPLGGRSG
+465 PQPKEALGDSVLGGR
-474 TARQIRAASGRR
+474 AHRE
-486 LPAGGPRSRQV
+486 V
-497 EPGVQLLGPASEG
+497 EPGVQPLGPASEG
-510 HENFPPKNAVTDQE
+510 HENFPPKNAVTNQE
-524 SSQQIQQ
+524 SSKQIQQ
-531 LEFELK
+531 LEAELK

-585 GWAGQVKSENADLKL
+585 GWAGQVESENADLKL

-664 QQAQAEAKREHEGA
+664 QQAQAEARREHEGA
-678 VQLLEARIKDL
+678 VQLLEARVKDL

-702 LSEELKQFR
+702 LSQELQQFR

-734 SSTPQPCWE
+734 SSTPQPRWE
-743 KESTVPGLLTHQSTK
+743 KESAVPGLLPHQTTK
-758 KVQNGETE
+758 KVHNEGSDEL
-766 SELSQRVPD
+766 ELSQRGPN
-775 ATVGSPAAATSSQK
+775 TTMGSPAAPSSAQK
-789 QAKKVESQSN
+789 QSKKGESQSS

-821 SEVEELDV
+821 SEMEELDV

-841 GPAKIQVF
+841 GPAKLQVF

-905 VERVSDDDLMTFL
+905 VERVSDDDLMMFL
-918 PSELNDLTHSSY
+918 PPELNDLTHSSY
-930 QEKSFV
+930 QEKSLV
-936 SASTSSGDKSDFSIE
+936 STSTSSGDKSEFSIE
-951 ESSISPL
+951 ESSTSPL

-988 RSIVVGWEPPLLPAG
+988 RSIVVGWEPPLLSAG

-1025 FQTKAVIEK
+1025 LQTKAVIEK
-1034 LDLKTKAYRVSVQT
+1034 LDLHSRAYRVSVQT
-1048 VTEQGRSDKLRC
+1048 VTERGSSDKLRC
-1060 TFFVGQDFCVAPSMP
+1060 TFFVGQDFGVAPTML
-1075 KVRSVTATSAEVMW
+1075 KVRSVTATSAEVTW

-1094 NYNHAVYLNGEECD
+1094 NYSHGVYLNGQECD
-1108 ITKPGV
+1108 VTKPGV

-1131 LEARPLK
+1131 LEARPMK

-1145 EGQEQNSAVIYFT
+1145 KGQEQDSAVIHFT

-1206 VYADGQKAIEVTSP
+1206 VYADGQKVIEVTSP

-1247 LYGESVDSVPA
+1247 QYGESVDSVPA
-1258 QISSVLLRAS
+1258 QISSVLLQSS
-1268 HLSSPLDSAVS
+1268 HCPSSAC
-1279 TTFTSRLPHGEPR
+1279 TTVPPRLPRWAPR
-1292 GSLPARS
+1292 ALLPPRS
-1299 PPTHQSAAL
+1299 PQHTLQ
-1308 LLRQKVPTASSD
+1308 QKIPAESSD
-1320 AKLTDLSSSHDSSA
+1320 AKLTDPSSSPVGSV
-1334 QSLPE
+1334 QPLTE
-1339 KASSP
+1339 EASSP
-1344 PHLSSPGA
+1344 PHLPSPGA
-1352 SLVQEGTSPQGSDAA
+1352 SLVQAPGTSPQGLDIEG
-1367 QDMKCL
+1367 DKKCL
-1373 TVPPQ
+1373 SVPPQ
-1378 QADSTVLPGE
+1378 QAGTVLPGPGT
-1388 DAEPVPPKE
+1388 EPGLSQK
-1397 AELQGLGEGTEVQ
+1397 QGMQQLGGGMEVQ
-1410 MEQHVTKA
+1410 MEQPRTKA
-1418 PEVESLSNSSLKIP
+1418 AEQGSPTDSGVKLQTE
-1432 MDTCHACSVEE
+1432 TCHVCSVQ
-1443 SSKSPSSEGEKEAN
+1443 EAPKGPN
-1457 EKHLSPEPLPSSS
+1457 ADMEREAEKHLSPEPLSSPS
-1470 QAEGTEGTFR
+1470 QAGEMQGTFQ
-1480 DANTGSSCQEFLR
+1480 DGSSCQDFLR
-1493 VSSGKE
+1493 LSPGKE
-1499 VMKEMSRVK
+1499 VKKEMSRVN
-1508 REQEEKMSEMGRR
+1508 REQEEKLSEMGRR
-1521 QLTLFAEHNRS
+1521 QLTLFSEHNRS

-1552 EEKKWDQRAPCY
+1552 EEKKWDQREPCSQ
-1564 RENGEKMDLCDTDS
+1564 ENGEKMDLCDTDS

-1592 MNHSKKLFS
+1592 KNHSKKLFS

-1610 EDEDVKCVTEEK
+1610 EDEDEKGVTEEK
-1622 VDSQDSLET
+1622 TDPQDSLET
-1631 LTFHSGATEKPLNI
+1631 QTYHSGRTEKPPNS
-1645 KEPFRKADGSNTST
+1645 KEPFLKEDGSNTSMKV
-1659 DLSAQTLWK
+1659 SAQTPQGA
-1668 EHGVKESRGDADHV
+1668 HSAKESRAEADHA
-1682 NPAFVQLAWSQKK
+1682 NPAFGQLSCSQKK
-1695 TNWNQENDLM
+1695 AHWNWGYQENDPK
-1705 SGPGA
+1705 SGSGT
-1710 SPAWSKRKGNNYR
+1710 SPSWNKKKGNNYR
-1723 EKIRSRPEMGRK
+1723 EKIRSRPEISRK
-1735 RQNNLME
+1735 RQSDLTE

-1748 GNCSQMGGGLYRAP
+1748 GSCSQMGSGLYRAP

-1767 LNIVSSAGG
+1767 LNVVSSAGV
-1776 KEEFDMYSR
+1776 KEGLDLYSR
-1785 ARQGTLQ
+1785 ARQGTLR
-1792 KKHVKAMVSGF
+1792 KKAPRAVGSGG
-1803 AEPTV
+1803 AEPAVIAT
-1808 RARHCS
+1808 HCPS
-1814 SQRNLEIDIEYDSE
+1814 PRSLEIDIEYDSE
-1828 DDQDSTCASP
+1828 DEQDSTCASSL
-1838 PESRLWPERS
+1838 ESRLWPERS
-1848 QSRQGDWSDC
+1848 QSCQGDWSDC
-1858 SSQSEVAHIDGRR
+1858 SSQSEVAHLGGRR
-1871 DLTRLEMMEEQSMEW
+1871 DLTRLEMMEEQGMEW
-1886 AGSPSWHLQS
+1886 AGSPSRHLRF
-1896 FCREKEALR
+1896 FCREKEAPR

-1916 LDCKSPGWRR
+1916 MDCKSPGWRR
-1926 RLEHPLKGIHSTSL
+1926 RLEHSSKGIRSTSL
-1940 HKRTSGSKDPRGQ
+1940 HKRAPSHKDSRGP
-1953 ELPGTARQPPSRRGN
+1953 EPPGTGAWQAPSRR
-1968 RSIRRSQMQKPFLSS
+1968 RSRTERRSQMQKPLLSS
-1983 PDPPRSTTSETSVKD
+1983 PGLPRSTAPESSGKD

-2031 QILKVSGDKDADGF
+2031 QILKVCGDKDADGF

-2056 IPCNMVSEVQVENN
+2056 IPCNMVSEVPVESS
-2070 EIKKQ
+2070 ELKQQ
-2075 LLKQGFLPG
+2075 LLKQGFLPAD
-2084 NTPLESIGNG
+2084 TES
-2094 TFSPPPRRQ
+2094 PA
-2103 TVPPPK
+2103 
-2109 PRRSKKG
+2109 G
-2116 LDKQEEYKSHPG
+2116 LDKQECKSQPG

-2133 FEAELLTPRSMV
+2133 IEAELLTPRRMV
-2145 AVFDYNPKE
+2145 AAFDYNPKE
-2154 SSPNADVEAEL
+2154 SSPNTDVEAEL

-2200 LEAVTSDGGMV
+2200 LEAVPLDGGTAK
-2211 EEPHSK
+2211 EFHSK
-2217 DKETF
+2217 EKEAS
-2222 PLSAESQLNLHGSV
+2222 PLSAESQLNADGSV
-2236 DQSDSSPTPPPPPPS
+2236 DQSDSSPSPPLPAPS
-2251 CLVMGEQCPE
+2251 CLVPGEQRPE
-2261 QASLAVLKC
+2261 QASLALLVC
-2270 SDVPGQSKKKR
+2270 SDAPGQRKKKR
-2281 GFFFKGKK
+2281 GFFFKGKN
-2289 LFKKLG
+2289 LFKRLG
-2295 TSKKN
+2295 SNKKN

>member
-1 MSKLSCVLG
+1 MQEPERGVPSADPP
-10 GSQPFSST
+10 Q
-18 STNLLGTRSGSYKTC
+18 R
-33 LAAGKTSGQV
+33 AAGQSGAPAARGAV
-43 FPRARA
+43 PAASACPDLDTREGVGGEGDRASC
-49 GVQLWSLSP
+49 QLSP
-58 VPQAGKALPCLS
+58 GPEGAGAPQDQEESPGILRGPPPDPQRVRSAPELVRPLRAMDGLGRDRTDRPP
-70 HAVLQSGADYG
+70 QSGADYG
-81 FLVSQNTK
+81 FLMSQNTK

-163 SSLELCKKAFACQ
+163 SSLELCKKVFARQ

-206 AKLTAGKELSR
+206 AKLFAGK
-217 GMSNVSSSSIF
+217 
-228 VKTGFHNQILYICM
+228 
-242 DMQDDPRC
+242 DDPRC
-250 LNVIEFDRLLR
+250 LNIIEFDRLLR

-274 ALKNFKECLR
+274 ALKNFKDCLR
-284 SSKTSSGDTLPG
+284 SSQTRSGNALPS
-296 AAAHMGAPVPT
+296 AATRPGPPVPT
-307 LNTCVKGSPLPKEA
+307 PNTCITGSPLPQEA
-321 GLGDPALGGE
+321 CPGEPALAGE
-331 AHRKETEYVS
+331 AHRQV
-341 DVVCTRCGSHPPQ
+341 
-354 TGAVLV
+354 
-360 SKMSS
+360 
-365 SSARSH
+365 
-371 RARGTLLAAHCST
+371 
-384 GMLSHGR
+384 
-391 GSVPIIF
+391 
-398 PGTGLLCCTFQ
+398 
-409 PMKPGNPHLLKT
+409 
-421 RIFGVYVSSDTGS
+421 
-434 QGAGPVSR
+434 
-442 RAALRSGAR
+442 
-451 PGVFP
+451 
-456 APAARPGPA
+456 
-465 RPPLGGRSG
+465 
-474 TARQIRAASGRR
+474 
-486 LPAGGPRSRQV
+486 RQV
-497 EPGVQLLGPASEG
+497 EPGVQPLGPASEG
-510 HENFPPKNAVTDQE
+510 HENFPPKNAITDQE

-585 GWAGQVKSENADLKL
+585 GWAGQVESENADLKL

-610 SVIQTNQGLQTK
+610 SVIQTNQGLQSK

-678 VQLLEARIKDL
+678 VQLLEARVKDL

-702 LSEELKQFR
+702 LSQELKQFR

-734 SSTPQPCWE
+734 SSTPQPHWE
-743 KESTVPGLLTHQSTK
+743 KESTVPGLLTHQGAK
-758 KVQNGETE
+758 KVHNEETDELE
-766 SELSQRVPD
+766 SSQRAPD
-775 ATVGSPAAATSSQK
+775 ATGGSPVAATSSQK

-821 SEVEELDV
+821 SEMEELDV

-841 GPAKIQVF
+841 GPAKLQVF

-905 VERVSDDDLMTFL
+905 VERVSDDDLMMFL

-936 SASTSSGDKSDFSIE
+936 SASASSGDKSDFSIE

-1048 VTEQGRSDKLRC
+1048 VTEQGSSDKLRC
-1060 TFFVGQDFCVAPSMP
+1060 TFFVGQDFCVAPTML
-1075 KVRSVTATSAEVMW
+1075 KVRSVTATSAEVTW

-1120 NLQPSTQYVAK
+1120 NLQPSTPYVAK

-1145 EGQEQNSAVIYFT
+1145 EGQEQNSAVIHFT

-1268 HLSSPLDSAVS
+1268 HRSSPSDSAVS
-1279 TTFTSRLPHGEPR
+1279 TTFTSRLSRGEPR

-1299 PPTHQSAAL
+1299 PLTHQTAAL
-1308 LLRQKVPTASSD
+1308 LLRQKAPADSSD
-1320 AKLTDLSSSHDSSA
+1320 AKLTDLSSSHDGSA
-1334 QSLPE
+1334 RSLPE
-1339 KASSP
+1339 KASLP
-1344 PHLSSPGA
+1344 PHLSSPSA
-1352 SLVQEGTSPQGSDAA
+1352 SLVQVPGTSPQGSDAA
-1367 QDMKCL
+1367 RDKKCL

-1378 QADSTVLPGE
+1378 QAGSTVLPSEGM
-1388 DAEPVPPKE
+1388 EPVPLRE

-1410 MEQHVTKA
+1410 MEQSVTKA
-1418 PEVESLSNSSLKIP
+1418 PELESPSNGSLKIC
-1432 MDTCHACSVEE
+1432 METCHACSEE
-1443 SSKSPSSEGEKEAN
+1443 ELPKGPNAEREKEEK
-1457 EKHLSPEPLPSSS
+1457 EKHLSPEPLPSPS
-1470 QAEGTEGTFR
+1470 QAEGTE
-1480 DANTGSSCQEFLR
+1480 DASQDTSAGGSSCQEFLR
-1493 VSSGKE
+1493 LSHGKE

-1521 QLTLFAEHNRS
+1521 QLALFAEHNRS

-1552 EEKKWDQRAPCY
+1552 EEKKWDQRELCY
-1564 RENGEKMDLCDTDS
+1564 RENGEK
-1578 DEEILERILELPLQ
+1578 
-1592 MNHSKKLFS
+1592 
-1601 IPEVTEDED
+1601 
-1610 EDEDVKCVTEEK
+1610 
-1622 VDSQDSLET
+1622 
-1631 LTFHSGATEKPLNI
+1631 A
-1645 KEPFRKADGSNTST
+1645 A
-1659 DLSAQTLWK
+1659 
-1668 EHGVKESRGDADHV
+1668 
-1682 NPAFVQLAWSQKK
+1682 
-1695 TNWNQENDLM
+1695 
-1705 SGPGA
+1705 
-1710 SPAWSKRKGNNYR
+1710 GN
-1723 EKIRSRPEMGRK
+1723 
-1735 RQNNLME
+1735 
-1742 HCSRLL
+1742 
-1748 GNCSQMGGGLYRAP
+1748 
-1762 SLREE
+1762 
-1767 LNIVSSAGG
+1767 
-1776 KEEFDMYSR
+1776 
-1785 ARQGTLQ
+1785 
-1792 KKHVKAMVSGF
+1792 
-1803 AEPTV
+1803 
-1808 RARHCS
+1808 
-1814 SQRNLEIDIEYDSE
+1814 
-1828 DDQDSTCASP
+1828 
-1838 PESRLWPERS
+1838 
-1848 QSRQGDWSDC
+1848 
-1858 SSQSEVAHIDGRR
+1858 
-1871 DLTRLEMMEEQSMEW
+1871 
-1886 AGSPSWHLQS
+1886 
-1896 FCREKEALR
+1896 
-1905 CESSSEEQGWE
+1905 
-1916 LDCKSPGWRR
+1916 
-1926 RLEHPLKGIHSTSL
+1926 
-1940 HKRTSGSKDPRGQ
+1940 KDPRGQ
-1953 ELPGTARQPPSRRGN
+1953 ELPGTAAWQAPSRRGN
-1968 RSIRRSQMQKPFLSS
+1968 KSVRRSQMQKPLLSS
-1983 PDPPRSTTSETSVKD
+1983 PGPPRSTASETSAKD

-2031 QILKVSGDKDADGF
+2031 QILKVCGDKDADGF
-2045 YRGECAGREGY
+2045 YRGECGGREGY

-2075 LLKQGFLPG
+2075 LLKQGFLPAD
-2084 NTPLESIGNG
+2084 TPMESIGNG

-2109 PRRSKKG
+2109 PRRSKKAG
-2116 LDKQEEYKSHPG
+2116 LDKQEKYKSHPG
-2128 QKHKD
+2128 QKHQD
-2133 FEAELLTPRSMV
+2133 FEAELLTPRRMV

-2165 TFSAGDVITV
+2165 TFSAGDIITV

-2211 EEPHSK
+2211 EEIHAK
-2217 DKETF
+2217 DKEAF
-2222 PLSAESQLNLHGSV
+2222 PLSAESQLTPDGSV
-2236 DQSDSSPTPPPPPPS
+2236 DQSDSSPTPPTLPPS

-2261 QASLAVLKC
+2261 QASLALLKC

-2295 TSKKN
+2295 SSKKN

>member
-1 MSKLSCVLG
+1 MQEPGRGVPGAAPGHSGVPAASARPDPDTREGAG
-10 GSQPFSST
+10 GDT
-18 STNLLGTRSGSYKTC
+18 
-33 LAAGKTSGQV
+33 AGCQ
-43 FPRARA
+43 
-49 GVQLWSLSP
+49 LSP
-58 VPQAGKALPCLS
+58 GSEQDGAPQPREESSGTPRVPPPDAQRVHSAPELVRPLRAMERTDRAPK
-70 HAVLQSGADYG
+70 SGADYS

-149 ANLKVVTAPVPLKG
+149 ANLKVVTAPMPLKG
-163 SSLELCKKAFACQ
+163 SSLELCKKAFARQ

-206 AKLTAGKELSR
+206 AKLLAGK
-217 GMSNVSSSSIF
+217 
-228 VKTGFHNQILYICM
+228 
-242 DMQDDPRC
+242 DDPRC
-250 LNVIEFDRLLR
+250 LNIIEFDRLLR

-284 SSKTSSGDTLPG
+284 SSKMSSG
-296 AAAHMGAPVPT
+296 
-307 LNTCVKGSPLPKEA
+307 
-321 GLGDPALGGE
+321 
-331 AHRKETEYVS
+331 
-341 DVVCTRCGSHPPQ
+341 
-354 TGAVLV
+354 
-360 SKMSS
+360 
-365 SSARSH
+365 SAMPS
-371 RARGTLLAAHCST
+371 A
-384 GMLSHGR
+384 
-391 GSVPIIF
+391 
-398 PGTGLLCCTFQ
+398 
-409 PMKPGNPHLLKT
+409 
-421 RIFGVYVSSDTGS
+421 
-434 QGAGPVSR
+434 
-442 RAALRSGAR
+442 
-451 PGVFP
+451 
-456 APAARPGPA
+456 AARPGPTNSCLKDA
-465 RPPLGGRSG
+465 PQPKEALGDSVLGGR
-474 TARQIRAASGRR
+474 ARRE
-486 LPAGGPRSRQV
+486 V
-497 EPGVQLLGPASEG
+497 EPGVQPLGPASEG
-510 HENFPPKNAVTDQE
+510 HENFPPKNAVTNQE
-524 SSQQIQQ
+524 SSKQIQQ
-531 LEFELK
+531 LEAELK

-585 GWAGQVKSENADLKL
+585 GWAGQVESENADLKL

-664 QQAQAEAKREHEGA
+664 QQAQAEARREHEGA
-678 VQLLEARIKDL
+678 VQLLEARVKDL

-702 LSEELKQFR
+702 LSQELQQFR

-734 SSTPQPCWE
+734 SSTPQPRWE
-743 KESTVPGLLTHQSTK
+743 KESAVPGLLPHQSTK
-758 KVQNGETE
+758 KVHNEGSEE
-766 SELSQRVPD
+766 LELSQRGPS
-775 ATVGSPAAATSSQK
+775 TTMGSPAAPSSAQK
-789 QAKKVESQSN
+789 QSKKGESQSS

-821 SEVEELDV
+821 SEMEELDV
-829 DSISLMPEPGSQ
+829 DSISLMPEPSSQ
-841 GPAKIQVF
+841 GPAKLQVF

-905 VERVSDDDLMTFL
+905 VERVSDDDLMMFL
-918 PSELNDLTHSSY
+918 PPELNDLTHSSY
-930 QEKSFV
+930 QEKSLV
-936 SASTSSGDKSDFSIE
+936 STSTSSGDKSEFSIE
-951 ESSISPL
+951 ESSASPL

-1025 FQTKAVIEK
+1025 LQTKAVIEK
-1034 LDLKTKAYRVSVQT
+1034 LDLHSRAYRVSVQT
-1048 VTEQGRSDKLRC
+1048 VTEHGSSDKLRC
-1060 TFFVGQDFCVAPSMP
+1060 TFFVGQDFGMAPTML
-1075 KVRSVTATSAEVMW
+1075 KVRSVTATSAEVTW

-1094 NYNHAVYLNGEECD
+1094 NYSHGVYLNGQECD
-1108 ITKPGV
+1108 VTKPGV

-1120 NLQPSTQYVAK
+1120 NLQPSTQYVAM
-1131 LEARPLK
+1131 LEARPMK
-1138 TPWEEVP
+1138 SPWEEVP
-1145 EGQEQNSAVIYFT
+1145 KGQEQDSAVIHFT

-1206 VYADGQKAIEVTSP
+1206 VYADGQKVIEVTSP

-1247 LYGESVDSVPA
+1247 QYGESVDSVPA
-1258 QISSVLLRAS
+1258 QISSVLLQSS
-1268 HLSSPLDSAVS
+1268 HCPSSVC
-1279 TTFTSRLPHGEPR
+1279 TTVPPRLPRWAPR
-1292 GSLPARS
+1292 ALLPPRS
-1299 PPTHQSAAL
+1299 PQHTLQ
-1308 LLRQKVPTASSD
+1308 QKMPAESSD
-1320 AKLTDLSSSHDSSA
+1320 AKLTDPSSSPAGSA
-1334 QSLPE
+1334 QPLTE
-1339 KASSP
+1339 EASSP
-1344 PHLSSPGA
+1344 AHLPSCGA
-1352 SLVQEGTSPQGSDAA
+1352 SSVQAPGTSPQGLDIEG
-1367 QDMKCL
+1367 DKTCL
-1373 TVPPQ
+1373 SVPPQ
-1378 QADSTVLPGE
+1378 QAGTVLPGPGT
-1388 DAEPVPPKE
+1388 EPGPSQK
-1397 AELQGLGEGTEVQ
+1397 QGVQQLGGGMEVQ
-1410 MEQHVTKA
+1410 MEQPRTKA
-1418 PEVESLSNSSLKIP
+1418 AEQGSPTDSGVKLQTE
-1432 MDTCHACSVEE
+1432 TCHVCSVQEAP
-1443 SSKSPSSEGEKEAN
+1443 KGPSADMEREA
-1457 EKHLSPEPLPSSS
+1457 EKHLSPEPPSSPS
-1470 QAEGTEGTFR
+1470 QAGEMQGTFQ
-1480 DANTGSSCQEFLR
+1480 DGSSCQDFLR
-1493 VSSGKE
+1493 LSPGKE
-1499 VMKEMSRVK
+1499 VKKEMSRVN
-1508 REQEEKMSEMGRR
+1508 REQEEKLSEMGRR
-1521 QLTLFAEHNRS
+1521 QLTLFSEHNRS

-1552 EEKKWDQRAPCY
+1552 EEKKWDQREPCSQ
-1564 RENGEKMDLCDTDS
+1564 ENGEKMDLCDTDS

-1592 MNHSKKLFS
+1592 KNHSKKLFS

-1610 EDEDVKCVTEEK
+1610 EDEDEKGVTEEK
-1622 VDSQDSLET
+1622 TDPQDSLET
-1631 LTFHSGATEKPLNI
+1631 QTYHSGRTEKPPNS
-1645 KEPFRKADGSNTST
+1645 KEPFLKEDGSNTSMKV
-1659 DLSAQTLWK
+1659 SAQTPQ
-1668 EHGVKESRGDADHV
+1668 GVHSARESRVEADRA
-1682 NPAFVQLAWSQKK
+1682 NPAFGQLSCSQKK
-1695 TNWNQENDLM
+1695 AHWNWGYQENDPK
-1705 SGPGA
+1705 SGTGT
-1710 SPAWSKRKGNNYR
+1710 SPSWNKKKGNNYR
-1723 EKIRSRPEMGRK
+1723 EKIRSRPEISRK
-1735 RQNNLME
+1735 RQSDLTE

-1748 GNCSQMGGGLYRAP
+1748 GSCSQMGSGLYRAP

-1767 LNIVSSAGG
+1767 LNVVSSAGG
-1776 KEEFDMYSR
+1776 KEGLDLYSR
-1785 ARQGTLQ
+1785 ARQGTLR
-1792 KKHVKAMVSGF
+1792 KKAPRAVGSGG
-1803 AEPTV
+1803 AEPAVIAT
-1808 RARHCS
+1808 HCPS
-1814 SQRNLEIDIEYDSE
+1814 PRSLEIDIEYDSE
-1828 DDQDSTCASP
+1828 DEQDSTCASSL
-1838 PESRLWPERS
+1838 ESRLWPERS
-1848 QSRQGDWSDC
+1848 QSCQGDWSDC
-1858 SSQSEVAHIDGRR
+1858 SSQSEVAHLGGRR
-1871 DLTRLEMMEEQSMEW
+1871 DLTRLEMMEEQGMEW
-1886 AGSPSWHLQS
+1886 AGSPSWHLRF
-1896 FCREKEALR
+1896 FCREKEAAR

-1926 RLEHPLKGIHSTSL
+1926 RLEHSSKGIRSTSL
-1940 HKRTSGSKDPRGQ
+1940 HKRAPSHKDSRGP
-1953 ELPGTARQPPSRRGN
+1953 EPPGTGAWQAPSRR
-1968 RSIRRSQMQKPFLSS
+1968 RSRSERRSQMQKPLLSS
-1983 PDPPRSTTSETSVKD
+1983 PGLPRSTAPESSGKD

-2031 QILKVSGDKDADGF
+2031 QILKVCGDKDADGF

-2056 IPCNMVSEVQVENN
+2056 IPCNMVSEVPVESS
-2070 EIKKQ
+2070 ELKQQ
-2075 LLKQGFLPG
+2075 LLKQGFLPAD
-2084 NTPLESIGNG
+2084 TES
-2094 TFSPPPRRQ
+2094 PA
-2103 TVPPPK
+2103 
-2109 PRRSKKG
+2109 G
-2116 LDKQEEYKSHPG
+2116 LDKQECKSQPG

-2133 FEAELLTPRSMV
+2133 IEAELLTPRRMV
-2145 AVFDYNPKE
+2145 AAFDYNPKE
-2154 SSPNADVEAEL
+2154 SSPNTDVEAEL
-2165 TFSAGDVITV
+2165 TFSAGDIITV

-2200 LEAVTSDGGMV
+2200 LEAVPLDGSTAK
-2211 EEPHSK
+2211 EFHSK
-2217 DKETF
+2217 EKEAS
-2222 PLSAESQLNLHGSV
+2222 PLSAESQLNADGCV
-2236 DQSDSSPTPPPPPPS
+2236 DQSDSSPSPPLPAPS
-2251 CLVMGEQCPE
+2251 CLVPGEQRPE
-2261 QASLAVLKC
+2261 QAPLALLAC
-2270 SDVPGQSKKKR
+2270 SDAPGQRKKKR
-2281 GFFFKGKK
+2281 GFFFKGKN
-2289 LFKKLG
+2289 LFKRLG
-2295 TSKKN
+2295 SNKKN

>member
-1 MSKLSCVLG
+1 
-10 GSQPFSST
+10 
-18 STNLLGTRSGSYKTC
+18 
-33 LAAGKTSGQV
+33 
-43 FPRARA
+43 
-49 GVQLWSLSP
+49 
-58 VPQAGKALPCLS
+58 
-70 HAVLQSGADYG
+70 QSGADYG

-149 ANLKVVTAPVPLKG
+149 ANLKVVTAPVALKG
-163 SSLELCKKAFACQ
+163 SSLELCKKAFARQ

-206 AKLTAGKELSR
+206 AKLLAGK
-217 GMSNVSSSSIF
+217 
-228 VKTGFHNQILYICM
+228 
-242 DMQDDPRC
+242 DDPRC

-284 SSKTSSGDTLPG
+284 PPKVSPG
-296 AAAHMGAPVPT
+296 SAVPSAAPR
-307 LNTCVKGSPLPKEA
+307 
-321 GLGDPALGGE
+321 LGP
-331 AHRKETEYVS
+331 
-341 DVVCTRCGSHPPQ
+341 
-354 TGAVLV
+354 
-360 SKMSS
+360 
-365 SSARSH
+365 
-371 RARGTLLAAHCST
+371 ST
-384 GMLSHGR
+384 GS
-391 GSVPIIF
+391 
-398 PGTGLLCCTFQ
+398 
-409 PMKPGNPHLLKT
+409 K
-421 RIFGVYVSSDTGS
+421 
-434 QGAGPVSR
+434 
-442 RAALRSGAR
+442 
-451 PGVFP
+451 
-456 APAARPGPA
+456 
-465 RPPLGGRSG
+465 
-474 TARQIRAASGRR
+474 
-486 LPAGGPRSRQV
+486 
-497 EPGVQLLGPASEG
+497 GVQPLGPASEG
-510 HENFPPKNAVTDQE
+510 HENFPPKNAITGQE
-524 SSQQIQQ
+524 SSKQIQQ

-576 ENLQLNEKA
+576 ENLQLNERA
-585 GWAGQVKSENADLKL
+585 GWAGQVESENADLKL

-664 QQAQAEAKREHEGA
+664 QQAQAEARREHEGA
-678 VQLLEARIKDL
+678 VQLLESTLDCMQARVKDL

-702 LSEELKQFR
+702 LSQELQQFR

-734 SSTPQPCWE
+734 SSTPQPPWE
-743 KESTVPGLLTHQSTK
+743 KGTEELESSH
-758 KVQNGETE
+758 
-766 SELSQRVPD
+766 RVPD
-775 ATVGSPAAATSSQK
+775 TPGGSPAAPTSAQK
-789 QAKKVESQSN
+789 QVKKVESQSS
-799 SSKSESMQNS
+799 SSKSESMHNS

-821 SEVEELDV
+821 SEMEELDV

-841 GPAKIQVF
+841 GPAKLQVF

-905 VERVSDDDLMTFL
+905 VERVSDDDLVTFL
-918 PSELNDLTHSSY
+918 PPELNDLTHSSY
-930 QEKSFV
+930 HEKSLV

-958 ASRAEGDQ
+958 ASRAEGEQ

-988 RSIVVGWEPPLLPAG
+988 RSIVVGWDPPLLPAG

-1025 FQTKAVIEK
+1025 LQTKAVIEK
-1034 LDLKTKAYRVSVQT
+1034 LDLQSKAYRVSVQA
-1048 VTEQGRSDKLRC
+1048 VTEHGRSDRLRC
-1060 TFFVGQDFCVAPSMP
+1060 TFFVGQDFGMAPTML
-1075 KVRSVTATSAEVMW
+1075 KVRSVTATSAEVTW

-1094 NYNHAVYLNGEECD
+1094 NYSHAVYLNGDQCD
-1108 ITKPGV
+1108 VTKPGV
-1114 YWYTFR
+1114 YWYTFH

-1131 LEARPLK
+1131 LEARPMK

-1145 EGQEQNSAVIYFT
+1145 EGQEQDSAVIHFT

-1166 APLDVQV
+1166 APLDVQI

-1206 VYADGQKAIEVTSP
+1206 VYADGQKVIEVTSP

-1247 LYGESVDSVPA
+1247 QYGESVDSVPA
-1258 QISSVLLRAS
+1258 QISSLLLRAYPCT
-1268 HLSSPLDSAVS
+1268 SPAS
-1279 TTFTSRLPHGEPR
+1279 TTVTSRLPRGVPR
-1292 GSLPARS
+1292 GSLPAHS
-1299 PPTHQSAAL
+1299 PSTPPTPAL
-1308 LLRQKVPTASSD
+1308 LLR
-1320 AKLTDLSSSHDSSA
+1320 
-1334 QSLPE
+1334 
-1339 KASSP
+1339 
-1344 PHLSSPGA
+1344 
-1352 SLVQEGTSPQGSDAA
+1352 
-1367 QDMKCL
+1367 
-1373 TVPPQ
+1373 
-1378 QADSTVLPGE
+1378 
-1388 DAEPVPPKE
+1388 
-1397 AELQGLGEGTEVQ
+1397 
-1410 MEQHVTKA
+1410 MERSGPKA
-1418 PEVESLSNSSLKIP
+1418 PEVEGPSDSSTKLHVE
-1432 MDTCHACSVEE
+1432 TCSVEE
-1443 SSKSPSSEGEKEAN
+1443 SPKSPSADREEAE
-1457 EKHLSPEPLPSSS
+1457 EKHLSPEPVSSAS
-1470 QAEGTEGTFR
+1470 QAEGTQDTLR
-1480 DANTGSSCQEFLR
+1480 DGNAGRSSCRL
-1493 VSSGKE
+1493 SPGKE

-1508 REQEEKMSEMGRR
+1508 REQEEKLAEMGRR
-1521 QLTLFAEHNRS
+1521 QLTLFSEHNRS
-1532 SDLSDILEEEEED
+1532 SELSDILEEEEED

-1552 EEKKWDQRAPCY
+1552 EDKKWDQSEPCNQ
-1564 RENGEKMDLCDTDS
+1564 ENGEKMDLCDTDS

-1592 MNHSKKLFS
+1592 KNHSKKLFS
-1601 IPEVTEDED
+1601 IPEVTEDEEEE
-1610 EDEDVKCVTEEK
+1610 EDEK
-1622 VDSQDSLET
+1622 
-1631 LTFHSGATEKPLNI
+1631 TEKPPNS
-1645 KEPFRKADGSNTST
+1645 KEPFPKADGNNTPVV
-1659 DLSAQTLWK
+1659 SAQTPRE
-1668 EHGVKESRGDADHV
+1668 EHGAKESRGDADHA
-1682 NPAFVQLAWSQKK
+1682 NPAFGQLAWAQKK
-1695 TNWNQENDLM
+1695 ANWNWGYQDNDPKPV
-1705 SGPGA
+1705 SGA
-1710 SPAWSKRKGNNYR
+1710 SPSWSKKKGNNYR

-1735 RQNNLME
+1735 RQSDLTE

-1748 GNCSQMGGGLYRAP
+1748 GNCSQMGSGLYRAP

-1767 LNIVSSAGG
+1767 LNVVSSAGG
-1776 KEEFDMYSR
+1776 KEGLDLYSR
-1785 ARQGTLQ
+1785 ARQGTLR
-1792 KKHVKAMVSGF
+1792 KKTPKAVGLGGT
-1803 AEPTV
+1803 EPAVMAT
-1808 RARHCS
+1808 RCPSPRS
-1814 SQRNLEIDIEYDSE
+1814 LEIDIEYDSE
-1828 DDQDSTCASP
+1828 DDQDSTCASS

-1848 QSRQGDWSDC
+1848 QSSQGDWSDC
-1858 SSQSEVAHIDGRR
+1858 SSHNKDSRG
-1871 DLTRLEMMEEQSMEW
+1871 
-1886 AGSPSWHLQS
+1886 P
-1896 FCREKEALR
+1896 
-1905 CESSSEEQGWE
+1905 E
-1916 LDCKSPGWRR
+1916 LA
-1926 RLEHPLKGIHSTSL
+1926 STAW
-1940 HKRTSGSKDPRGQ
+1940 Q
-1953 ELPGTARQPPSRRGN
+1953 APSRR
-1968 RSIRRSQMQKPFLSS
+1968 RSKSVRRSQMQKALLSGAGEQEWG
-1983 PDPPRSTTSETSVKD
+1983 REVGKQETGKLLEEAGRGWQGASEPCRAVAREGSSAPESSGKE

-2004 VALFDYDPVSMS
+2004 VALFDYDPVTMS

-2031 QILKVSGDKDADGF
+2031 QILKVCGDKDADGF

-2056 IPCNMVSEVQVENN
+2056 IPCNMVSEVQVDNDEL
-2070 EIKKQ
+2070 KRQ
-2075 LLKQGFLPG
+2075 LLKQGFLPAD
-2084 NTPLESIGNG
+2084 TASESQGNG
-2094 TFSPPPRRQ
+2094 TFSPPPPRRQ

-2109 PRRSKKG
+2109 PRRSKKALSG
-2116 LDKQEEYKSHPG
+2116 MGSAGRILCSISCPAG
-2128 QKHKD
+2128 QKHED
-2133 FEAELLTPRSMV
+2133 IEAELLTPRRMV

-2183 FYYGELNQ
+2183 FYYGELNH

-2200 LEAVTSDGGMV
+2200 LE
-2211 EEPHSK
+2211 
-2217 DKETF
+2217 
-2222 PLSAESQLNLHGSV
+2222 
-2236 DQSDSSPTPPPPPPS
+2236 
-2251 CLVMGEQCPE
+2251 
-2261 QASLAVLKC
+2261 
-2270 SDVPGQSKKKR
+2270 
-2281 GFFFKGKK
+2281 
-2289 LFKKLG
+2289 
-2295 TSKKN
+2295 

>member
-1 MSKLSCVLG
+1 
-10 GSQPFSST
+10 
-18 STNLLGTRSGSYKTC
+18 
-33 LAAGKTSGQV
+33 
-43 FPRARA
+43 
-49 GVQLWSLSP
+49 
-58 VPQAGKALPCLS
+58 
-70 HAVLQSGADYG
+70 QSGADYG

-89 LLSALEDLR
+89 LLSALEDLQ

-163 SSLELCKKAFACQ
+163 SSLELCKKVFARQ

-206 AKLTAGKELSR
+206 AKLLAGK
-217 GMSNVSSSSIF
+217 
-228 VKTGFHNQILYICM
+228 
-242 DMQDDPRC
+242 DDPRC
-250 LNVIEFDRLLR
+250 LNIIDFDRLLR

-284 SSKTSSGDTLPG
+284 P
-296 AAAHMGAPVPT
+296 
-307 LNTCVKGSPLPKEA
+307 
-321 GLGDPALGGE
+321 
-331 AHRKETEYVS
+331 
-341 DVVCTRCGSHPPQ
+341 
-354 TGAVLV
+354 
-360 SKMSS
+360 SKMSPG
-365 SSARSH
+365 SAVPS
-371 RARGTLLAAHCST
+371 AA
-384 GMLSHGR
+384 
-391 GSVPIIF
+391 P
-398 PGTGLLCCTFQ
+398 
-409 PMKPGNPHLLKT
+409 
-421 RIFGVYVSSDTGS
+421 
-434 QGAGPVSR
+434 
-442 RAALRSGAR
+442 
-451 PGVFP
+451 
-456 APAARPGPA
+456 RPGP
-465 RPPLGGRSG
+465 P
-474 TARQIRAASGRR
+474 
-486 LPAGGPRSRQV
+486 V
-497 EPGVQLLGPASEG
+497 EPGVQPLGPASEG
-510 HENFPPKNAVTDQE
+510 HENFPPKNAITGAE
-524 SSQQIQQ
+524 SSKQIQQ

-570 NARLAE
+570 NARLAQ
-576 ENLQLNEKA
+576 ENLLLNERA
-585 GWAGQVKSENADLKL
+585 GWAGQVESENADLKL

-664 QQAQAEAKREHEGA
+664 QQAQAEARREHEGA
-678 VQLLEARIKDL
+678 VQLLESTLDCMQARVKDL

-702 LSEELKQFR
+702 LAQELQQFR

-734 SSTPQPCWE
+734 SSSPQPHWE
-743 KESTVPGLLTHQSTK
+743 KGNHELESP
-758 KVQNGETE
+758 
-766 SELSQRVPD
+766 QRVPD
-775 ATVGSPAAATSSQK
+775 TTVASPAAPTTSQK
-789 QAKKVESQSN
+789 QAKKVESHSS

-821 SEVEELDV
+821 SEMEELDV
-829 DSISLMPEPGSQ
+829 DSISLMPDPGSQ
-841 GPAKIQVF
+841 GPAKLQVF

-905 VERVSDDDLMTFL
+905 VERVSDDDLLTFL
-918 PSELNDLTHSSY
+918 PPELNELTHSSY
-930 QEKSFV
+930 QEKSLV

-1010 NIYVDEELRQNVKSG
+1010 NIYVDEELRQNVRSG
-1025 FQTKAVIEK
+1025 LQTKAVIEK
-1034 LDLKTKAYRVSVQT
+1034 LDLQSRAHRVSVQA
-1048 VTEQGRSDKLRC
+1048 VTERGRSDRLRC
-1060 TFFVGQDFCVAPSMP
+1060 TLSVGQDSAVAPTMLQ
-1075 KVRSVTATSAEVMW
+1075 VRSVTATSAEVTW
-1089 LPCNS
+1089 LPCDS
-1094 NYNHAVYLNGEECD
+1094 NYSHAVYLNGD
-1108 ITKPGV
+1108 QRDLTKPGV
-1114 YWYTFR
+1114 YWYTFH
-1120 NLQPSTQYVAK
+1120 NLQPSTHYVAK
-1131 LEARPLK
+1131 LEARPMK

-1145 EGQEQNSAVIYFT
+1145 EGQEQDSATIHFT

-1206 VYADGQKAIEVTSP
+1206 VYADGQKVIEVTSP

-1247 LYGESVDSVPA
+1247 QYGESVDSVPA

-1268 HLSSPLDSAVS
+1268 PCTPPLS
-1279 TTFTSRLPHGEPR
+1279 TTVTSRLPR
-1292 GSLPARS
+1292 GVSRASLPVHS
-1299 PPTHQSAAL
+1299 PST
-1308 LLRQKVPTASSD
+1308 
-1320 AKLTDLSSSHDSSA
+1320 
-1334 QSLPE
+1334 
-1339 KASSP
+1339 
-1344 PHLSSPGA
+1344 PHTPAFVS
-1352 SLVQEGTSPQGSDAA
+1352 
-1367 QDMKCL
+1367 
-1373 TVPPQ
+1373 
-1378 QADSTVLPGE
+1378 
-1388 DAEPVPPKE
+1388 
-1397 AELQGLGEGTEVQ
+1397 Q
-1410 MEQHVTKA
+1410 MEQSGSKA
-1418 PEVESLSNSSLKIP
+1418 LELESTGKLL
-1432 MDTCHACSVEE
+1432 METCHTCSMEE
-1443 SSKSPSSEGEKEAN
+1443 SPKGPSADREGEAE
-1457 EKHLSPEPLPSSS
+1457 EQHLSPEPLPSPSP
-1470 QAEGTEGTFR
+1470 AEGTQDTSR
-1480 DANTGSSCQEFLR
+1480 DGNTGGSSCRLNP
-1493 VSSGKE
+1493 SKE

-1508 REQEEKMSEMGRR
+1508 REQEEKLSEMGRR
-1521 QLTLFAEHNRS
+1521 QLTLFTEHNRS

-1545 ELSSEAL
+1545 EVSSEGL
-1552 EEKKWDQRAPCY
+1552 QDKKWEQREACN

-1592 MNHSKKLFS
+1592 KNHSKKLFS
-1601 IPEVTEDED
+1601 IPEVTEDEEED
-1610 EDEDVKCVTEEK
+1610 EDEKGATEEK
-1622 VDSQDSLET
+1622 TDPQDSLET
-1631 LTFHSGATEKPLNI
+1631 HPHRSGRPEKPPNG
-1645 KEPFRKADGSNTST
+1645 KEPFPKADGSSTSM
-1659 DLSAQTLWK
+1659 DVSAQAPRE
-1668 EHGVKESRGDADHV
+1668 EHGAKESRGDADHA
-1682 NPAFVQLAWSQKK
+1682 NPALGQLAWGQKK
-1695 TNWNQENDLM
+1695 ANWSWGYQENDPK
-1705 SGPGA
+1705 SGSGA
-1710 SPAWSKRKGNNYR
+1710 SPSWSRKKGNNYR
-1723 EKIRSRPEMGRK
+1723 EKSRSRPEMGRK
-1735 RQNNLME
+1735 RQSDLTE

-1748 GNCSQMGGGLYRAP
+1748 GNCSQMGSGLYRAP

-1767 LNIVSSAGG
+1767 LNVVSSAGA
-1776 KEEFDMYSR
+1776 KEGMDLYSR
-1785 ARQGTLQ
+1785 ARQGTV
-1792 KKHVKAMVSGF
+1792 KKKNPKAAGSGG
-1803 AEPTV
+1803 AEPAVMAT
-1808 RARHCS
+1808 RCS
-1814 SQRNLEIDIEYDSE
+1814 SPRSLEIDIEYDSE
-1828 DDQDSTCASP
+1828 DEQDSTCASS
-1838 PESRLWPERS
+1838 PENRLWPERS
-1848 QSRQGDWSDC
+1848 QGCQGDWSDC
-1858 SSQSEVAHIDGRR
+1858 SSQ
-1871 DLTRLEMMEEQSMEW
+1871 
-1886 AGSPSWHLQS
+1886 
-1896 FCREKEALR
+1896 
-1905 CESSSEEQGWE
+1905 
-1916 LDCKSPGWRR
+1916 
-1926 RLEHPLKGIHSTSL
+1926 
-1940 HKRTSGSKDPRGQ
+1940 
-1953 ELPGTARQPPSRRGN
+1953 ELPGTASWQAPSRR
-1968 RSIRRSQMQKPFLSS
+1968 RSRSVRRSQMHKPLLSS
-1983 PDPPRSTTSETSVKD
+1983 PGERDQGERETPGNGRERLAGSSWHRSGADVVPGVSPLCTGPPRSAAPESSGKE

-2031 QILKVSGDKDADGF
+2031 QILKVCGDKDADGF

-2056 IPCNMVSEVQVENN
+2056 IPCNMVSEVQVDNTEL
-2070 EIKKQ
+2070 KKQ
-2075 LLKQGFLPG
+2075 LLKQGFLPAD
-2084 NTPLESIGNG
+2084 TSTESQGNG

-2109 PRRSKKG
+2109 PRRSKKVAVSWNFA
-2116 LDKQEEYKSHPG
+2116 LPTQDISLYFCPAG
-2128 QKHKD
+2128 QKRED
-2133 FEAELLTPRSMV
+2133 IEAELLTPRRMV

-2200 LEAVTSDGGMV
+2200 LE
-2211 EEPHSK
+2211 
-2217 DKETF
+2217 
-2222 PLSAESQLNLHGSV
+2222 
-2236 DQSDSSPTPPPPPPS
+2236 
-2251 CLVMGEQCPE
+2251 
-2261 QASLAVLKC
+2261 
-2270 SDVPGQSKKKR
+2270 
-2281 GFFFKGKK
+2281 
-2289 LFKKLG
+2289 
-2295 TSKKN
+2295 

>member
-1 MSKLSCVLG
+1 MQEPERGLPSADPAASAW
-10 GSQPFSST
+10 PD
-18 STNLLGTRSGSYKTC
+18 LGTRNVPGGDGDRASCQLGPGPGEAG
-33 LAAGKTSGQV
+33 AAQ
-43 FPRARA
+43 PREAAPGPLHRLPPDPQRVRSAPELIRPLRA
-49 GVQLWSLSP
+49 MDGRGGERADGP
-58 VPQAGKALPCLS
+58 P
-70 HAVLQSGADYG
+70 QSGADYG

-98 HRCSSLAEENSL
+98 QRCSSLAEENSL

-163 SSLELCKKAFACQ
+163 SSLELCKKAFARQ

-206 AKLTAGKELSR
+206 AKLFAGK
-217 GMSNVSSSSIF
+217 
-228 VKTGFHNQILYICM
+228 
-242 DMQDDPRC
+242 DDPRC

-284 SSKTSSGDTLPG
+284 SPKISLGGALPS
-296 AAAHMGAPVPT
+296 AAARLGTPAPT
-307 LNTCVKGSPLPKEA
+307 LNTCIKGSPLPNEA
-321 GLGDPALGGE
+321 RSGEPALAGE
-331 AHRKETEYVS
+331 TCKE
-341 DVVCTRCGSHPPQ
+341 
-354 TGAVLV
+354 
-360 SKMSS
+360 
-365 SSARSH
+365 
-371 RARGTLLAAHCST
+371 
-384 GMLSHGR
+384 
-391 GSVPIIF
+391 
-398 PGTGLLCCTFQ
+398 
-409 PMKPGNPHLLKT
+409 
-421 RIFGVYVSSDTGS
+421 
-434 QGAGPVSR
+434 
-442 RAALRSGAR
+442 
-451 PGVFP
+451 
-456 APAARPGPA
+456 
-465 RPPLGGRSG
+465 
-474 TARQIRAASGRR
+474 
-486 LPAGGPRSRQV
+486 V
-497 EPGVQLLGPASEG
+497 EPGVQPLGPASEG
-510 HENFPPKNAVTDQE
+510 HENFPPKNAVRDHK

-585 GWAGQVKSENADLKL
+585 EWAGQVESENADLKL

-678 VQLLEARIKDL
+678 VQLLESTLDCMQARVKDL

-702 LSEELKQFR
+702 LSQELKEFR

-734 SSTPQPCWE
+734 SSTPQPHWE
-743 KESTVPGLLTHQSTK
+743 KESTVPGLLTHQSAK
-758 KVQNGETE
+758 KVQNEETDEFE
-766 SELSQRVPD
+766 SSQRAPD
-775 ATVGSPAAATSSQK
+775 ATVGSPVAATSSQR

-809 PKSCPTPEVDTA
+809 PKSSPTPEVDTA
-821 SEVEELDV
+821 SEMEELDV

-841 GPAKIQVF
+841 GPAKLQVF

-918 PSELNDLTHSSY
+918 PLELNDLTHSSY

-966 EEPVSHT
+966 EERVSHT

-1048 VTEQGRSDKLRC
+1048 VTEQGSSDKLRC
-1060 TFFVGQDFCVAPSMP
+1060 TFFVGQDFCVAPTML

-1138 TPWEEVP
+1138 TPWEEIP
-1145 EGQEQNSAVIYFT
+1145 EGQEQNSAVIHFT

-1258 QISSVLLRAS
+1258 QISSVLLQAS
-1268 HLSSPLDSAVS
+1268 HHSSPSDCAVS
-1279 TTFTSRLPHGEPR
+1279 TTFTSRLPRGEPR

-1299 PPTHQSAAL
+1299 PPTRQTAAL
-1308 LLRQKVPTASSD
+1308 LHRQKVPADSSD
-1320 AKLTDLSSSHDSSA
+1320 AKLTDHSSSHDSSVR
-1334 QSLPE
+1334 SLPE
-1339 KASSP
+1339 EASSP
-1344 PHLSSPGA
+1344 PHLSSPSA
-1352 SLVQEGTSPQGSDAA
+1352 SLVQVLDASPQGSDTA
-1367 QDMKCL
+1367 QDKKCL

-1378 QADSTVLPGE
+1378 QAGRTVLPCEGT
-1388 DAEPVPPKE
+1388 EPVASRE
-1397 AELQGLGEGTEVQ
+1397 AESQGLGEGMEVQ
-1410 MEQHVTKA
+1410 AEQSVTKA
-1418 PEVESLSNSSLKIP
+1418 SELESPSNSSLKIR
-1432 MDTCHACSVEE
+1432 METCHTCSVEE
-1443 SSKSPSSEGEKEAN
+1443 SPKGLSAEREKEIK
-1457 EKHLSPEPLPSSS
+1457 EKHLSPEPLPSPS
-1470 QAEGTEGTFR
+1470 QAEGTDGTFR
-1480 DANTGSSCQEFLR
+1480 DASMSGSSCQEISRL
-1493 VSSGKE
+1493 SLGKE
-1499 VMKEMSRVK
+1499 VIKEMSRVK
-1508 REQEEKMSEMGRR
+1508 REQEEKISEMGRR
-1521 QLTLFAEHNRS
+1521 QLTLFAEHSRS

-1552 EEKKWDQRAPCY
+1552 EEKKWDQREPCY
-1564 RENGEKMDLCDTDS
+1564 RENGEKA
-1578 DEEILERILELPLQ
+1578 
-1592 MNHSKKLFS
+1592 
-1601 IPEVTEDED
+1601 
-1610 EDEDVKCVTEEK
+1610 
-1622 VDSQDSLET
+1622 
-1631 LTFHSGATEKPLNI
+1631 SGN
-1645 KEPFRKADGSNTST
+1645 
-1659 DLSAQTLWK
+1659 
-1668 EHGVKESRGDADHV
+1668 
-1682 NPAFVQLAWSQKK
+1682 
-1695 TNWNQENDLM
+1695 
-1705 SGPGA
+1705 
-1710 SPAWSKRKGNNYR
+1710 
-1723 EKIRSRPEMGRK
+1723 
-1735 RQNNLME
+1735 
-1742 HCSRLL
+1742 
-1748 GNCSQMGGGLYRAP
+1748 
-1762 SLREE
+1762 
-1767 LNIVSSAGG
+1767 
-1776 KEEFDMYSR
+1776 
-1785 ARQGTLQ
+1785 
-1792 KKHVKAMVSGF
+1792 
-1803 AEPTV
+1803 
-1808 RARHCS
+1808 
-1814 SQRNLEIDIEYDSE
+1814 
-1828 DDQDSTCASP
+1828 
-1838 PESRLWPERS
+1838 
-1848 QSRQGDWSDC
+1848 
-1858 SSQSEVAHIDGRR
+1858 
-1871 DLTRLEMMEEQSMEW
+1871 
-1886 AGSPSWHLQS
+1886 
-1896 FCREKEALR
+1896 
-1905 CESSSEEQGWE
+1905 
-1916 LDCKSPGWRR
+1916 
-1926 RLEHPLKGIHSTSL
+1926 
-1940 HKRTSGSKDPRGQ
+1940 KDPRGQ
-1953 ELPGTARQPPSRRGN
+1953 ELPGTATWQAPSRRGN
-1968 RSIRRSQMQKPFLSS
+1968 KSVRRSQMQKPLLSS
-1983 PDPPRSTTSETSVKD
+1983 PGPARSTASETSVKD

-2031 QILKVSGDKDADGF
+2031 QILKVCGDKDADGF

-2075 LLKQGFLPG
+2075 LLKQGFLPAD
-2084 NTPLESIGNG
+2084 TPMETIGNG

-2109 PRRSKKG
+2109 PRRSKKAG
-2116 LDKQEEYKSHPG
+2116 LDKQETYKSHPE
-2128 QKHKD
+2128 QKHQD
-2133 FEAELLTPRSMV
+2133 LEAELLTPRSMV

-2211 EEPHSK
+2211 KELHSK
-2217 DKETF
+2217 DKEAF
-2222 PLSAESQLNLHGSV
+2222 LLSAESQLNPDGWV
-2236 DQSDSSPTPPPPPPS
+2236 DQSDSSPIPPTLPPS

-2289 LFKKLG
+2289 LFRKLG
-2295 TSKKN
+2295 SSKKN